1 MGNKSIQKFFADQN
15 SVIDLSSLG
24 NAKGAKVSLSGP
36 DMNITTP
43 RGSVIIVNGAL
54 YSSIKGNNLAVK
66 FKDKTITG
74 AKILGSVD
82 LKDIQLERI
91 DSSLVDSAQ
100 VEKKGN
106 GKRRN
111 KKEEEELKKQLDDAE
126 NAKKEADKAKEEAE
140 KAKEAAEKALNEAFE
155 VQNSS
160 KQIEEM
166 LQNFLADNVAKD
178 NLAQQSDA
186 SQQNTQAKATQAS
199 KQNDAE
205 KVLPQPINK
214 NTSTGK
220 SNSSK
225 NEENKLD
232 AESVKEPLKVTLAL
246 AAESNSGSKDD
257 SITNFTKPQFV
268 GSTAPNATVI
278 IKING
283 IAVGQ
288 AVADSLGNFTFTAP
302 ETLTDGTYNLEAEA
316 KTADGS
322 GSAKL
327 VITIDSVTDKPT
339 FELSPES
346 SVSGHKGLTPTL
358 TPSIV
363 GTAEENAKVDIYVDN
378 KLVASVDVDKDGN
391 WSYEFKDNE
400 LSEGENSIKVVAV
413 DKAGNKNE
421 TTDSIITDTIAP
433 EKPTIE
439 LDDSSDS
446 GIKNDN
452 ITNSTLPT
460 FIGVAEPGSTV
471 SIYLGLKHLGEVIVA
486 KDGTWSYTLTTPLK
500 DGEYNITA
508 TATDIAGH
516 TSATANLPF
525 TIDTRISYFSAEIE
539 TTNDSGIVGD
549 NVTNNTR
556 PTFTG
561 KTEPNAIISVI
572 NSETG
577 EEVIFK
583 ANDKG
588 EWTFNFTSDSVE
600 GINNLTFTVE
610 DVAGNKKDF
619 SFSYVIDTIA
629 PVPPT
634 VSLEDYVVLPN
645 GIILSGNDLPA
656 LVGTAEPK
664 STILL
669 MRDGKLYDSIEVDSN
684 GTWNYQ
690 FSNKFLQGA
699 YDIEIISQDA
709 AGNKSST
716 VKYSFTIQTEVVPP
730 KAELDASDDSG
741 AKGDWITNKH
751 NALTLLGTADRFATV
766 NILIDG
772 KTIGVT
778 TADADGNWNFDISRN
793 LSDNV
798 YKITVESIDPLGR
811 TSSVDYQ
818 LTIDSF
824 TPIPT
829 VMLHDSADSG
839 VKGDMITKINTPLFT
854 GMAEANAKVSIYVD
868 GVLSGEAIAGDDGV
882 WNFQFTTALSDGSHD
897 VTVKVEDIAGNT
909 ASSSAYN
916 FQIVT
921 QTQKPTIELVNDT
934 GVDNTD
940 HIINEKNPALTGTAA
955 PYSTVKLYIDGALI
969 AEVRTN
975 KDGRWEYTLKADQG
989 LVDGDHRITAS
1000 VEDIAGNIAH
1010 SDPFLISVDTAIS
1023 IPIVS
1028 LSPDSDSGISDDNLT
1043 NIVKP
1048 TLHLKDIDPDII
1060 SVQVWDAMSD
1070 TQIGVATQQPDGSWA
1085 YTFTSDLT
1093 EGLHQVYVKVED
1105 IAGNKANSAIFDF
1118 TIDTTVSTPVISLL
1132 SKDDTGVTGDNLTN
1146 INKPGFAISGVDAD
1160 AHRVVVQ
1167 VMHNGVSEEIEL
1179 SHLNGSWLFIPGNTW
1194 ADGSYTLTVKVEDKA
1209 GNTNYSAPLTVVID
1223 TQIAIDGV
1231 ELVNDSGVKGDN
1243 MTNDDRPHFRV
1254 TVPTDVNEVRLSIDG
1269 GNSWV
1274 QATPGVAGSW
1284 EYIWPTDLADGQ
1296 YTLTVEATDK
1306 AGNTVTKTID
1316 FAVDTTLSVPVIV
1329 LDSAD
1334 DTGIQGDNMT
1344 NSTQPTFAL
1353 QHIDDDAVRV
1363 TVSVEHGGV
1372 TTTFDAT
1379 KGTGGWTFTPPT
1391 SWADGDYTLSVSVED
1406 KAGNTSHSASL
1417 TVTVDTQIAINNIE
1431 LVNDSGIPDDNLTN
1445 NVRPHFQVTVPTDV
1459 NVVRLSI
1466 DGGKTWFNATQ
1477 SATPGVWDYI
1487 WPDDVADGGYTLTV
1501 EATDEAGNKATQTL
1515 DFTIDTTLSVPTLS
1529 LDSADD
1535 SGIAGDNITNVKT
1548 PGFTL
1553 NNIDT
1558 DVSRVIVEVMH
1569 NGIKQEVPLVQTGG
1583 QWRFAPTS
1591 DWADGDYIL
1600 TVKVED
1606 RAGNVKQ
1613 SAPLTVTVDTH
1624 IAIDRIE
1631 LVNDSGIPGDNLTN
1645 EARPHFQVTVPAD
1658 VNGVRLSIDGGKT
1671 WFDATQSA
1679 TSGVWDY
1686 TWLTNVANGPHTLM
1700 VEASDKAG
1708 NKTTQKLDFTIDTIL
1723 SEPTI
1728 TLDSADDSAAGDN
1741 ITNVKMPG
1749 FTLGNIDADVTKVV
1763 VTVAHDGKNQQIE
1776 LIKNGGVWR
1785 FTPGA
1790 AWTDGDYTLTVKVE
1804 DKAGNT
1810 NYSAPLTVTI
1820 DTQTS
1825 IDRIELL
1832 NDTGIVGD
1840 NLTNEA
1846 RPQFHITVPTDVNSV
1861 QLSLDGGINWVNATL
1876 TSDGVWEYIW
1886 PTDLVENT
1894 YTLTVKATDVAGNT
1908 ATETL
1913 NFIIDTTL
1921 STPTITLDSADD
1933 SGTANDN
1940 KTNVKTPGF
1949 IIGGID
1955 SDVTQVVVQ
1964 VMRDGHSEEVEL
1976 TQTNG
1981 QWRFVPG
1988 SAWTDGDYTLTV
2000 TVKDEAGNI
2009 RHSAPLTVTI
2019 DTQITIDHIEL
2030 VNDSGIPDD
2039 NLTNNVRPHFQV
2051 TVPTDVNVVRLS
2063 IDGGKTWFNAT
2074 QSATPGVWDYTW
2086 LADVG
2091 EGKHTLT
2098 VEATDKAGNKTTQQL
2113 DFIIDTLLS
2122 EPTIVLDNTDD
2133 SGTKGDHLTNVNKP
2147 TFLLGNIDADA
2158 RYVTVEVQHGG
2169 TKEVLTATK
2178 DATGNWS
2185 VTPTGTWADGDYT
2198 LTVRVEDEAGNEK
2211 HSASLTVTVDTQIT
2225 IDVIELV
2232 NDNGIPGDNMT
2243 NDAHPQFR
2251 VTVPGDVNEVSL
2263 SIDGGVTWVKA
2274 TQSATPGVWNYTWP
2288 GTVPDGDYTLNV
2300 KATDNAGNTV
2310 TETLHFTIDTTLSTP
2325 VIVLDSADDSGVH
2338 GDNMTNHTQPTFAL
2352 QHIDDDA
2359 VRVTVSVEHG
2369 GVTTTFDA
2377 TKDAGGWTFTP
2388 TGAWADG
2395 DYTLSVSVEDKAGN
2409 TSHSAS
2415 LTVTVDTQI
2424 AINNIE
2430 LVNDSGI
2437 PDDNLTNN
2445 VRPHFQVT
2453 VPTDVNVVRLSIDG
2467 GKTWFNATQS
2477 ATPGVWDYIWPDDVA
2492 DGGYT
2497 LTVEATDEAGN
2508 KATQTLDFTID
2519 TTLSVPTL
2527 SLDSADDSGIA
2538 GDNIT
2543 NVKTPGFTLNNIDTD
2558 VSRVIVEVMHNGIKQ
2573 EVPLV
2578 QTGGQWRFAPTS
2590 DWADGDYIL
2599 TVKVE
2604 DRAGNVKQSAPL
2616 TVTVDTHIAIDRIEL
2631 VNDSGIPGDNL
2642 TNEARPHFQVTV
2654 PADVNGVR
2662 LSIDGGKTWFDATQ
2676 SATSGVWDYTW
2687 LTNVANGPHTLMVEA
2702 SDKAGNKTTQ
2712 KLDFTIDTIL
2722 SEPTITLDSADDS
2735 AAGDNITNVKMP
2747 GFTLGNIDADVT
2759 KVVVTVAHDGKNQQI
2774 ELIKNGGVWRFT
2786 PGAAWTD
2793 GDYTLTVKVEDKAG
2807 NTNYSA
2813 PLTVTI
2819 DTQTSIDRIELLND
2833 TGIVGDN
2840 LTNEARPQFHI
2851 TVPTDV
2857 NSVQL
2862 SLDGGINWVNAT
2874 LTSDG
2879 VWEYIWP
2886 TDLVENTYTL
2896 TVKATDVAGNTATET
2911 LNFIIDTTLSTPTI
2925 TLDSADDS
2933 GTANDNKTNVKT
2945 PGFIIGGIDSD
2956 VTQVVV
2962 QVMRDGHSEEVELT
2976 QTNGQWRF
2984 VPGSAWTD
2992 GDYTLTVTVKDEAG
3006 NIRHSAPL
3014 TVTIDTQITIDHIEL
3029 VNDSG
3034 IPDDNL
3040 TNNVRPHFQVT
3051 VPTDVNVVRLSID
3064 GGKTWFNATQ
3074 SATPGV
3080 WDYTWLADVGEGKH
3094 TLTVEATDKAG
3105 NKTTQ
3110 QLDFIIDTLLSE
3122 PTIVLD
3128 NTDDSG
3134 TKGDNLTNVNK
3145 PTFLLGNIDA
3155 DARYVTVEV
3164 QHGGTK
3170 EVLTATKGATGIWS
3184 VTPTGTWADGDY
3196 TLTVRVED
3204 DAGNVKYSAPLTV
3217 TVDTQITIDVI
3228 ELVNDNGI
3236 PGDNL
3241 TNDVRPHFR
3250 VTVPGD
3256 VNEVRLSIDGGN
3268 TWVRATQG
3276 TAGIWDY
3283 TWPKDV
3289 TDGLHTLTV
3298 EATDKAGNKT
3308 TQTLDFTIDTRLSTP
3323 TIAMDSRDDTGAI
3336 GDHITS
3342 VKRPG
3347 FTIGNID
3354 ADAHSVILR
3363 ITQGGNSQEVTLTQ
3377 VGGQWRFTPD
3387 ADWADGSYTLT
3398 VEVTDNAGNVRQST
3412 PLVVTV
3418 DTQTSITDI
3427 TLVNDHGVPDDNLT
3441 NSTRPQFEITVPADV
3456 NSVQLSID
3464 GGANWVSATQGIE
3477 GVWGYTWPTDMGDGK
3492 HTLTVMV
3499 TDRAGNTAT
3508 QTLEFFIDTRLST
3521 PTIALDST
3529 DDTGTPG
3536 DDMTNRT
3543 RPTFIL
3549 QNIDSDV
3556 INVTVSVTHNGTT
3569 TSFTA
3574 TQGAGGWSF
3583 TPPAP
3588 WGDGDYTLTVTV
3600 EDRAGNTRPSTPLT
3614 VTVDTQIAID
3624 RIELVNDSGVPG
3636 DNVTKHV
3643 RPQFQISVPD
3653 DVEKVLLSIDGGT
3666 TWVTAIKSSTAG
3678 IWDYTWPTDM
3688 PEGQHTLTVEVT
3700 DGAGNKMTETLNF
3713 TIDITLL
3720 TPTIELAPDQDT
3732 GQNKNDNLTSVTQPV
3747 FVLGSIDKDVRHV
3760 ELSIEHNGT
3769 FKTVVLTESADGWR
3783 YRPDSALADGSYTF
3797 TVTVTDVAGNQQT
3810 SAPLKVTID
3819 GTLTTPVIELAA
3831 GEDSG
3836 TVGDRLTNH
3845 DRPVFDIHQV
3855 DSDVTRVMVKVTYN
3869 GKTHEE
3875 AAVFTNGQWRFTPS
3889 ASWADG
3895 SYQLAVVV
3903 EDLAGN
3909 VKESAPFEVRIDTTT
3924 TINNIVLLNDT
3935 GVQNDQLTNVAKPS
3949 FRIDVPGDVVQVR
3962 VTLDGG
3968 ANWNV
3973 IRKNADGQWIFD
3985 SPNTLVD
3992 GTYTLR
3998 VEATDE
4004 AGNIANKDLVF
4015 NIDTNIQVPTIA
4027 LDAGQDTG
4035 ANTAD
4040 NITNIS
4046 RPTFTI
4052 GNVDPDVI
4060 KVVVTIDGHD
4070 YNATKVGAG
4079 WQFTPGN
4086 AIPDGSYNI
4095 TVTVEDKA
4103 GNTATSKP
4111 LPVVIDT
4118 TAEIE
4123 SVTLVTDSGDSDVD
4137 NITKVDKPQFSIV
4150 TADDITHVRV
4160 KIDNAANWIE
4170 LTKGGDGRWIFNV
4183 GSALPDGQHTLLVD
4197 VTDIAGN
4204 VAQET
4209 LQFTIDTTLR
4219 EPTIV
4224 LDPTHDTGDDTNDNL
4239 TRINKP
4245 VFIIGNVDNDVSHI
4259 VVHIDGRDYTI
4270 ENTGGNLTFTPDQPL
4285 SDGQHTISVTVTD
4298 IAGNTKTS
4306 AELRI
4311 EIDTQV
4317 QIDSVTLTTDSGVN
4331 DHDNVTNATRPSF
4344 EIATPD
4350 DVTSVLVSFDGV
4362 NWTPI
4367 SKNAAGQWEFTA
4379 GSALPDG
4386 HYTLHVQATDRAGN
4400 TANSTLGFTV
4410 DTQIDGLSVV
4420 MLDDA
4425 GKDSTDGITN
4435 ITSPRFEISAREPL
4449 QSVTV
4454 ILNGKSSTLTQGAGN
4469 KWLFTPDTPL
4479 VDGTYKIEIVAE
4491 DIAGNKISKE
4501 VSFTID
4507 TIVSDPSI
4515 DLLDADDTGES
4526 AVDNITSV
4534 TTPRFVIGNVPA
4546 DIDTVV
4552 IRINGVSYS
4561 VTANGNNLWEFQVP
4575 VALNDG
4581 VYEAVVVFRDIAGNT
4596 SETKLPFTIDT
4607 TTSVSVRME
4616 PASDTGNSNSD
4627 NLTNKQNPKFEG
4639 TAEPNAKLVITIVDD
4654 KSGREVLK
4662 QTITVGAD
4670 GNWSVTPN
4678 ILPDGMYTINVVATD
4693 VAGNTAQTQERFTI
4707 DTVTID
4713 PTIRLSDPS
4722 IDDQHEATSLRPEF
4736 KGFAEAFSTIM
4747 IQWDGKVVGSANA
4760 NANGEWS
4767 WTPPSVL
4774 APGSYV
4780 VSIVAKDKAGNE
4792 SSQVDFPVV
4801 IPVIDVTPPTIKLS
4815 EESDSGALGDFTTNN
4830 KTPTLIGSTLP
4841 NTIVSIYVDGVKVG
4855 EATADTAG
4863 RYTFQL
4869 SEMKDGH
4876 YVVQV
4881 GIVNPRDNSELRST
4895 AVDVTID
4902 TEVAE
4907 LVWNISGMHEGG
4919 YINTVTPE
4927 IGGTS
4932 EPNSKI
4938 TIFVNGVEKAI
4949 AYTTGAGHWGVV
4961 LPALGNDGNYELTF
4975 KVEDVA
4981 GNIREFGP
4989 QNVILDTVISPLTV
5003 VLREADDSG
5012 KVGDWITNKSHV
5024 TIDGTAE
5031 AGSTLTIRNPQG
5043 VVIATL
5049 VVGNDGRWSAELDLR
5064 EGSNAFVVVSEDKA
5078 GNSQQKEI
5086 LIEHDTQIEI
5096 SDISLSRD
5104 TNSGDKYDLITNNK
5118 SPVLVAMTD
5127 PGATV
5132 QVYINGVLQGTVE
5145 ASSSGNISYTMPA
5158 NSADGEYQVQFV
5170 ATDTAGNR
5178 VESAITTVTIDSQIA
5193 VFDIDEDSL
5202 PALSNNRALSVSGVG
5217 EAGSQVSI
5225 FVDGKLVNVV
5235 MVEADGTWRAPILLQ
5250 DDGTFNIH
5258 FSITDVAGNTEV
5270 SKDYSVDVDSST
5282 DFPTLNL
5289 EDASNSGSLDDLIT
5303 NHNKPVLV
5311 GTAEAGATIHIYVDE
5326 KIVANVLVLED
5337 GTWSYQFDNA
5347 LKDGEYSIRVVAEDP
5362 AGNTAESPRLLVT
5375 IDTSTFI
5382 DNPAM
5387 VAGSDNGIFSNDSIT
5402 SQTRPT
5408 FSIFG
5413 EMNQSVQIFI
5423 DGVLV
5428 DTITVT
5434 DRNQVYRPESP
5445 LGDGSHSIYYVI
5457 TDKAGN
5463 TATSKTLNFTI
5474 DTFNTTP
5481 VAIDS
5486 IGGQTLAEM
5495 TGSDGK
5501 IYITDTTRNLLF
5513 SGSAEPNS
5521 KIEIII
5527 NGLNVGEVWVNEKGH
5542 WQMPVNPLYFTEGQL
5557 DITVKSTDRAGNVNQ
5572 EKYSIWVDT
5581 HIKVFTSELDDNKS
5595 SSKTEWW
5602 SNSDLI
5608 TMRGTGE
5615 IGATVS
5621 LIVAGVTLA
5630 TAVVAATGRW
5640 ELSTDKLPEGTYDI
5654 SLVIEDSAGNR
5665 WEDVREIFIDRTPP
5679 NAPVVTY
5686 SDIVNDLIIM
5696 QGTAEAKS
5704 QLIITDSEGNTYT
5717 LTVPDNGK
5725 WSMAIPYPSEGKFTI
5740 TSVDAIGNRSDDVP
5754 LDIMKEVPVISLSPD
5769 SDSGTVGD
5777 NITRDKQP
5785 TFIIGNLESDV
5796 VVVQVDIN
5804 GTVYNAEKN
5813 ADGVWFF
5820 TPGTPLADGSYT
5832 ISVIASDAAGNQK
5845 NSLPITVTID
5855 STLTVPE
5862 IALAA
5867 GEDNGASDSDNVT
5880 NHTQPKFTLQHID
5893 ADVTGVTV
5901 NVTHNGV
5908 TDIYQATQGADGWT
5922 FTPPAA
5928 WNDGNYTLSV
5938 TVVDRAGNS
5947 QQSASLAVTVDSTVT
5962 VTADSQH
5969 DDASDDATATAVTPP
5984 ESETVN
5990 AESATH
5996 LRTEPSA
6003 AEESVVKVTAYS
6015 ITLLNADSGDE
6026 IDRSISQTPSFEI
6039 SVPENIVNVSI
6050 MFEGEE
6056 FTLPITNQ
6064 KAIFEVPLS
6073 LEDGEYTMDVKFI
6086 DKDNDFLIKEKTFS
6100 VDHSSAD
6107 IVNAMNVRGKTEDDI
6122 NDSPSTSSVGHNNNG
6137 AIDVFAVNEVT
6148 LPVDNQE
6155 EHA

>member
-43 RGSVIIVNGAL
+43 HGSVIIVNGAL

-111 KKEEEELKKQLDDAE
+111 KKEEEELKKQLDEAE

-446 GIKNDN
+446 GIKNDS

-525 TIDTRISYFSAEIE
+525 TIDTRISYFSTEIE
-539 TTNDSGIVGD
+539 TTDDSGIVGD

-619 SFSYVIDTIA
+619 SFSYVIDTVA

-634 VSLEDYVVLPN
+634 VSLEDFVVLPN

-1060 SVQVWDAMSD
+1060 SVQVWDAASD

-1105 IAGNKANSAIFDF
+1105 IAGNKANSAVFDF

-1179 SHLNGSWLFIPGNTW
+1179 SHLNGSWLFTPGNTW

-1329 LDSAD
+1329 LNSAD
-1334 DTGIQGDNMT
+1334 DTGVQGDNMT

-1379 KGTGGWTFTPPT
+1379 KGVGGWSFTPT
-1391 SWADGDYTLSVSVED
+1391 GAWADGDYTLSVSVED

-1431 LVNDSGIPDDNLTN
+1431 LVNDSGIPNDNLTN

-1477 SATPGVWDYI
+1477 NATPGVWDYI

-1501 EATDEAGNKATQTL
+1501 EATDEAGNKTTQTL

-1558 DVSRVIVEVMH
+1558 DVSRVTVEVMH

-1708 NKTTQKLDFTIDTIL
+1708 NKTTQKLDFIIDTML

-1876 TSDGVWEYIW
+1876 TPDGVWEYIW

-2019 DTQITIDHIEL
+2019 DTQIAIDHIEL

-2039 NLTNNVRPHFQV
+2039 NLTNEARPHFQV

-2113 DFIIDTLLS
+2113 DFIIDTMLS

-2133 SGTKGDHLTNVNKP
+2133 SGTKGDNLTNVNKP

-2225 IDVIELV
+2225 IDAIELV

-2325 VIVLDSADDSGVH
+2325 VIVLDSADDTGIQ
-2338 GDNMTNHTQPTFAL
+2338 GDNMTNRTQPTFNL

-2369 GVTTTFDA
+2369 GVTTIFDA
-2377 TKDAGGWTFTP
+2377 TKGVGGWTFTP
-2388 TGAWADG
+2388 PTSWGAG

-2445 VRPHFQVT
+2445 VRPQFQVK
-2453 VPTDVNVVRLSIDG
+2453 VPTDVN
-2467 GKTWFNATQS
+2467 
-2477 ATPGVWDYIWPDDVA
+2477 
-2492 DGGYT
+2492 
-2497 LTVEATDEAGN
+2497 E
-2508 KATQTLDFTID
+2508 
-2519 TTLSVPTL
+2519 
-2527 SLDSADDSGIA
+2527 
-2538 GDNIT
+2538 
-2543 NVKTPGFTLNNIDTD
+2543 
-2558 VSRVIVEVMHNGIKQ
+2558 
-2573 EVPLV
+2573 
-2578 QTGGQWRFAPTS
+2578 
-2590 DWADGDYIL
+2590 
-2599 TVKVE
+2599 
-2604 DRAGNVKQSAPL
+2604 
-2616 TVTVDTHIAIDRIEL
+2616 
-2631 VNDSGIPGDNL
+2631 
-2642 TNEARPHFQVTV
+2642 
-2654 PADVNGVR
+2654 
-2662 LSIDGGKTWFDATQ
+2662 
-2676 SATSGVWDYTW
+2676 
-2687 LTNVANGPHTLMVEA
+2687 
-2702 SDKAGNKTTQ
+2702 
-2712 KLDFTIDTIL
+2712 
-2722 SEPTITLDSADDS
+2722 
-2735 AAGDNITNVKMP
+2735 
-2747 GFTLGNIDADVT
+2747 
-2759 KVVVTVAHDGKNQQI
+2759 
-2774 ELIKNGGVWRFT
+2774 
-2786 PGAAWTD
+2786 
-2793 GDYTLTVKVEDKAG
+2793 
-2807 NTNYSA
+2807 
-2813 PLTVTI
+2813 
-2819 DTQTSIDRIELLND
+2819 
-2833 TGIVGDN
+2833 
-2840 LTNEARPQFHI
+2840 
-2851 TVPTDV
+2851 
-2857 NSVQL
+2857 
-2862 SLDGGINWVNAT
+2862 
-2874 LTSDG
+2874 
-2879 VWEYIWP
+2879 
-2886 TDLVENTYTL
+2886 
-2896 TVKATDVAGNTATET
+2896 
-2911 LNFIIDTTLSTPTI
+2911 
-2925 TLDSADDS
+2925 
-2933 GTANDNKTNVKT
+2933 
-2945 PGFIIGGIDSD
+2945 
-2956 VTQVVV
+2956 
-2962 QVMRDGHSEEVELT
+2962 
-2976 QTNGQWRF
+2976 
-2984 VPGSAWTD
+2984 
-2992 GDYTLTVTVKDEAG
+2992 
-3006 NIRHSAPL
+3006 
-3014 TVTIDTQITIDHIEL
+3014 
-3029 VNDSG
+3029 
-3034 IPDDNL
+3034 
-3040 TNNVRPHFQVT
+3040 
-3051 VPTDVNVVRLSID
+3051 VRLSID

-3105 NKTTQ
+3105 NQTTQ
-3110 QLDFIIDTLLSE
+3110 KLDFIIDTLLSE

-3134 TKGDNLTNVNK
+3134 TKGDNLTNANK

-3164 QHGGTK
+3164 QHGSTK

-3204 DAGNVKYSAPLTV
+3204 EAGNVKYSAPLTV

-3323 TIAMDSRDDTGAI
+3323 TITMDSRDDTGAI

-3354 ADAHSVILR
+3354 SDAQSVILR

-3412 PLVVTV
+3412 PLIVTV

-3464 GGANWVSATQGIE
+3464 GGANWVSAAQGIE

-3556 INVTVSVTHNGTT
+3556 INVTVSVMHNGTT

-3624 RIELVNDSGVPG
+3624 HIELVNDSGVPG
-3636 DNVTKHV
+3636 DNITKHV

-3688 PEGQHTLTVEVT
+3688 PEGQHTLIVEVT
-3700 DGAGNKMTETLNF
+3700 DGAGNKMTGTLDF

-3732 GQNKNDNLTSVTQPV
+3732 GQNKNDNLTSVTQPI

-3845 DRPVFDIHQV
+3845 DRPVFDIRQV

-3909 VKESAPFEVRIDTTT
+3909 VKESAPLEVRIDTTT

-3949 FRIDVPGDVVQVR
+3949 FRIDVPGDVIQVR

-4183 GSALPDGQHTLLVD
+4183 GSALPDGKHTLLVD

-4306 AELRI
+4306 AELQI

-4379 GSALPDG
+4379 GSALSDG

-4534 TTPRFVIGNVPA
+4534 TKPRFVIGNVPA

-4552 IRINGVSYS
+4552 IRINGVSYP

-4616 PASDTGNSNSD
+4616 PASDTGSSNSD

-4662 QTITVGAD
+4662 HTITVGAD

-4722 IDDQHEATSLRPEF
+4722 IDDQYEATSLRPEF
-4736 KGFAEAFSTIM
+4736 KGLAEAFSTIM

-4830 KTPTLIGSTLP
+4830 KTPTLVGNTLP
-4841 NTIVSIYVDGVKVG
+4841 NAIVSIYVDGVKVG

-4961 LPALGNDGNYELTF
+4961 LPALGNDGNYVLTF

-5078 GNSQQKEI
+5078 GNSQQKDI

-5303 NHNKPVLV
+5303 SHNKPVLV

-5382 DNPAM
+5382 DNPVM
-5387 VAGSDNGIFSNDSIT
+5387 MAGSDNGIFSNDSIT
-5402 SQTRPT
+5402 SQTRPA
-5408 FSIFG
+5408 FSIYG

-5527 NGLNVGEVWVNEKGH
+5527 NGLNVGEVWVNDKGH

-5581 HIKVFTSELDDNKS
+5581 HIQVFTSELDDNKS
-5595 SSKTEWW
+5595 SSKTDWW
-5602 SNSDLI
+5602 SNSSTI
-5608 TMRGTGE
+5608 TMRGMGE

-5630 TAVVAATGRW
+5630 TAVVAANGQW
-5640 ELSTDKLPEGTYDI
+5640 ELSTDQLPEGKYDI
-5654 SLVIEDSAGNR
+5654 TLSIEDNAGNR
-5665 WEDVREIFIDRTPP
+5665 KEEVHEIFIDRTPP

-5704 QLIITDSEGNTYT
+5704 QLIITDSNGNTYT

-5754 LDIMKEVPVISLSPD
+5754 LDIMKETPVISLSPD

-5777 NITRDKQP
+5777 NITRDNQP

-5867 GEDNGASDSDNVT
+5867 GEGNGASDSDNVT
-5880 NHTQPKFTLQHID
+5880 NHNHTQPKFTLQHID

-5908 TDIYQATQGADGWT
+5908 TDIYQATQGADDWT

-5928 WNDGNYTLSV
+5928 WNDGTYTLSV

-5947 QQSASLAVTVDSTVT
+5947 LQSASLEVTVDSTVT

-5996 LRTEPSA
+5996 LRTVPSA
-6003 AEESVVKVTAYS
+6003 AEESVVKETAYS

-6039 SVPENIVNVSI
+6039 SVPENIVNVSV

-6073 LEDGEYTMDVKFI
+6073 LEDGEYTMDVKFL
-6086 DKDNDFLIKEKTFS
+6086 DKDDDFLIKEKTFS

-6107 IVNAMNVRGKTEDDI
+6107 IVNAMNARGKTEDDI

-6137 AIDVFAVNEVT
+6137 AIEVFAVNEVT

>member
-1 MGNKSIQKFFADQN
+1 
-15 SVIDLSSLG
+15 
-24 NAKGAKVSLSGP
+24 
-36 DMNITTP
+36 MNITTP
-43 RGSVIIVNGAL
+43 HGSVIIVNGAL

-111 KKEEEELKKQLDDAE
+111 KKEEEELKKQLDEAE

-446 GIKNDN
+446 GIKNDS

-539 TTNDSGIVGD
+539 TTDDSGIVGD

-600 GINNLTFTVE
+600 GVNNLTFTVE

-619 SFSYVIDTIA
+619 SFSYIIDTVA

-634 VSLEDYVVLPN
+634 VSLEDFVVLPN

-1060 SVQVWDAMSD
+1060 SVQVWDAASD

-1105 IAGNKANSAIFDF
+1105 IAGNKANSAVFDF

-1179 SHLNGSWLFIPGNTW
+1179 SHLNGSWLFTPGNTW

-1329 LDSAD
+1329 LNSAD
-1334 DTGIQGDNMT
+1334 DTGVQGDNMT

-1431 LVNDSGIPDDNLTN
+1431 LVNDSGIPNDNLTN

-1477 SATPGVWDYI
+1477 NATPGVWDYI

-1501 EATDEAGNKATQTL
+1501 EATDEAGNKTTQTL

-1558 DVSRVIVEVMH
+1558 DVSRVTVEVMH

-1679 TSGVWDY
+1679 TPGVWDY

-1708 NKTTQKLDFTIDTIL
+1708 NKTTQKLDFIIDTML

-2019 DTQITIDHIEL
+2019 DTQIAIDHIEL

-2039 NLTNNVRPHFQV
+2039 NLTN
-2051 TVPTDVNVVRLS
+2051 
-2063 IDGGKTWFNAT
+2063 
-2074 QSATPGVWDYTW
+2074 
-2086 LADVG
+2086 
-2091 EGKHTLT
+2091 
-2098 VEATDKAGNKTTQQL
+2098 EA
-2113 DFIIDTLLS
+2113 
-2122 EPTIVLDNTDD
+2122 
-2133 SGTKGDHLTNVNKP
+2133 
-2147 TFLLGNIDADA
+2147 
-2158 RYVTVEVQHGG
+2158 
-2169 TKEVLTATK
+2169 
-2178 DATGNWS
+2178 
-2185 VTPTGTWADGDYT
+2185 
-2198 LTVRVEDEAGNEK
+2198 
-2211 HSASLTVTVDTQIT
+2211 
-2225 IDVIELV
+2225 
-2232 NDNGIPGDNMT
+2232 
-2243 NDAHPQFR
+2243 
-2251 VTVPGDVNEVSL
+2251 
-2263 SIDGGVTWVKA
+2263 
-2274 TQSATPGVWNYTWP
+2274 
-2288 GTVPDGDYTLNV
+2288 
-2300 KATDNAGNTV
+2300 
-2310 TETLHFTIDTTLSTP
+2310 
-2325 VIVLDSADDSGVH
+2325 
-2338 GDNMTNHTQPTFAL
+2338 
-2352 QHIDDDA
+2352 
-2359 VRVTVSVEHG
+2359 
-2369 GVTTTFDA
+2369 
-2377 TKDAGGWTFTP
+2377 
-2388 TGAWADG
+2388 
-2395 DYTLSVSVEDKAGN
+2395 
-2409 TSHSAS
+2409 
-2415 LTVTVDTQI
+2415 
-2424 AINNIE
+2424 
-2430 LVNDSGI
+2430 
-2437 PDDNLTNN
+2437 
-2445 VRPHFQVT
+2445 
-2453 VPTDVNVVRLSIDG
+2453 
-2467 GKTWFNATQS
+2467 
-2477 ATPGVWDYIWPDDVA
+2477 
-2492 DGGYT
+2492 
-2497 LTVEATDEAGN
+2497 
-2508 KATQTLDFTID
+2508 
-2519 TTLSVPTL
+2519 
-2527 SLDSADDSGIA
+2527 
-2538 GDNIT
+2538 
-2543 NVKTPGFTLNNIDTD
+2543 
-2558 VSRVIVEVMHNGIKQ
+2558 
-2573 EVPLV
+2573 
-2578 QTGGQWRFAPTS
+2578 
-2590 DWADGDYIL
+2590 
-2599 TVKVE
+2599 
-2604 DRAGNVKQSAPL
+2604 
-2616 TVTVDTHIAIDRIEL
+2616 
-2631 VNDSGIPGDNL
+2631 
-2642 TNEARPHFQVTV
+2642 
-2654 PADVNGVR
+2654 
-2662 LSIDGGKTWFDATQ
+2662 
-2676 SATSGVWDYTW
+2676 
-2687 LTNVANGPHTLMVEA
+2687 
-2702 SDKAGNKTTQ
+2702 
-2712 KLDFTIDTIL
+2712 
-2722 SEPTITLDSADDS
+2722 
-2735 AAGDNITNVKMP
+2735 
-2747 GFTLGNIDADVT
+2747 
-2759 KVVVTVAHDGKNQQI
+2759 
-2774 ELIKNGGVWRFT
+2774 
-2786 PGAAWTD
+2786 
-2793 GDYTLTVKVEDKAG
+2793 
-2807 NTNYSA
+2807 
-2813 PLTVTI
+2813 
-2819 DTQTSIDRIELLND
+2819 
-2833 TGIVGDN
+2833 
-2840 LTNEARPQFHI
+2840 
-2851 TVPTDV
+2851 
-2857 NSVQL
+2857 
-2862 SLDGGINWVNAT
+2862 
-2874 LTSDG
+2874 
-2879 VWEYIWP
+2879 
-2886 TDLVENTYTL
+2886 
-2896 TVKATDVAGNTATET
+2896 
-2911 LNFIIDTTLSTPTI
+2911 
-2925 TLDSADDS
+2925 
-2933 GTANDNKTNVKT
+2933 
-2945 PGFIIGGIDSD
+2945 
-2956 VTQVVV
+2956 
-2962 QVMRDGHSEEVELT
+2962 
-2976 QTNGQWRF
+2976 
-2984 VPGSAWTD
+2984 
-2992 GDYTLTVTVKDEAG
+2992 
-3006 NIRHSAPL
+3006 
-3014 TVTIDTQITIDHIEL
+3014 
-3029 VNDSG
+3029 
-3034 IPDDNL
+3034 
-3040 TNNVRPHFQVT
+3040 RPHFQVT

-3170 EVLTATKGATGIWS
+3170 EVLTATKDATGNWSVTPTGTWADGDYTLTVRVEDEAGNEKHSASLTVTVDTQITIDAIELVNDNGIPGDNMTNDAHPQFRVTVPGDVNEVSLSIDGGVTWVKATQSATPGVWNYTWPGTVPDGDYTLNVKATDNAGNTVTETLHFTIDTTLSTPVIVLDSADDTGIQGDNMTNRTQPTFNLQHIDDDAVRVTVSVEHGGVTTTFDATKGVGGWTFTPPTSWGAGDYTLSVSVEDKAGNTSHSASLTVTVDTQIAINNIELVNDSGIPDDNLTNNVRPQFQVKVPTDVNEVRLSIDGGKTWFNATQSATPGVWDYTWLADVGEGKHTLTVEATDKAGNQTTQKLDFIIDTLLSEPTIVLDSTDDSGTKGDNLTNANKPTFLLGNIDADARYVTVEVQHGSTKEVLTATKGATGIWS

-3204 DAGNVKYSAPLTV
+3204 EAGNVKYSAPLTV
-3217 TVDTQITIDVI
+3217 TVDTQITIDAI

-3323 TIAMDSRDDTGAI
+3323 TITMDSRDDTGAI

-3354 ADAHSVILR
+3354 SDAQSVILR

-3412 PLVVTV
+3412 PLIVTV

-3464 GGANWVSATQGIE
+3464 GGANWVSAAQGIE

-3492 HTLTVMV
+3492 HILTVMV

-3624 RIELVNDSGVPG
+3624 HIELVNDSGVPG

-3688 PEGQHTLTVEVT
+3688 PEGQHTLIVEVT
-3700 DGAGNKMTETLNF
+3700 DGAGNKMTGTLDF

-3732 GQNKNDNLTSVTQPV
+3732 GQNKNDNLTSVTQPI

-3845 DRPVFDIHQV
+3845 DRPVFDIRQV

-3949 FRIDVPGDVVQVR
+3949 FRIDVPGDVIQVR

-3998 VEATDE
+3998 VEATDQ

-4183 GSALPDGQHTLLVD
+4183 GSALPDGKHTLLVD

-4306 AELRI
+4306 AELQI

-4534 TTPRFVIGNVPA
+4534 TKPRFVIGNVPA

-4552 IRINGVSYS
+4552 IRINGVSYP

-4616 PASDTGNSNSD
+4616 PASDTGSSNSD

-4662 QTITVGAD
+4662 HTITVGAD

-4722 IDDQHEATSLRPEF
+4722 IDDQYEATSLRPEF
-4736 KGFAEAFSTIM
+4736 KGLAEAFSTIM

-4830 KTPTLIGSTLP
+4830 KTPTLVGNTLP
-4841 NTIVSIYVDGVKVG
+4841 NAIVSIYVDGVKVG

-4961 LPALGNDGNYELTF
+4961 LPALGNDGNYVLTF

-5078 GNSQQKEI
+5078 GNSQQKDI

-5303 NHNKPVLV
+5303 SHNKPVLV

-5375 IDTSTFI
+5375 VDTSTFI
-5382 DNPAM
+5382 DNPVM
-5387 VAGSDNGIFSNDSIT
+5387 IAGSDNGIFSNDSIT
-5402 SQTRPT
+5402 SQTRPA

-5527 NGLNVGEVWVNEKGH
+5527 NGLNVGEVWVNDKGH

-5581 HIKVFTSELDDNKS
+5581 HIQVFTSELDDNKS
-5595 SSKTEWW
+5595 SSKTDWW
-5602 SNSDLI
+5602 SNSSTI
-5608 TMRGTGE
+5608 TMRGMGE

-5630 TAVVAATGRW
+5630 TAVVAANGQW
-5640 ELSTDKLPEGTYDI
+5640 ELSTDQLPEGKYDI
-5654 SLVIEDSAGNR
+5654 TLSIEDNAGNR
-5665 WEDVREIFIDRTPP
+5665 KEEVHEIFIDRTPP

-5704 QLIITDSEGNTYT
+5704 QLIITDSNGNTYT

-5754 LDIMKEVPVISLSPD
+5754 LDIMKETPVISLSPD

-5777 NITRDKQP
+5777 NITRDNQP

-5880 NHTQPKFTLQHID
+5880 NHNHTQPKFTLQHID

-5908 TDIYQATQGADGWT
+5908 TDIYQATQDADGWT

-5928 WNDGNYTLSV
+5928 WNDGTYTLSV

-5947 QQSASLAVTVDSTVT
+5947 LQSASLEVTVDSTVT

-5969 DDASDDATATAVTPP
+5969 DDAIDDATPTAVTPP

-5996 LRTEPSA
+5996 LRTVPSA
-6003 AEESVVKVTAYS
+6003 AEESVVKETAYS

-6039 SVPENIVNVSI
+6039 SVPENIVNVSV

-6086 DKDNDFLIKEKTFS
+6086 DKDDDFLIKEKTFS

-6107 IVNAMNVRGKTEDDI
+6107 IVNAMNARGKTEDDI

>member
-741 AKGDWITNKH
+741 AKGDRITNKH

-2122 EPTIVLDNTDD
+2122 EPTIVLDSTDD

-2424 AINNIE
+2424 AINN
-2430 LVNDSGI
+2430 
-2437 PDDNLTNN
+2437 
-2445 VRPHFQVT
+2445 
-2453 VPTDVNVVRLSIDG
+2453 
-2467 GKTWFNATQS
+2467 
-2477 ATPGVWDYIWPDDVA
+2477 
-2492 DGGYT
+2492 
-2497 LTVEATDEAGN
+2497 
-2508 KATQTLDFTID
+2508 
-2519 TTLSVPTL
+2519 
-2527 SLDSADDSGIA
+2527 
-2538 GDNIT
+2538 
-2543 NVKTPGFTLNNIDTD
+2543 
-2558 VSRVIVEVMHNGIKQ
+2558 
-2573 EVPLV
+2573 
-2578 QTGGQWRFAPTS
+2578 
-2590 DWADGDYIL
+2590 
-2599 TVKVE
+2599 
-2604 DRAGNVKQSAPL
+2604 
-2616 TVTVDTHIAIDRIEL
+2616 
-2631 VNDSGIPGDNL
+2631 
-2642 TNEARPHFQVTV
+2642 
-2654 PADVNGVR
+2654 
-2662 LSIDGGKTWFDATQ
+2662 
-2676 SATSGVWDYTW
+2676 
-2687 LTNVANGPHTLMVEA
+2687 
-2702 SDKAGNKTTQ
+2702 
-2712 KLDFTIDTIL
+2712 
-2722 SEPTITLDSADDS
+2722 
-2735 AAGDNITNVKMP
+2735 
-2747 GFTLGNIDADVT
+2747 
-2759 KVVVTVAHDGKNQQI
+2759 
-2774 ELIKNGGVWRFT
+2774 
-2786 PGAAWTD
+2786 
-2793 GDYTLTVKVEDKAG
+2793 
-2807 NTNYSA
+2807 
-2813 PLTVTI
+2813 
-2819 DTQTSIDRIELLND
+2819 
-2833 TGIVGDN
+2833 
-2840 LTNEARPQFHI
+2840 
-2851 TVPTDV
+2851 
-2857 NSVQL
+2857 
-2862 SLDGGINWVNAT
+2862 
-2874 LTSDG
+2874 
-2879 VWEYIWP
+2879 
-2886 TDLVENTYTL
+2886 
-2896 TVKATDVAGNTATET
+2896 
-2911 LNFIIDTTLSTPTI
+2911 
-2925 TLDSADDS
+2925 
-2933 GTANDNKTNVKT
+2933 
-2945 PGFIIGGIDSD
+2945 
-2956 VTQVVV
+2956 
-2962 QVMRDGHSEEVELT
+2962 
-2976 QTNGQWRF
+2976 
-2984 VPGSAWTD
+2984 
-2992 GDYTLTVTVKDEAG
+2992 
-3006 NIRHSAPL
+3006 
-3014 TVTIDTQITIDHIEL
+3014 IEL

-4552 IRINGVSYS
+4552 IRINGVSYP

>member
-111 KKEEEELKKQLDDAE
+111 KKEEEELKKQLDEAE

-160 KQIEEM
+160 KQMEEM
-166 LQNFLADNVAKD
+166 LQEFLADNVAKD

-446 GIKNDN
+446 GIKNDS

-539 TTNDSGIVGD
+539 TTDDSGIVGD

-600 GINNLTFTVE
+600 GVNNLTFTVE

-619 SFSYVIDTIA
+619 SFSYVIDTVA

-634 VSLEDYVVLPN
+634 VSLEDFVVLPN

-1028 LSPDSDSGISDDNLT
+1028 LSPDSDSGIADDNLT

-1105 IAGNKANSAIFDF
+1105 IAGNKANSAVFDF

-1179 SHLNGSWLFIPGNTW
+1179 SHLNGSWLFTPGNTW

-1379 KGTGGWTFTPPT
+1379 KGTGGWSFTPT
-1391 SWADGDYTLSVSVED
+1391 GAWADGDYTLSVSVED

-1431 LVNDSGIPDDNLTN
+1431 LVNDSGIPNDNLTN

-1477 SATPGVWDYI
+1477 SATPGAWDYI

-1501 EATDEAGNKATQTL
+1501 EATDKAGNKTTQEL

-1558 DVSRVIVEVMH
+1558 DVSRVTVEVMH

-1679 TSGVWDY
+1679 TPGVWDY

-1708 NKTTQKLDFTIDTIL
+1708 NKTTQKLDFIIDTML

-2019 DTQITIDHIEL
+2019 DTQIAIDHIEL

-2039 NLTNNVRPHFQV
+2039 NLTN
-2051 TVPTDVNVVRLS
+2051 
-2063 IDGGKTWFNAT
+2063 
-2074 QSATPGVWDYTW
+2074 
-2086 LADVG
+2086 
-2091 EGKHTLT
+2091 
-2098 VEATDKAGNKTTQQL
+2098 EA
-2113 DFIIDTLLS
+2113 
-2122 EPTIVLDNTDD
+2122 
-2133 SGTKGDHLTNVNKP
+2133 
-2147 TFLLGNIDADA
+2147 
-2158 RYVTVEVQHGG
+2158 
-2169 TKEVLTATK
+2169 
-2178 DATGNWS
+2178 
-2185 VTPTGTWADGDYT
+2185 
-2198 LTVRVEDEAGNEK
+2198 
-2211 HSASLTVTVDTQIT
+2211 
-2225 IDVIELV
+2225 
-2232 NDNGIPGDNMT
+2232 
-2243 NDAHPQFR
+2243 
-2251 VTVPGDVNEVSL
+2251 
-2263 SIDGGVTWVKA
+2263 
-2274 TQSATPGVWNYTWP
+2274 
-2288 GTVPDGDYTLNV
+2288 
-2300 KATDNAGNTV
+2300 
-2310 TETLHFTIDTTLSTP
+2310 
-2325 VIVLDSADDSGVH
+2325 
-2338 GDNMTNHTQPTFAL
+2338 
-2352 QHIDDDA
+2352 
-2359 VRVTVSVEHG
+2359 
-2369 GVTTTFDA
+2369 
-2377 TKDAGGWTFTP
+2377 
-2388 TGAWADG
+2388 
-2395 DYTLSVSVEDKAGN
+2395 
-2409 TSHSAS
+2409 
-2415 LTVTVDTQI
+2415 
-2424 AINNIE
+2424 
-2430 LVNDSGI
+2430 
-2437 PDDNLTNN
+2437 
-2445 VRPHFQVT
+2445 
-2453 VPTDVNVVRLSIDG
+2453 
-2467 GKTWFNATQS
+2467 
-2477 ATPGVWDYIWPDDVA
+2477 
-2492 DGGYT
+2492 
-2497 LTVEATDEAGN
+2497 
-2508 KATQTLDFTID
+2508 
-2519 TTLSVPTL
+2519 
-2527 SLDSADDSGIA
+2527 
-2538 GDNIT
+2538 
-2543 NVKTPGFTLNNIDTD
+2543 
-2558 VSRVIVEVMHNGIKQ
+2558 
-2573 EVPLV
+2573 
-2578 QTGGQWRFAPTS
+2578 
-2590 DWADGDYIL
+2590 
-2599 TVKVE
+2599 
-2604 DRAGNVKQSAPL
+2604 
-2616 TVTVDTHIAIDRIEL
+2616 
-2631 VNDSGIPGDNL
+2631 
-2642 TNEARPHFQVTV
+2642 
-2654 PADVNGVR
+2654 
-2662 LSIDGGKTWFDATQ
+2662 
-2676 SATSGVWDYTW
+2676 
-2687 LTNVANGPHTLMVEA
+2687 
-2702 SDKAGNKTTQ
+2702 
-2712 KLDFTIDTIL
+2712 
-2722 SEPTITLDSADDS
+2722 
-2735 AAGDNITNVKMP
+2735 
-2747 GFTLGNIDADVT
+2747 
-2759 KVVVTVAHDGKNQQI
+2759 
-2774 ELIKNGGVWRFT
+2774 
-2786 PGAAWTD
+2786 
-2793 GDYTLTVKVEDKAG
+2793 
-2807 NTNYSA
+2807 
-2813 PLTVTI
+2813 
-2819 DTQTSIDRIELLND
+2819 
-2833 TGIVGDN
+2833 
-2840 LTNEARPQFHI
+2840 
-2851 TVPTDV
+2851 
-2857 NSVQL
+2857 
-2862 SLDGGINWVNAT
+2862 
-2874 LTSDG
+2874 
-2879 VWEYIWP
+2879 
-2886 TDLVENTYTL
+2886 
-2896 TVKATDVAGNTATET
+2896 
-2911 LNFIIDTTLSTPTI
+2911 
-2925 TLDSADDS
+2925 
-2933 GTANDNKTNVKT
+2933 
-2945 PGFIIGGIDSD
+2945 
-2956 VTQVVV
+2956 
-2962 QVMRDGHSEEVELT
+2962 
-2976 QTNGQWRF
+2976 
-2984 VPGSAWTD
+2984 
-2992 GDYTLTVTVKDEAG
+2992 
-3006 NIRHSAPL
+3006 
-3014 TVTIDTQITIDHIEL
+3014 
-3029 VNDSG
+3029 
-3034 IPDDNL
+3034 
-3040 TNNVRPHFQVT
+3040 RPHFQVT

-3170 EVLTATKGATGIWS
+3170 EVLTATKDATGNWSVTPTGTWADGDYTLTVRVEDEAGNEKHSASLTVTVDTQITIDAIELVNDNGIPGDNMTNDAHPQFRVTVPGDVNEVSLSIDGGVTWVKATQSATPGVWNYTWPGTVPDGDYTLNVKATDNAGNTVTETLHFTIDTTLSTPVIVLDSADDTGIQGDNMTNRTQPTFNLQHIDDDAVRVTVSVEHGGVTTTFDATKGVGGWTFTPPTSWGAGDYTLSVSVEDKAGNTSHSASLTVTVDTQIAINNIELVNDSGIPDDNLTNNVRPQFQVKVPTDVNEVRLSIDGGKTWFNATQSATPGVWDYTWLADVGEGKHTLTVEATDKAGNQTTQKLDFIIDTLLSEPTIVLDSTDDSGTKGDNLTNANKPTFLLGNIDADARYVTVEVQHGSTKEVLTATKGATGIWS

-3204 DAGNVKYSAPLTV
+3204 EAGNVKYSAPLTV
-3217 TVDTQITIDVI
+3217 TVDTQITIDAI

-3323 TIAMDSRDDTGAI
+3323 TITMDSRDDTGAI

-3354 ADAHSVILR
+3354 SDAQSVILR

-3412 PLVVTV
+3412 PLIVTV

-3464 GGANWVSATQGIE
+3464 GGANWVSAAQGIE

-3492 HTLTVMV
+3492 HILTVMV

-3624 RIELVNDSGVPG
+3624 HIELVNDSGVPG

-3688 PEGQHTLTVEVT
+3688 PEGQHTLIVEVT
-3700 DGAGNKMTETLNF
+3700 DGAGNKMTGTLDF

-3732 GQNKNDNLTSVTQPV
+3732 GQNKNDNLTSVTQPI

-3769 FKTVVLTESADGWR
+3769 FKTVVLTESADGWC

-3845 DRPVFDIHQV
+3845 DRPVFDIRQV

-3949 FRIDVPGDVVQVR
+3949 FRIDVPGDVIQVR

-3998 VEATDE
+3998 VEATDQ

-4183 GSALPDGQHTLLVD
+4183 GSALPDGKHTLLVD

-4306 AELRI
+4306 AELQI

-4534 TTPRFVIGNVPA
+4534 TKPRFVIGNVPA

-4552 IRINGVSYS
+4552 IRINGVSYP

-4616 PASDTGNSNSD
+4616 PASDTGSSNSD

-4662 QTITVGAD
+4662 HTITVGAD

-4722 IDDQHEATSLRPEF
+4722 IDDQYEATSLRPEF
-4736 KGFAEAFSTIM
+4736 KGLAEAFSTIM

-4830 KTPTLIGSTLP
+4830 KTPTLVGNTLP
-4841 NTIVSIYVDGVKVG
+4841 NAIVSIYVDGVKVG

-4961 LPALGNDGNYELTF
+4961 LPALGNDGNYVLTF

-5078 GNSQQKEI
+5078 GNSQQKDI

-5303 NHNKPVLV
+5303 SHNKPVLV

-5382 DNPAM
+5382 DNPVM
-5387 VAGSDNGIFSNDSIT
+5387 MAGSDNGIFSNDSIT
-5402 SQTRPT
+5402 SQTRPA
-5408 FSIFG
+5408 FSIYG

-5527 NGLNVGEVWVNEKGH
+5527 NGLNVGEVWVNDKGH

-5581 HIKVFTSELDDNKS
+5581 HIQVFTSELDDNKS
-5595 SSKTEWW
+5595 SSKTDWW
-5602 SNSDLI
+5602 SNSSTI
-5608 TMRGTGE
+5608 TMRGMGE

-5630 TAVVAATGRW
+5630 TAVVAANGQW
-5640 ELSTDKLPEGTYDI
+5640 ELSTDQLPEGKYDI
-5654 SLVIEDSAGNR
+5654 TLSIEDNAGNR
-5665 WEDVREIFIDRTPP
+5665 KEEVHEIFIDRTPP

-5704 QLIITDSEGNTYT
+5704 QLIITDSNGNTYT

-5754 LDIMKEVPVISLSPD
+5754 LDIMKETPVISLSPD

-5777 NITRDKQP
+5777 NITRDNQP

-5867 GEDNGASDSDNVT
+5867 GEGNGASDSDNVT
-5880 NHTQPKFTLQHID
+5880 NHNHTQPKFTLQHID

-5928 WNDGNYTLSV
+5928 WNDGTYTLSV

-5947 QQSASLAVTVDSTVT
+5947 LQSASLEVTVDSTVT

-5996 LRTEPSA
+5996 LRTVPSA
-6003 AEESVVKVTAYS
+6003 AEESVVKETAYS

-6039 SVPENIVNVSI
+6039 SVPENIVNVSV

-6086 DKDNDFLIKEKTFS
+6086 DKDDDFLIKEKTFS

-6107 IVNAMNVRGKTEDDI
+6107 IVNAMNARGKTEDDI

>member
-1028 LSPDSDSGISDDNLT
+1028 LSPDSDSGIADDNLT

-1060 SVQVWDAMSD
+1060 SVQVWDAASD

-1105 IAGNKANSAIFDF
+1105 IAGNKANSAVFDF

-1379 KGTGGWTFTPPT
+1379 KGTGGWSFTPT
-1391 SWADGDYTLSVSVED
+1391 GAWADGDYTLSVSVED

-1477 SATPGVWDYI
+1477 SATPGAWDYI

-1501 EATDEAGNKATQTL
+1501 EATDKAGNKTTQEL

-1631 LVNDSGIPGDNLTN
+1631 LVNDSGIPDDNLTN

-1700 VEASDKAG
+1700 VEATDKAG

-1790 AWTDGDYTLTVKVE
+1790 AWTDGNYTLTVKVE

-2019 DTQITIDHIEL
+2019 DTQI
-2030 VNDSGIPDD
+2030 
-2039 NLTNNVRPHFQV
+2039 
-2051 TVPTDVNVVRLS
+2051 
-2063 IDGGKTWFNAT
+2063 A
-2074 QSATPGVWDYTW
+2074 
-2086 LADVG
+2086 
-2091 EGKHTLT
+2091 
-2098 VEATDKAGNKTTQQL
+2098 
-2113 DFIIDTLLS
+2113 
-2122 EPTIVLDNTDD
+2122 
-2133 SGTKGDHLTNVNKP
+2133 
-2147 TFLLGNIDADA
+2147 
-2158 RYVTVEVQHGG
+2158 
-2169 TKEVLTATK
+2169 
-2178 DATGNWS
+2178 
-2185 VTPTGTWADGDYT
+2185 
-2198 LTVRVEDEAGNEK
+2198 
-2211 HSASLTVTVDTQIT
+2211 
-2225 IDVIELV
+2225 
-2232 NDNGIPGDNMT
+2232 
-2243 NDAHPQFR
+2243 
-2251 VTVPGDVNEVSL
+2251 
-2263 SIDGGVTWVKA
+2263 
-2274 TQSATPGVWNYTWP
+2274 
-2288 GTVPDGDYTLNV
+2288 
-2300 KATDNAGNTV
+2300 
-2310 TETLHFTIDTTLSTP
+2310 
-2325 VIVLDSADDSGVH
+2325 
-2338 GDNMTNHTQPTFAL
+2338 
-2352 QHIDDDA
+2352 
-2359 VRVTVSVEHG
+2359 
-2369 GVTTTFDA
+2369 
-2377 TKDAGGWTFTP
+2377 
-2388 TGAWADG
+2388 
-2395 DYTLSVSVEDKAGN
+2395 
-2409 TSHSAS
+2409 
-2415 LTVTVDTQI
+2415 
-2424 AINNIE
+2424 
-2430 LVNDSGI
+2430 
-2437 PDDNLTNN
+2437 
-2445 VRPHFQVT
+2445 
-2453 VPTDVNVVRLSIDG
+2453 
-2467 GKTWFNATQS
+2467 
-2477 ATPGVWDYIWPDDVA
+2477 
-2492 DGGYT
+2492 
-2497 LTVEATDEAGN
+2497 
-2508 KATQTLDFTID
+2508 
-2519 TTLSVPTL
+2519 
-2527 SLDSADDSGIA
+2527 
-2538 GDNIT
+2538 
-2543 NVKTPGFTLNNIDTD
+2543 
-2558 VSRVIVEVMHNGIKQ
+2558 
-2573 EVPLV
+2573 
-2578 QTGGQWRFAPTS
+2578 
-2590 DWADGDYIL
+2590 
-2599 TVKVE
+2599 
-2604 DRAGNVKQSAPL
+2604 
-2616 TVTVDTHIAIDRIEL
+2616 
-2631 VNDSGIPGDNL
+2631 
-2642 TNEARPHFQVTV
+2642 
-2654 PADVNGVR
+2654 
-2662 LSIDGGKTWFDATQ
+2662 
-2676 SATSGVWDYTW
+2676 
-2687 LTNVANGPHTLMVEA
+2687 
-2702 SDKAGNKTTQ
+2702 
-2712 KLDFTIDTIL
+2712 
-2722 SEPTITLDSADDS
+2722 
-2735 AAGDNITNVKMP
+2735 
-2747 GFTLGNIDADVT
+2747 
-2759 KVVVTVAHDGKNQQI
+2759 
-2774 ELIKNGGVWRFT
+2774 
-2786 PGAAWTD
+2786 
-2793 GDYTLTVKVEDKAG
+2793 
-2807 NTNYSA
+2807 
-2813 PLTVTI
+2813 
-2819 DTQTSIDRIELLND
+2819 
-2833 TGIVGDN
+2833 
-2840 LTNEARPQFHI
+2840 
-2851 TVPTDV
+2851 
-2857 NSVQL
+2857 
-2862 SLDGGINWVNAT
+2862 
-2874 LTSDG
+2874 
-2879 VWEYIWP
+2879 
-2886 TDLVENTYTL
+2886 
-2896 TVKATDVAGNTATET
+2896 
-2911 LNFIIDTTLSTPTI
+2911 
-2925 TLDSADDS
+2925 
-2933 GTANDNKTNVKT
+2933 
-2945 PGFIIGGIDSD
+2945 
-2956 VTQVVV
+2956 
-2962 QVMRDGHSEEVELT
+2962 
-2976 QTNGQWRF
+2976 
-2984 VPGSAWTD
+2984 
-2992 GDYTLTVTVKDEAG
+2992 
-3006 NIRHSAPL
+3006 
-3014 TVTIDTQITIDHIEL
+3014 IDHIEL

-3170 EVLTATKGATGIWS
+3170 EVLTATKDATGNWSVTPTGTWADGDYTLTVRVEDEAGNEKHSASLTVTVDTQITIDAIELVNDNGIPGDNMTNDAHPQFRVTVPGDVNEVSLSIDGGVTWVKATQSATPGVWNYTWPGTVPDGDYTLNVKATDNAGNTVTETLHFTIDTTLSVPVIVLNSADDTGVQGDNMTNSTQPTFALQHIDDDAVRVTVSVEHGGVTTTFDATKGVGGWSFTPTGAWADGDYTLSVSVEDKAGNTSHSASLTVTVDTQIAINNIELVNDSGIPDDNLTNNVRPHFQVKVPTDVNEVRLSIDGGKTWFNATQSATPGVWDYTWLADVGEGKHTLTVEATDKAGNQTTQKLDFIIDTMLSEPTIVLDSTDDSGTKGDNLTNANKPTFILGNIDADARYVTVEVQYGGTKEVLTATKGATGIWS

-3196 TLTVRVED
+3196 MLTVRVED

-3323 TIAMDSRDDTGAI
+3323 TITMDSRDDTGAI

-3354 ADAHSVILR
+3354 SDAQSVILR

-3412 PLVVTV
+3412 PLIVTV

-3464 GGANWVSATQGIE
+3464 GGANWVSAAQGIE

-3624 RIELVNDSGVPG
+3624 HIELVNDSGVPG

-3666 TWVTAIKSSTAG
+3666 AWVTAIKSSTAG

-3713 TIDITLL
+3713 TIDITLM

-3845 DRPVFDIHQV
+3845 DRPVFDIRQV

-4306 AELRI
+4306 AELKI

-4534 TTPRFVIGNVPA
+4534 TKPRFVIGNVPA

-4552 IRINGVSYS
+4552 IRINGVSYP

-4830 KTPTLIGSTLP
+4830 KTPTLVGNTLP
-4841 NTIVSIYVDGVKVG
+4841 NAIVSIYVDGVKVG

-4961 LPALGNDGNYELTF
+4961 LPALGNDGNYVLTF

-5031 AGSTLTIRNPQG
+5031 AGSTLTIRSPQG

-5078 GNSQQKEI
+5078 GNSQQKDI

-5408 FSIFG
+5408 FSISG

-5527 NGLNVGEVWVNEKGH
+5527 NGLNVGEVWVNDKGH

-5581 HIKVFTSELDDNKS
+5581 HIQVFTSELDDNKS
-5595 SSKTEWW
+5595 SSKTDWW
-5602 SNSDLI
+5602 SNSSTI
-5608 TMRGTGE
+5608 TMRGMGE

-5630 TAVVAATGRW
+5630 TAVVAANGQW
-5640 ELSTDKLPEGTYDI
+5640 ELSTDQLPEGKYDI
-5654 SLVIEDSAGNR
+5654 TLSIEDNAGNR
-5665 WEDVREIFIDRTPP
+5665 KEEVHEIFIDRTPP

-5704 QLIITDSEGNTYT
+5704 QLIITDSNGNTYT

-5996 LRTEPSA
+5996 LRTVPSA
-6003 AEESVVKVTAYS
+6003 AEESVVKETAYS

-6107 IVNAMNVRGKTEDDI
+6107 IVNAMNARGKTEDDI

>member
-36 DMNITTP
+36 DMNITTS

-100 VEKKGN
+100 VERKGN

-160 KQIEEM
+160 KQMEEM
-166 LQNFLADNVAKD
+166 LQEFLADNVAKD

-421 TTDSIITDTIAP
+421 TTDSIITDTIPP

-539 TTNDSGIVGD
+539 TTDDSGIVGD

-600 GINNLTFTVE
+600 GVNNLTFTVE

-955 PYSTVKLYIDGALI
+955 PYSTVKLYVDGALI

-1105 IAGNKANSAIFDF
+1105 IAGNKANSAVFDF

-1179 SHLNGSWLFIPGNTW
+1179 SHLNGSWLFTPGNTW

-1254 TVPTDVNEVRLSIDG
+1254 AVPTDVNEVRLSIDG

-1329 LDSAD
+1329 LNSAD
-1334 DTGIQGDNMT
+1334 DTGVQGDNMT
-1344 NSTQPTFAL
+1344 NRTQPTFAL

-1379 KGTGGWTFTPPT
+1379 KGTGGWTFTPPAL
-1391 SWADGDYTLSVSVED
+1391 WEDGDYTLSVSVED

-1431 LVNDSGIPDDNLTN
+1431 LVNDSGIPNDNLTN

-1466 DGGKTWFNATQ
+1466 DGGKTWVTAAQKAT
-1477 SATPGVWDYI
+1477 GVWEYI
-1487 WPDDVADGGYTLTV
+1487 WPDDVTDGSHTLTV

-1535 SGIAGDNITNVKT
+1535 SGIAGDNVTNVKT

-1700 VEASDKAG
+1700 VEATDKAG
-1708 NKTTQKLDFTIDTIL
+1708 NQTTQKLDFIIDTLL

-1913 NFIIDTTL
+1913 NFTIDTTL

-2009 RHSAPLTVTI
+2009 RHSAPLKVTV
-2019 DTQITIDHIEL
+2019 DTQIGIDNIEL
-2030 VNDSGIPDD
+2030 VNDSGIPND
-2039 NLTNNVRPHFQV
+2039 NLTNNVRPQFQV

-2086 LADVG
+2086 LTDVANG
-2091 EGKHTLT
+2091 SHTLT
-2098 VEATDKAGNKTTQQL
+2098 VEATDAAGNKATQNL
-2113 DFIIDTLLS
+2113 EFNIDTLLS
-2122 EPTIVLDNTDD
+2122 EPTIALDSTDD
-2133 SGTKGDHLTNVNKP
+2133 SGTKGDNLTNVNKP
-2147 TFLLGNIDADA
+2147 TFILGNIDADA

-2178 DATGNWS
+2178 GATGIWS
-2185 VTPTGTWADGDYT
+2185 VTPTGMWADGSHT
-2198 LTVRVEDEAGNEK
+2198 LTVRVEDEAGNVK
-2211 HSASLTVTVDTQIT
+2211 YSVPLTITVDTQIT
-2225 IDVIELV
+2225 IDDIELV
-2232 NDNGIPGDNMT
+2232 NDSGTKGDNLT
-2243 NDAHPQFR
+2243 NDANPHFR
-2251 VTVPGDVNEVSL
+2251 ITVPGDVNEVSL

-2274 TQSATPGVWNYTWP
+2274 MQSSTSGVWNYTWP
-2288 GTVPDGDYTLNV
+2288 KTLADDDYTLTV

-2310 TETLHFTIDTTLSTP
+2310 TRTLDFTIDTTLSTP
-2325 VIVLDSADDSGVH
+2325 VIVLDSADDTGVQ
-2338 GDNMTNHTQPTFAL
+2338 GDNMTNRTQPTFNL

-2377 TKDAGGWTFTP
+2377 TKGTGGWTFTP
-2388 TGAWADG
+2388 PALWEDG

-2445 VRPHFQVT
+2445 VRPQFQVK
-2453 VPTDVNVVRLSIDG
+2453 VPTDVN
-2467 GKTWFNATQS
+2467 
-2477 ATPGVWDYIWPDDVA
+2477 
-2492 DGGYT
+2492 
-2497 LTVEATDEAGN
+2497 E
-2508 KATQTLDFTID
+2508 
-2519 TTLSVPTL
+2519 
-2527 SLDSADDSGIA
+2527 
-2538 GDNIT
+2538 
-2543 NVKTPGFTLNNIDTD
+2543 
-2558 VSRVIVEVMHNGIKQ
+2558 
-2573 EVPLV
+2573 
-2578 QTGGQWRFAPTS
+2578 
-2590 DWADGDYIL
+2590 
-2599 TVKVE
+2599 
-2604 DRAGNVKQSAPL
+2604 
-2616 TVTVDTHIAIDRIEL
+2616 
-2631 VNDSGIPGDNL
+2631 
-2642 TNEARPHFQVTV
+2642 
-2654 PADVNGVR
+2654 
-2662 LSIDGGKTWFDATQ
+2662 
-2676 SATSGVWDYTW
+2676 
-2687 LTNVANGPHTLMVEA
+2687 
-2702 SDKAGNKTTQ
+2702 
-2712 KLDFTIDTIL
+2712 
-2722 SEPTITLDSADDS
+2722 
-2735 AAGDNITNVKMP
+2735 
-2747 GFTLGNIDADVT
+2747 
-2759 KVVVTVAHDGKNQQI
+2759 
-2774 ELIKNGGVWRFT
+2774 
-2786 PGAAWTD
+2786 
-2793 GDYTLTVKVEDKAG
+2793 
-2807 NTNYSA
+2807 
-2813 PLTVTI
+2813 
-2819 DTQTSIDRIELLND
+2819 
-2833 TGIVGDN
+2833 
-2840 LTNEARPQFHI
+2840 
-2851 TVPTDV
+2851 
-2857 NSVQL
+2857 
-2862 SLDGGINWVNAT
+2862 
-2874 LTSDG
+2874 
-2879 VWEYIWP
+2879 
-2886 TDLVENTYTL
+2886 
-2896 TVKATDVAGNTATET
+2896 
-2911 LNFIIDTTLSTPTI
+2911 
-2925 TLDSADDS
+2925 
-2933 GTANDNKTNVKT
+2933 
-2945 PGFIIGGIDSD
+2945 
-2956 VTQVVV
+2956 
-2962 QVMRDGHSEEVELT
+2962 
-2976 QTNGQWRF
+2976 
-2984 VPGSAWTD
+2984 
-2992 GDYTLTVTVKDEAG
+2992 
-3006 NIRHSAPL
+3006 
-3014 TVTIDTQITIDHIEL
+3014 
-3029 VNDSG
+3029 
-3034 IPDDNL
+3034 
-3040 TNNVRPHFQVT
+3040 
-3051 VPTDVNVVRLSID
+3051 VRLSID

-3105 NKTTQ
+3105 NQTTQ
-3110 QLDFIIDTLLSE
+3110 KLDFIIDTLLSE
-3122 PTIVLD
+3122 PTIALD
-3128 NTDDSG
+3128 STDDSG
-3134 TKGDNLTNVNK
+3134 TKGDNLTSVNK
-3145 PTFLLGNIDA
+3145 PTFILGNIDA

-3184 VTPTGTWADGDY
+3184 VTPTGMWADGSH

-3217 TVDTQITIDVI
+3217 TVDTHIAIDDI

-3298 EATDKAGNKT
+3298 EATDKAGNQT

-3398 VEVTDNAGNVRQST
+3398 VEVQDNAGNVRQST
-3412 PLVVTV
+3412 PLIVTV

-3464 GGANWVSATQGIE
+3464 GGANWVSAAQGIE

-3819 GTLTTPVIELAA
+3819 GSLTTPVIELAA

-3836 TVGDRLTNH
+3836 TVGDRLTKH
-3845 DRPVFDIHQV
+3845 DRPVFDIRQV

-3875 AAVFTNGQWRFTPS
+3875 TAVFTNGQWRFTPS

-3909 VKESAPFEVRIDTTT
+3909 VKESAPLEVRIDTTT

-3949 FRIDVPGDVVQVR
+3949 FRIDVPGDVIQVR

-4259 VVHIDGRDYTI
+4259 VVHLDGRDYTI

-4306 AELRI
+4306 AELKI

-4362 NWTPI
+4362 NWTPV
-4367 SKNAAGQWEFTA
+4367 SKNAAGQWQFTA
-4379 GSALPDG
+4379 GSALSDG

-4507 TIVSDPSI
+4507 TVVSDPRI

-4534 TTPRFVIGNVPA
+4534 TKPRFVIGNVPA

-4552 IRINGVSYS
+4552 IRINGVSYP

-4616 PASDTGNSNSD
+4616 PASDTGSSNSD

-4662 QTITVGAD
+4662 HTITVGAD

-4722 IDDQHEATSLRPEF
+4722 IDDQYEATSLRPEF
-4736 KGFAEAFSTIM
+4736 KGLAEAFSTIM

-4830 KTPTLIGSTLP
+4830 KTPTLVGNTLP
-4841 NTIVSIYVDGVKVG
+4841 NAIVSIYVDGVKVG

-4949 AYTTGAGHWGVV
+4949 AYTTGTGHWGVV

-5078 GNSQQKEI
+5078 GNSQQKDI

-5250 DDGTFNIH
+5250 DDGKFNIH

-5303 NHNKPVLV
+5303 SHNKPVLV

-5382 DNPAM
+5382 DNPVM
-5387 VAGSDNGIFSNDSIT
+5387 MAGSDNGIFSNDSIT
-5402 SQTRPT
+5402 SQTRPA

-5527 NGLNVGEVWVNEKGH
+5527 NGLNVGEVWVNDKGH

-5581 HIKVFTSELDDNKS
+5581 HIQVFTSELDDNKS
-5595 SSKTEWW
+5595 SSKTDWW
-5602 SNSDLI
+5602 SNSSTI
-5608 TMRGTGE
+5608 TMRGMGE

-5630 TAVVAATGRW
+5630 TAVVAANGQW
-5640 ELSTDKLPEGTYDI
+5640 ELSTDQLPEGKYDI
-5654 SLVIEDSAGNR
+5654 TLSIEDNAGNR
-5665 WEDVREIFIDRTPP
+5665 KEEVHEIFIDRTPP

-5704 QLIITDSEGNTYT
+5704 QLIITDSNGNTYT

-5754 LDIMKEVPVISLSPD
+5754 LDIMKETPVISLSPD

-5880 NHTQPKFTLQHID
+5880 NHNHTQPKFTLQHID

-5928 WNDGNYTLSV
+5928 WNDGTYTLSV

-5947 QQSASLAVTVDSTVT
+5947 LQSASLEVTVDSTVT

-5969 DDASDDATATAVTPP
+5969 DDEIDDATATAVTPP

-5996 LRTEPSA
+5996 LRTVPSA
-6003 AEESVVKVTAYS
+6003 AEESVVKETAYS

-6039 SVPENIVNVSI
+6039 SVPENIVNVSV

-6086 DKDNDFLIKEKTFS
+6086 DKDDDFLIKEKTFS

-6107 IVNAMNVRGKTEDDI
+6107 IVNAMNARGKTEDDI

>member
-2122 EPTIVLDNTDD
+2122 EPTIVLDSTDD

-2158 RYVTVEVQHGG
+2158 RYVTVEVQHDG

-2477 ATPGVWDYIWPDDVA
+2477 ATPGVWDY
-2492 DGGYT
+2492 
-2497 LTVEATDEAGN
+2497 
-2508 KATQTLDFTID
+2508 
-2519 TTLSVPTL
+2519 
-2527 SLDSADDSGIA
+2527 
-2538 GDNIT
+2538 
-2543 NVKTPGFTLNNIDTD
+2543 
-2558 VSRVIVEVMHNGIKQ
+2558 
-2573 EVPLV
+2573 
-2578 QTGGQWRFAPTS
+2578 
-2590 DWADGDYIL
+2590 
-2599 TVKVE
+2599 
-2604 DRAGNVKQSAPL
+2604 
-2616 TVTVDTHIAIDRIEL
+2616 
-2631 VNDSGIPGDNL
+2631 
-2642 TNEARPHFQVTV
+2642 
-2654 PADVNGVR
+2654 
-2662 LSIDGGKTWFDATQ
+2662 
-2676 SATSGVWDYTW
+2676 
-2687 LTNVANGPHTLMVEA
+2687 
-2702 SDKAGNKTTQ
+2702 
-2712 KLDFTIDTIL
+2712 
-2722 SEPTITLDSADDS
+2722 
-2735 AAGDNITNVKMP
+2735 
-2747 GFTLGNIDADVT
+2747 
-2759 KVVVTVAHDGKNQQI
+2759 
-2774 ELIKNGGVWRFT
+2774 
-2786 PGAAWTD
+2786 
-2793 GDYTLTVKVEDKAG
+2793 
-2807 NTNYSA
+2807 
-2813 PLTVTI
+2813 
-2819 DTQTSIDRIELLND
+2819 
-2833 TGIVGDN
+2833 
-2840 LTNEARPQFHI
+2840 
-2851 TVPTDV
+2851 
-2857 NSVQL
+2857 
-2862 SLDGGINWVNAT
+2862 
-2874 LTSDG
+2874 
-2879 VWEYIWP
+2879 
-2886 TDLVENTYTL
+2886 
-2896 TVKATDVAGNTATET
+2896 
-2911 LNFIIDTTLSTPTI
+2911 
-2925 TLDSADDS
+2925 
-2933 GTANDNKTNVKT
+2933 
-2945 PGFIIGGIDSD
+2945 
-2956 VTQVVV
+2956 
-2962 QVMRDGHSEEVELT
+2962 
-2976 QTNGQWRF
+2976 
-2984 VPGSAWTD
+2984 
-2992 GDYTLTVTVKDEAG
+2992 
-3006 NIRHSAPL
+3006 
-3014 TVTIDTQITIDHIEL
+3014 
-3029 VNDSG
+3029 
-3034 IPDDNL
+3034 
-3040 TNNVRPHFQVT
+3040 
-3051 VPTDVNVVRLSID
+3051 
-3064 GGKTWFNATQ
+3064 
-3074 SATPGV
+3074 
-3080 WDYTWLADVGEGKH
+3080 TWLADVGEGKH

-3134 TKGDNLTNVNK
+3134 TKGDNLTNVDK

-4103 GNTATSKP
+4103 GNTAISKP

-4552 IRINGVSYS
+4552 IRINGVSYP

>member
-656 LVGTAEPK
+656 LVGTAKPK

-2122 EPTIVLDNTDD
+2122 EPTIVLDSTDD

-2424 AINNIE
+2424 AINN
-2430 LVNDSGI
+2430 
-2437 PDDNLTNN
+2437 
-2445 VRPHFQVT
+2445 
-2453 VPTDVNVVRLSIDG
+2453 
-2467 GKTWFNATQS
+2467 
-2477 ATPGVWDYIWPDDVA
+2477 
-2492 DGGYT
+2492 
-2497 LTVEATDEAGN
+2497 
-2508 KATQTLDFTID
+2508 
-2519 TTLSVPTL
+2519 
-2527 SLDSADDSGIA
+2527 
-2538 GDNIT
+2538 
-2543 NVKTPGFTLNNIDTD
+2543 
-2558 VSRVIVEVMHNGIKQ
+2558 
-2573 EVPLV
+2573 
-2578 QTGGQWRFAPTS
+2578 
-2590 DWADGDYIL
+2590 
-2599 TVKVE
+2599 
-2604 DRAGNVKQSAPL
+2604 
-2616 TVTVDTHIAIDRIEL
+2616 
-2631 VNDSGIPGDNL
+2631 
-2642 TNEARPHFQVTV
+2642 
-2654 PADVNGVR
+2654 
-2662 LSIDGGKTWFDATQ
+2662 
-2676 SATSGVWDYTW
+2676 
-2687 LTNVANGPHTLMVEA
+2687 
-2702 SDKAGNKTTQ
+2702 
-2712 KLDFTIDTIL
+2712 
-2722 SEPTITLDSADDS
+2722 
-2735 AAGDNITNVKMP
+2735 
-2747 GFTLGNIDADVT
+2747 
-2759 KVVVTVAHDGKNQQI
+2759 
-2774 ELIKNGGVWRFT
+2774 
-2786 PGAAWTD
+2786 
-2793 GDYTLTVKVEDKAG
+2793 
-2807 NTNYSA
+2807 
-2813 PLTVTI
+2813 
-2819 DTQTSIDRIELLND
+2819 
-2833 TGIVGDN
+2833 
-2840 LTNEARPQFHI
+2840 
-2851 TVPTDV
+2851 
-2857 NSVQL
+2857 
-2862 SLDGGINWVNAT
+2862 
-2874 LTSDG
+2874 
-2879 VWEYIWP
+2879 
-2886 TDLVENTYTL
+2886 
-2896 TVKATDVAGNTATET
+2896 
-2911 LNFIIDTTLSTPTI
+2911 
-2925 TLDSADDS
+2925 
-2933 GTANDNKTNVKT
+2933 
-2945 PGFIIGGIDSD
+2945 
-2956 VTQVVV
+2956 
-2962 QVMRDGHSEEVELT
+2962 
-2976 QTNGQWRF
+2976 
-2984 VPGSAWTD
+2984 
-2992 GDYTLTVTVKDEAG
+2992 
-3006 NIRHSAPL
+3006 
-3014 TVTIDTQITIDHIEL
+3014 IEL

-4552 IRINGVSYS
+4552 IRINGVSYP

-6026 IDRSISQTPSFEI
+6026 INRSISQTPSFEI

>member
-246 AAESNSGSKDD
+246 ATESNSGSKDD

-619 SFSYVIDTIA
+619 SFSYVIDTVA

-634 VSLEDYVVLPN
+634 VSLEDFVVLPN

-1028 LSPDSDSGISDDNLT
+1028 LSPDSDSGVSDDNLT

-1060 SVQVWDAMSD
+1060 SVQVWDAASD

-1105 IAGNKANSAIFDF
+1105 IAGNKANSAVFDF

-1209 GNTNYSAPLTVVID
+1209 GNTSYSAPLTVVID

-1379 KGTGGWTFTPPT
+1379 KGTGGWSFTPT
-1391 SWADGDYTLSVSVED
+1391 GAWADGDYTLSVSVED

-1431 LVNDSGIPDDNLTN
+1431 LVNDSGIPNDNLTN
-1445 NVRPHFQVTVPTDV
+1445 NVRPYFQVTVPTDV

-1477 SATPGVWDYI
+1477 SATPGAWDYI

-1501 EATDEAGNKATQTL
+1501 EATDKAGNKTTQEL

-2122 EPTIVLDNTDD
+2122 EPTIVLDSTDD
-2133 SGTKGDHLTNVNKP
+2133 SGTKGDNLTNVNKP

-2310 TETLHFTIDTTLSTP
+2310 TETLHFTIDTTLSVP
-2325 VIVLDSADDSGVH
+2325 VIVLNSADDTGVQ
-2338 GDNMTNHTQPTFAL
+2338 GDNMTNSTQPTFAL

-2377 TKDAGGWTFTP
+2377 TKGTGGWSFTP

-2445 VRPHFQVT
+2445 VRPHFQVK
-2453 VPTDVNVVRLSIDG
+2453 VPMDVN
-2467 GKTWFNATQS
+2467 
-2477 ATPGVWDYIWPDDVA
+2477 
-2492 DGGYT
+2492 
-2497 LTVEATDEAGN
+2497 E
-2508 KATQTLDFTID
+2508 
-2519 TTLSVPTL
+2519 
-2527 SLDSADDSGIA
+2527 
-2538 GDNIT
+2538 
-2543 NVKTPGFTLNNIDTD
+2543 
-2558 VSRVIVEVMHNGIKQ
+2558 
-2573 EVPLV
+2573 
-2578 QTGGQWRFAPTS
+2578 
-2590 DWADGDYIL
+2590 
-2599 TVKVE
+2599 
-2604 DRAGNVKQSAPL
+2604 
-2616 TVTVDTHIAIDRIEL
+2616 
-2631 VNDSGIPGDNL
+2631 
-2642 TNEARPHFQVTV
+2642 
-2654 PADVNGVR
+2654 
-2662 LSIDGGKTWFDATQ
+2662 
-2676 SATSGVWDYTW
+2676 
-2687 LTNVANGPHTLMVEA
+2687 
-2702 SDKAGNKTTQ
+2702 
-2712 KLDFTIDTIL
+2712 
-2722 SEPTITLDSADDS
+2722 
-2735 AAGDNITNVKMP
+2735 
-2747 GFTLGNIDADVT
+2747 
-2759 KVVVTVAHDGKNQQI
+2759 
-2774 ELIKNGGVWRFT
+2774 
-2786 PGAAWTD
+2786 
-2793 GDYTLTVKVEDKAG
+2793 
-2807 NTNYSA
+2807 
-2813 PLTVTI
+2813 
-2819 DTQTSIDRIELLND
+2819 
-2833 TGIVGDN
+2833 
-2840 LTNEARPQFHI
+2840 
-2851 TVPTDV
+2851 
-2857 NSVQL
+2857 
-2862 SLDGGINWVNAT
+2862 
-2874 LTSDG
+2874 
-2879 VWEYIWP
+2879 
-2886 TDLVENTYTL
+2886 
-2896 TVKATDVAGNTATET
+2896 
-2911 LNFIIDTTLSTPTI
+2911 
-2925 TLDSADDS
+2925 
-2933 GTANDNKTNVKT
+2933 
-2945 PGFIIGGIDSD
+2945 
-2956 VTQVVV
+2956 
-2962 QVMRDGHSEEVELT
+2962 
-2976 QTNGQWRF
+2976 
-2984 VPGSAWTD
+2984 
-2992 GDYTLTVTVKDEAG
+2992 
-3006 NIRHSAPL
+3006 
-3014 TVTIDTQITIDHIEL
+3014 
-3029 VNDSG
+3029 
-3034 IPDDNL
+3034 
-3040 TNNVRPHFQVT
+3040 
-3051 VPTDVNVVRLSID
+3051 VRLSID

-3105 NKTTQ
+3105 NQTTQ
-3110 QLDFIIDTLLSE
+3110 KLDFIIDTLLSE

-3128 NTDDSG
+3128 STDDSG
-3134 TKGDNLTNVNK
+3134 TKGDNLTNANK
-3145 PTFLLGNIDA
+3145 PTFILGNIDA

-3164 QHGGTK
+3164 QYGGTK

-3323 TIAMDSRDDTGAI
+3323 TITMDSRDDTGAI

-3354 ADAHSVILR
+3354 SDAQSVILR

-3412 PLVVTV
+3412 PLIVTV

-3464 GGANWVSATQGIE
+3464 GGANWVSAAQGIE

-3624 RIELVNDSGVPG
+3624 HIELVNDSGVPG

-3713 TIDITLL
+3713 TIDITLM

-3845 DRPVFDIHQV
+3845 DRPVFDIRQV

-4534 TTPRFVIGNVPA
+4534 TKPRFVIGNVPA

-4552 IRINGVSYS
+4552 IRINGVSYP

-4830 KTPTLIGSTLP
+4830 KTPTLVGNTLP
-4841 NTIVSIYVDGVKVG
+4841 NAIVSIYVDGVKVG

-4961 LPALGNDGNYELTF
+4961 LPALGNDGNYVLTF

-5303 NHNKPVLV
+5303 SHNKPVLV

-5382 DNPAM
+5382 DNPVM
-5387 VAGSDNGIFSNDSIT
+5387 MAGSDNGIFSNDSIT
-5402 SQTRPT
+5402 SQTRPA
-5408 FSIFG
+5408 FSIYG

-5474 DTFNTTP
+5474 DTLNTTP

-5527 NGLNVGEVWVNEKGH
+5527 NGLNVGEVWVNDKGH

-5581 HIKVFTSELDDNKS
+5581 HIQVFTSELDDNKS
-5595 SSKTEWW
+5595 SSKTDWW
-5602 SNSDLI
+5602 SNSSTI
-5608 TMRGTGE
+5608 TMRGMGE

-5630 TAVVAATGRW
+5630 TAVVAANGQW
-5640 ELSTDKLPEGTYDI
+5640 ELSTDQLPEGKYDI
-5654 SLVIEDSAGNR
+5654 TLSIEDNAGNR
-5665 WEDVREIFIDRTPP
+5665 KEEVHEIFIDRTPP

-5704 QLIITDSEGNTYT
+5704 QLIITDSNGNTYT

-5740 TSVDAIGNRSDDVP
+5740 TSVDAIGNRSDDVS

-5867 GEDNGASDSDNVT
+5867 GEDNGVSDSDNVT

-5908 TDIYQATQGADGWT
+5908 TDTYQATQGADGWT

-5928 WNDGNYTLSV
+5928 WNDGTYTLSV

-5996 LRTEPSA
+5996 LRTVPSA
-6003 AEESVVKVTAYS
+6003 AEESVVKETAYS

-6107 IVNAMNVRGKTEDDI
+6107 IVNAMNARGKTEDDI

>member
-969 AEVRTN
+969 AEVRKN

-2122 EPTIVLDNTDD
+2122 EPTIVLDSTDD

-2424 AINNIE
+2424 AINN
-2430 LVNDSGI
+2430 
-2437 PDDNLTNN
+2437 
-2445 VRPHFQVT
+2445 
-2453 VPTDVNVVRLSIDG
+2453 
-2467 GKTWFNATQS
+2467 
-2477 ATPGVWDYIWPDDVA
+2477 
-2492 DGGYT
+2492 
-2497 LTVEATDEAGN
+2497 
-2508 KATQTLDFTID
+2508 
-2519 TTLSVPTL
+2519 
-2527 SLDSADDSGIA
+2527 
-2538 GDNIT
+2538 
-2543 NVKTPGFTLNNIDTD
+2543 
-2558 VSRVIVEVMHNGIKQ
+2558 
-2573 EVPLV
+2573 
-2578 QTGGQWRFAPTS
+2578 
-2590 DWADGDYIL
+2590 
-2599 TVKVE
+2599 
-2604 DRAGNVKQSAPL
+2604 
-2616 TVTVDTHIAIDRIEL
+2616 
-2631 VNDSGIPGDNL
+2631 
-2642 TNEARPHFQVTV
+2642 
-2654 PADVNGVR
+2654 
-2662 LSIDGGKTWFDATQ
+2662 
-2676 SATSGVWDYTW
+2676 
-2687 LTNVANGPHTLMVEA
+2687 
-2702 SDKAGNKTTQ
+2702 
-2712 KLDFTIDTIL
+2712 
-2722 SEPTITLDSADDS
+2722 
-2735 AAGDNITNVKMP
+2735 
-2747 GFTLGNIDADVT
+2747 
-2759 KVVVTVAHDGKNQQI
+2759 
-2774 ELIKNGGVWRFT
+2774 
-2786 PGAAWTD
+2786 
-2793 GDYTLTVKVEDKAG
+2793 
-2807 NTNYSA
+2807 
-2813 PLTVTI
+2813 
-2819 DTQTSIDRIELLND
+2819 
-2833 TGIVGDN
+2833 
-2840 LTNEARPQFHI
+2840 
-2851 TVPTDV
+2851 
-2857 NSVQL
+2857 
-2862 SLDGGINWVNAT
+2862 
-2874 LTSDG
+2874 
-2879 VWEYIWP
+2879 
-2886 TDLVENTYTL
+2886 
-2896 TVKATDVAGNTATET
+2896 
-2911 LNFIIDTTLSTPTI
+2911 
-2925 TLDSADDS
+2925 
-2933 GTANDNKTNVKT
+2933 
-2945 PGFIIGGIDSD
+2945 
-2956 VTQVVV
+2956 
-2962 QVMRDGHSEEVELT
+2962 
-2976 QTNGQWRF
+2976 
-2984 VPGSAWTD
+2984 
-2992 GDYTLTVTVKDEAG
+2992 
-3006 NIRHSAPL
+3006 
-3014 TVTIDTQITIDHIEL
+3014 IEL

-4552 IRINGVSYS
+4552 IRINGVSYP

>member
-421 TTDSIITDTIAP
+421 TTDSIITDTIPP

-452 ITNSTLPT
+452 VTNSTLPT

-539 TTNDSGIVGD
+539 TTDDSGIVGD

-600 GINNLTFTVE
+600 GVNNLTFTVE

-619 SFSYVIDTIA
+619 SFSYVIDTVA

-634 VSLEDYVVLPN
+634 VSLEDFVVLPN

-1028 LSPDSDSGISDDNLT
+1028 LSPDSDSGIADDNLT

-1105 IAGNKANSAIFDF
+1105 IAGNKANSAVFDF

-1179 SHLNGSWLFIPGNTW
+1179 SHLNGSWLFTPGNTW

-1209 GNTNYSAPLTVVID
+1209 GNTSYSAPLTVVID

-1329 LDSAD
+1329 LNSAD
-1334 DTGIQGDNMT
+1334 DTGVQGDNMT
-1344 NSTQPTFAL
+1344 NRTQPTFAL

-1431 LVNDSGIPDDNLTN
+1431 LVNDSGIPNDNLTN

-1477 SATPGVWDYI
+1477 SATTGVWDYI

-1700 VEASDKAG
+1700 VEATDKAG
-1708 NKTTQKLDFTIDTIL
+1708 NKTTQKLDFIIDTLL

-2019 DTQITIDHIEL
+2019 DTQI
-2030 VNDSGIPDD
+2030 
-2039 NLTNNVRPHFQV
+2039 
-2051 TVPTDVNVVRLS
+2051 
-2063 IDGGKTWFNAT
+2063 A
-2074 QSATPGVWDYTW
+2074 
-2086 LADVG
+2086 
-2091 EGKHTLT
+2091 
-2098 VEATDKAGNKTTQQL
+2098 
-2113 DFIIDTLLS
+2113 
-2122 EPTIVLDNTDD
+2122 
-2133 SGTKGDHLTNVNKP
+2133 
-2147 TFLLGNIDADA
+2147 
-2158 RYVTVEVQHGG
+2158 
-2169 TKEVLTATK
+2169 
-2178 DATGNWS
+2178 
-2185 VTPTGTWADGDYT
+2185 
-2198 LTVRVEDEAGNEK
+2198 
-2211 HSASLTVTVDTQIT
+2211 
-2225 IDVIELV
+2225 
-2232 NDNGIPGDNMT
+2232 
-2243 NDAHPQFR
+2243 
-2251 VTVPGDVNEVSL
+2251 
-2263 SIDGGVTWVKA
+2263 
-2274 TQSATPGVWNYTWP
+2274 
-2288 GTVPDGDYTLNV
+2288 
-2300 KATDNAGNTV
+2300 
-2310 TETLHFTIDTTLSTP
+2310 
-2325 VIVLDSADDSGVH
+2325 
-2338 GDNMTNHTQPTFAL
+2338 
-2352 QHIDDDA
+2352 
-2359 VRVTVSVEHG
+2359 
-2369 GVTTTFDA
+2369 
-2377 TKDAGGWTFTP
+2377 
-2388 TGAWADG
+2388 
-2395 DYTLSVSVEDKAGN
+2395 
-2409 TSHSAS
+2409 
-2415 LTVTVDTQI
+2415 
-2424 AINNIE
+2424 
-2430 LVNDSGI
+2430 
-2437 PDDNLTNN
+2437 
-2445 VRPHFQVT
+2445 
-2453 VPTDVNVVRLSIDG
+2453 
-2467 GKTWFNATQS
+2467 
-2477 ATPGVWDYIWPDDVA
+2477 
-2492 DGGYT
+2492 
-2497 LTVEATDEAGN
+2497 
-2508 KATQTLDFTID
+2508 
-2519 TTLSVPTL
+2519 
-2527 SLDSADDSGIA
+2527 
-2538 GDNIT
+2538 
-2543 NVKTPGFTLNNIDTD
+2543 
-2558 VSRVIVEVMHNGIKQ
+2558 
-2573 EVPLV
+2573 
-2578 QTGGQWRFAPTS
+2578 
-2590 DWADGDYIL
+2590 
-2599 TVKVE
+2599 
-2604 DRAGNVKQSAPL
+2604 
-2616 TVTVDTHIAIDRIEL
+2616 
-2631 VNDSGIPGDNL
+2631 
-2642 TNEARPHFQVTV
+2642 
-2654 PADVNGVR
+2654 
-2662 LSIDGGKTWFDATQ
+2662 
-2676 SATSGVWDYTW
+2676 
-2687 LTNVANGPHTLMVEA
+2687 
-2702 SDKAGNKTTQ
+2702 
-2712 KLDFTIDTIL
+2712 
-2722 SEPTITLDSADDS
+2722 
-2735 AAGDNITNVKMP
+2735 
-2747 GFTLGNIDADVT
+2747 
-2759 KVVVTVAHDGKNQQI
+2759 
-2774 ELIKNGGVWRFT
+2774 
-2786 PGAAWTD
+2786 
-2793 GDYTLTVKVEDKAG
+2793 
-2807 NTNYSA
+2807 
-2813 PLTVTI
+2813 
-2819 DTQTSIDRIELLND
+2819 
-2833 TGIVGDN
+2833 
-2840 LTNEARPQFHI
+2840 
-2851 TVPTDV
+2851 
-2857 NSVQL
+2857 
-2862 SLDGGINWVNAT
+2862 
-2874 LTSDG
+2874 
-2879 VWEYIWP
+2879 
-2886 TDLVENTYTL
+2886 
-2896 TVKATDVAGNTATET
+2896 
-2911 LNFIIDTTLSTPTI
+2911 
-2925 TLDSADDS
+2925 
-2933 GTANDNKTNVKT
+2933 
-2945 PGFIIGGIDSD
+2945 
-2956 VTQVVV
+2956 
-2962 QVMRDGHSEEVELT
+2962 
-2976 QTNGQWRF
+2976 
-2984 VPGSAWTD
+2984 
-2992 GDYTLTVTVKDEAG
+2992 
-3006 NIRHSAPL
+3006 
-3014 TVTIDTQITIDHIEL
+3014 IDHIEL

-3170 EVLTATKGATGIWS
+3170 EVLTATKDATGNWSVTPTGTWADGDYTLTVRVEDDAGNEKHSASLTVTVDTQITIDVIELVNDNGIPGDNMTNDAHPQFRVTVPGDVNEVSLSIDGGVTWVKATQSATPGVWNYTWPGTVPDGDYTLNVKATDNAGNTVTETLHFTIDTTLSVPVIVLNSADDTGVQGDNMTNSTQPTFALQHIDDDAVRVTVSVEHGGVTTTFDATKGVGGWSFTPTGAWADGDYTLSVSVEDKAGNTSHSASLTVTVDTQIAINNIELVNDSGIPDDNLTNNVRPHFQVKVPTDVNEVRLSIDGGKTWFNATQSATPGVWDYTWLADVGEGKHTLTVEATDKAGNQTTQKLDFIIDTMLSEPTIVLDSTDDSGTKGDNLTNANKPTFILGNIDADARYVTVEVQYGGTKEVLTATKGATGIWS

-3196 TLTVRVED
+3196 MLTVRVED

-3323 TIAMDSRDDTGAI
+3323 TITMDSRDDTGAI

-3354 ADAHSVILR
+3354 SDAQSVILR

-3398 VEVTDNAGNVRQST
+3398 VEVMDNAGNVRQST
-3412 PLVVTV
+3412 PLIVTV

-3441 NSTRPQFEITVPADV
+3441 NSPRPQFEITVPADV

-3464 GGANWVSATQGIE
+3464 GGANWVSAAQGIE

-3624 RIELVNDSGVPG
+3624 HIELVNDSGVPG

-3713 TIDITLL
+3713 TIDITLM

-3845 DRPVFDIHQV
+3845 DRPVFDIRQV

-4306 AELRI
+4306 AELKI

-4534 TTPRFVIGNVPA
+4534 TKPRFVIGNVPA

-4552 IRINGVSYS
+4552 IRINGVSYP

-5003 VLREADDSG
+5003 VLLEADDSG

-5581 HIKVFTSELDDNKS
+5581 HIQVFTSELDDNKS
-5595 SSKTEWW
+5595 SSKTDWW
-5602 SNSDLI
+5602 SNSSTI
-5608 TMRGTGE
+5608 TMRGMGE

-5630 TAVVAATGRW
+5630 TAVVAANGQW
-5640 ELSTDKLPEGTYDI
+5640 ELSTDQLPEGKYDI
-5654 SLVIEDSAGNR
+5654 TLSIEDNAGNR
-5665 WEDVREIFIDRTPP
+5665 KEEVHEIFIDRTPP

-5704 QLIITDSEGNTYT
+5704 QLIITDSNGNTYT

-5901 NVTHNGV
+5901 NVTHNSV
-5908 TDIYQATQGADGWT
+5908 TDTYQATQGADGWT

-5990 AESATH
+5990 AESATY
-5996 LRTEPSA
+5996 LRTVPSA
-6003 AEESVVKVTAYS
+6003 AEESVVKETAYS

-6107 IVNAMNVRGKTEDDI
+6107 IVNAMNARGKTEDDI

>member
-2122 EPTIVLDNTDD
+2122 EPTIVLDSTDD

-2424 AINNIE
+2424 AINN
-2430 LVNDSGI
+2430 
-2437 PDDNLTNN
+2437 
-2445 VRPHFQVT
+2445 
-2453 VPTDVNVVRLSIDG
+2453 
-2467 GKTWFNATQS
+2467 
-2477 ATPGVWDYIWPDDVA
+2477 
-2492 DGGYT
+2492 
-2497 LTVEATDEAGN
+2497 
-2508 KATQTLDFTID
+2508 
-2519 TTLSVPTL
+2519 
-2527 SLDSADDSGIA
+2527 
-2538 GDNIT
+2538 
-2543 NVKTPGFTLNNIDTD
+2543 
-2558 VSRVIVEVMHNGIKQ
+2558 
-2573 EVPLV
+2573 
-2578 QTGGQWRFAPTS
+2578 
-2590 DWADGDYIL
+2590 
-2599 TVKVE
+2599 
-2604 DRAGNVKQSAPL
+2604 
-2616 TVTVDTHIAIDRIEL
+2616 
-2631 VNDSGIPGDNL
+2631 
-2642 TNEARPHFQVTV
+2642 
-2654 PADVNGVR
+2654 
-2662 LSIDGGKTWFDATQ
+2662 
-2676 SATSGVWDYTW
+2676 
-2687 LTNVANGPHTLMVEA
+2687 
-2702 SDKAGNKTTQ
+2702 
-2712 KLDFTIDTIL
+2712 
-2722 SEPTITLDSADDS
+2722 
-2735 AAGDNITNVKMP
+2735 
-2747 GFTLGNIDADVT
+2747 
-2759 KVVVTVAHDGKNQQI
+2759 
-2774 ELIKNGGVWRFT
+2774 
-2786 PGAAWTD
+2786 
-2793 GDYTLTVKVEDKAG
+2793 
-2807 NTNYSA
+2807 
-2813 PLTVTI
+2813 
-2819 DTQTSIDRIELLND
+2819 
-2833 TGIVGDN
+2833 
-2840 LTNEARPQFHI
+2840 
-2851 TVPTDV
+2851 
-2857 NSVQL
+2857 
-2862 SLDGGINWVNAT
+2862 
-2874 LTSDG
+2874 
-2879 VWEYIWP
+2879 
-2886 TDLVENTYTL
+2886 
-2896 TVKATDVAGNTATET
+2896 
-2911 LNFIIDTTLSTPTI
+2911 
-2925 TLDSADDS
+2925 
-2933 GTANDNKTNVKT
+2933 
-2945 PGFIIGGIDSD
+2945 
-2956 VTQVVV
+2956 
-2962 QVMRDGHSEEVELT
+2962 
-2976 QTNGQWRF
+2976 
-2984 VPGSAWTD
+2984 
-2992 GDYTLTVTVKDEAG
+2992 
-3006 NIRHSAPL
+3006 
-3014 TVTIDTQITIDHIEL
+3014 IEL

-4004 AGNIANKDLVF
+4004 AGN
-4015 NIDTNIQVPTIA
+4015 
-4027 LDAGQDTG
+4027 
-4035 ANTAD
+4035 
-4040 NITNIS
+4040 
-4046 RPTFTI
+4046 
-4052 GNVDPDVI
+4052 
-4060 KVVVTIDGHD
+4060 
-4070 YNATKVGAG
+4070 
-4079 WQFTPGN
+4079 
-4086 AIPDGSYNI
+4086 
-4095 TVTVEDKA
+4095 
-4103 GNTATSKP
+4103 
-4111 LPVVIDT
+4111 
-4118 TAEIE
+4118 
-4123 SVTLVTDSGDSDVD
+4123 
-4137 NITKVDKPQFSIV
+4137 
-4150 TADDITHVRV
+4150 
-4160 KIDNAANWIE
+4160 
-4170 LTKGGDGRWIFNV
+4170 
-4183 GSALPDGQHTLLVD
+4183 
-4197 VTDIAGN
+4197 
-4204 VAQET
+4204 
-4209 LQFTIDTTLR
+4209 
-4219 EPTIV
+4219 
-4224 LDPTHDTGDDTNDNL
+4224 
-4239 TRINKP
+4239 
-4245 VFIIGNVDNDVSHI
+4245 
-4259 VVHIDGRDYTI
+4259 
-4270 ENTGGNLTFTPDQPL
+4270 
-4285 SDGQHTISVTVTD
+4285 
-4298 IAGNTKTS
+4298 
-4306 AELRI
+4306 
-4311 EIDTQV
+4311 
-4317 QIDSVTLTTDSGVN
+4317 
-4331 DHDNVTNATRPSF
+4331 
-4344 EIATPD
+4344 
-4350 DVTSVLVSFDGV
+4350 
-4362 NWTPI
+4362 
-4367 SKNAAGQWEFTA
+4367 
-4379 GSALPDG
+4379 
-4386 HYTLHVQATDRAGN
+4386 
-4400 TANSTLGFTV
+4400 
-4410 DTQIDGLSVV
+4410 
-4420 MLDDA
+4420 
-4425 GKDSTDGITN
+4425 
-4435 ITSPRFEISAREPL
+4435 
-4449 QSVTV
+4449 
-4454 ILNGKSSTLTQGAGN
+4454 
-4469 KWLFTPDTPL
+4469 
-4479 VDGTYKIEIVAE
+4479 
-4491 DIAGNKISKE
+4491 
-4501 VSFTID
+4501 
-4507 TIVSDPSI
+4507 
-4515 DLLDADDTGES
+4515 
-4526 AVDNITSV
+4526 
-4534 TTPRFVIGNVPA
+4534 
-4546 DIDTVV
+4546 
-4552 IRINGVSYS
+4552 
-4561 VTANGNNLWEFQVP
+4561 
-4575 VALNDG
+4575 
-4581 VYEAVVVFRDIAGNT
+4581 
-4596 SETKLPFTIDT
+4596 
-4607 TTSVSVRME
+4607 
-4616 PASDTGNSNSD
+4616 
-4627 NLTNKQNPKFEG
+4627 
-4639 TAEPNAKLVITIVDD
+4639 
-4654 KSGREVLK
+4654 
-4662 QTITVGAD
+4662 
-4670 GNWSVTPN
+4670 
-4678 ILPDGMYTINVVATD
+4678 
-4693 VAGNTAQTQERFTI
+4693 
-4707 DTVTID
+4707 
-4713 PTIRLSDPS
+4713 
-4722 IDDQHEATSLRPEF
+4722 
-4736 KGFAEAFSTIM
+4736 
-4747 IQWDGKVVGSANA
+4747 
-4760 NANGEWS
+4760 
-4767 WTPPSVL
+4767 
-4774 APGSYV
+4774 
-4780 VSIVAKDKAGNE
+4780 
-4792 SSQVDFPVV
+4792 
-4801 IPVIDVTPPTIKLS
+4801 
-4815 EESDSGALGDFTTNN
+4815 
-4830 KTPTLIGSTLP
+4830 
-4841 NTIVSIYVDGVKVG
+4841 
-4855 EATADTAG
+4855 
-4863 RYTFQL
+4863 
-4869 SEMKDGH
+4869 
-4876 YVVQV
+4876 
-4881 GIVNPRDNSELRST
+4881 
-4895 AVDVTID
+4895 
-4902 TEVAE
+4902 
-4907 LVWNISGMHEGG
+4907 
-4919 YINTVTPE
+4919 
-4927 IGGTS
+4927 
-4932 EPNSKI
+4932 
-4938 TIFVNGVEKAI
+4938 
-4949 AYTTGAGHWGVV
+4949 
-4961 LPALGNDGNYELTF
+4961 
-4975 KVEDVA
+4975 
-4981 GNIREFGP
+4981 
-4989 QNVILDTVISPLTV
+4989 
-5003 VLREADDSG
+5003 
-5012 KVGDWITNKSHV
+5012 
-5024 TIDGTAE
+5024 
-5031 AGSTLTIRNPQG
+5031 
-5043 VVIATL
+5043 
-5049 VVGNDGRWSAELDLR
+5049 
-5064 EGSNAFVVVSEDKA
+5064 
-5078 GNSQQKEI
+5078 
-5086 LIEHDTQIEI
+5086 
-5096 SDISLSRD
+5096 
-5104 TNSGDKYDLITNNK
+5104 
-5118 SPVLVAMTD
+5118 
-5127 PGATV
+5127 
-5132 QVYINGVLQGTVE
+5132 
-5145 ASSSGNISYTMPA
+5145 
-5158 NSADGEYQVQFV
+5158 
-5170 ATDTAGNR
+5170 
-5178 VESAITTVTIDSQIA
+5178 
-5193 VFDIDEDSL
+5193 
-5202 PALSNNRALSVSGVG
+5202 
-5217 EAGSQVSI
+5217 
-5225 FVDGKLVNVV
+5225 
-5235 MVEADGTWRAPILLQ
+5235 
-5250 DDGTFNIH
+5250 
-5258 FSITDVAGNTEV
+5258 
-5270 SKDYSVDVDSST
+5270 
-5282 DFPTLNL
+5282 
-5289 EDASNSGSLDDLIT
+5289 
-5303 NHNKPVLV
+5303 
-5311 GTAEAGATIHIYVDE
+5311 
-5326 KIVANVLVLED
+5326 
-5337 GTWSYQFDNA
+5337 
-5347 LKDGEYSIRVVAEDP
+5347 
-5362 AGNTAESPRLLVT
+5362 
-5375 IDTSTFI
+5375 
-5382 DNPAM
+5382 
-5387 VAGSDNGIFSNDSIT
+5387 
-5402 SQTRPT
+5402 
-5408 FSIFG
+5408 
-5413 EMNQSVQIFI
+5413 
-5423 DGVLV
+5423 
-5428 DTITVT
+5428 
-5434 DRNQVYRPESP
+5434 
-5445 LGDGSHSIYYVI
+5445 
-5457 TDKAGN
+5457 
-5463 TATSKTLNFTI
+5463 
-5474 DTFNTTP
+5474 
-5481 VAIDS
+5481 
-5486 IGGQTLAEM
+5486 
-5495 TGSDGK
+5495 
-5501 IYITDTTRNLLF
+5501 
-5513 SGSAEPNS
+5513 
-5521 KIEIII
+5521 
-5527 NGLNVGEVWVNEKGH
+5527 
-5542 WQMPVNPLYFTEGQL
+5542 
-5557 DITVKSTDRAGNVNQ
+5557 
-5572 EKYSIWVDT
+5572 
-5581 HIKVFTSELDDNKS
+5581 
-5595 SSKTEWW
+5595 
-5602 SNSDLI
+5602 
-5608 TMRGTGE
+5608 
-5615 IGATVS
+5615 
-5621 LIVAGVTLA
+5621 
-5630 TAVVAATGRW
+5630 
-5640 ELSTDKLPEGTYDI
+5640 
-5654 SLVIEDSAGNR
+5654 
-5665 WEDVREIFIDRTPP
+5665 
-5679 NAPVVTY
+5679 
-5686 SDIVNDLIIM
+5686 
-5696 QGTAEAKS
+5696 
-5704 QLIITDSEGNTYT
+5704 
-5717 LTVPDNGK
+5717 
-5725 WSMAIPYPSEGKFTI
+5725 
-5740 TSVDAIGNRSDDVP
+5740 
-5754 LDIMKEVPVISLSPD
+5754 
-5769 SDSGTVGD
+5769 
-5777 NITRDKQP
+5777 
-5785 TFIIGNLESDV
+5785 
-5796 VVVQVDIN
+5796 
-5804 GTVYNAEKN
+5804 
-5813 ADGVWFF
+5813 
-5820 TPGTPLADGSYT
+5820 
-5832 ISVIASDAAGNQK
+5832 
-5845 NSLPITVTID
+5845 
-5855 STLTVPE
+5855 
-5862 IALAA
+5862 
-5867 GEDNGASDSDNVT
+5867 
-5880 NHTQPKFTLQHID
+5880 
-5893 ADVTGVTV
+5893 
-5901 NVTHNGV
+5901 
-5908 TDIYQATQGADGWT
+5908 
-5922 FTPPAA
+5922 
-5928 WNDGNYTLSV
+5928 
-5938 TVVDRAGNS
+5938 
-5947 QQSASLAVTVDSTVT
+5947 
-5962 VTADSQH
+5962 
-5969 DDASDDATATAVTPP
+5969 
-5984 ESETVN
+5984 
-5990 AESATH
+5990 
-5996 LRTEPSA
+5996 
-6003 AEESVVKVTAYS
+6003 
-6015 ITLLNADSGDE
+6015 
-6026 IDRSISQTPSFEI
+6026 
-6039 SVPENIVNVSI
+6039 
-6050 MFEGEE
+6050 
-6056 FTLPITNQ
+6056 
-6064 KAIFEVPLS
+6064 
-6073 LEDGEYTMDVKFI
+6073 
-6086 DKDNDFLIKEKTFS
+6086 
-6100 VDHSSAD
+6100 
-6107 IVNAMNVRGKTEDDI
+6107 
-6122 NDSPSTSSVGHNNNG
+6122 
-6137 AIDVFAVNEVT
+6137 
-6148 LPVDNQE
+6148 
-6155 EHA
+6155 

>member
-160 KQIEEM
+160 KQMEEM
-166 LQNFLADNVAKD
+166 LQEFLADNVAKD

-391 WSYEFKDNE
+391 WSYEFRDNE

-421 TTDSIITDTIAP
+421 TTDSIITDTIPP

-439 LDDSSDS
+439 LDDNSDS

-539 TTNDSGIVGD
+539 TTDDSGIVGD

-629 PVPPT
+629 PLPPT

-716 VKYSFTIQTEVVPP
+716 VKYSFTIQTEVVSP

-955 PYSTVKLYIDGALI
+955 PYSTVKLYVDGALI

-1028 LSPDSDSGISDDNLT
+1028 LSPDSDSGIADDNLT

-1105 IAGNKANSAIFDF
+1105 IAGNKANSAVFDF

-1179 SHLNGSWLFIPGNTW
+1179 SHLNGSWLFTPGNTW

-1209 GNTNYSAPLTVVID
+1209 GNTSYSAPLTVVID

-1329 LDSAD
+1329 LNSAD
-1334 DTGIQGDNMT
+1334 DTGVQGDNMT
-1344 NSTQPTFAL
+1344 NRTQPTFAL

-1379 KGTGGWTFTPPT
+1379 KGTGGWTFTPT
-1391 SWADGDYTLSVSVED
+1391 ASWTDGDYTLSVSVED

-1431 LVNDSGIPDDNLTN
+1431 LVNDSGIPNDNLTN

-1466 DGGKTWFNATQ
+1466 DGGKTWVTAAQ
-1477 SATPGVWDYI
+1477 KAAGVWEYI
-1487 WPDDVADGGYTLTV
+1487 WPDDVTDGSHTLTV

-1535 SGIAGDNITNVKT
+1535 SGIAGDNITSVKT

-1631 LVNDSGIPGDNLTN
+1631 LVNDSGIPDDNLTN

-1700 VEASDKAG
+1700 VEATDKAG
-1708 NKTTQKLDFTIDTIL
+1708 NKTTQKLDFIIDTLL

-2019 DTQITIDHIEL
+2019 DTQIAIDHIEL
-2030 VNDSGIPDD
+2030 VNDSGIPND

-2063 IDGGKTWFNAT
+2063 IDGGKMWFNAT

-2098 VEATDKAGNKTTQQL
+2098 VEATDKAGNKTTQKL

-2122 EPTIVLDNTDD
+2122 EPTIVLDSTDD
-2133 SGTKGDHLTNVNKP
+2133 SGTKGDNLTNVNKP

-2198 LTVRVEDEAGNEK
+2198 LTVRVEDDAGNVK
-2211 HSASLTVTVDTQIT
+2211 YSASLTVTVDTQIT

-2232 NDNGIPGDNMT
+2232 NDSGTRGDNLT
-2243 NDAHPQFR
+2243 NDANPHFR
-2251 VTVPGDVNEVSL
+2251 ITVPGDVNEVSL

-2274 TQSATPGVWNYTWP
+2274 TQSVTPGVWNYTWP

-2338 GDNMTNHTQPTFAL
+2338 GDNMTNRTQPTFAL
-2352 QHIDDDA
+2352 QQIDDDA

-2377 TKDAGGWTFTP
+2377 TKGTGGWTFTP

-2477 ATPGVWDYIWPDDVA
+2477 ATPGVWDY
-2492 DGGYT
+2492 
-2497 LTVEATDEAGN
+2497 
-2508 KATQTLDFTID
+2508 
-2519 TTLSVPTL
+2519 
-2527 SLDSADDSGIA
+2527 
-2538 GDNIT
+2538 
-2543 NVKTPGFTLNNIDTD
+2543 
-2558 VSRVIVEVMHNGIKQ
+2558 
-2573 EVPLV
+2573 
-2578 QTGGQWRFAPTS
+2578 
-2590 DWADGDYIL
+2590 
-2599 TVKVE
+2599 
-2604 DRAGNVKQSAPL
+2604 
-2616 TVTVDTHIAIDRIEL
+2616 
-2631 VNDSGIPGDNL
+2631 
-2642 TNEARPHFQVTV
+2642 
-2654 PADVNGVR
+2654 
-2662 LSIDGGKTWFDATQ
+2662 
-2676 SATSGVWDYTW
+2676 
-2687 LTNVANGPHTLMVEA
+2687 
-2702 SDKAGNKTTQ
+2702 
-2712 KLDFTIDTIL
+2712 
-2722 SEPTITLDSADDS
+2722 
-2735 AAGDNITNVKMP
+2735 
-2747 GFTLGNIDADVT
+2747 
-2759 KVVVTVAHDGKNQQI
+2759 
-2774 ELIKNGGVWRFT
+2774 
-2786 PGAAWTD
+2786 
-2793 GDYTLTVKVEDKAG
+2793 
-2807 NTNYSA
+2807 
-2813 PLTVTI
+2813 
-2819 DTQTSIDRIELLND
+2819 
-2833 TGIVGDN
+2833 
-2840 LTNEARPQFHI
+2840 
-2851 TVPTDV
+2851 
-2857 NSVQL
+2857 
-2862 SLDGGINWVNAT
+2862 
-2874 LTSDG
+2874 
-2879 VWEYIWP
+2879 
-2886 TDLVENTYTL
+2886 
-2896 TVKATDVAGNTATET
+2896 
-2911 LNFIIDTTLSTPTI
+2911 
-2925 TLDSADDS
+2925 
-2933 GTANDNKTNVKT
+2933 
-2945 PGFIIGGIDSD
+2945 
-2956 VTQVVV
+2956 
-2962 QVMRDGHSEEVELT
+2962 
-2976 QTNGQWRF
+2976 
-2984 VPGSAWTD
+2984 
-2992 GDYTLTVTVKDEAG
+2992 
-3006 NIRHSAPL
+3006 
-3014 TVTIDTQITIDHIEL
+3014 
-3029 VNDSG
+3029 
-3034 IPDDNL
+3034 
-3040 TNNVRPHFQVT
+3040 
-3051 VPTDVNVVRLSID
+3051 
-3064 GGKTWFNATQ
+3064 
-3074 SATPGV
+3074 
-3080 WDYTWLADVGEGKH
+3080 TWLADVGEGKH

-3105 NKTTQ
+3105 NQTTQ

-3145 PTFLLGNIDA
+3145 PTFLLGNIDV

-3164 QHGGTK
+3164 LHGGTK

-3398 VEVTDNAGNVRQST
+3398 VEVQDNAGNVRQST
-3412 PLVVTV
+3412 PLIVTV

-3464 GGANWVSATQGIE
+3464 GGANWVSAAQGIE

-3492 HTLTVMV
+3492 HILTVMV

-4070 YNATKVGAG
+4070 YNAIKVGAG

-4306 AELRI
+4306 AELQI

-4367 SKNAAGQWEFTA
+4367 SKNAAGQWQFTA

-4507 TIVSDPSI
+4507 TVVSDPRI

-4526 AVDNITSV
+4526 AVDNITSI
-4534 TTPRFVIGNVPA
+4534 TKPRFVIGNVPA

-4552 IRINGVSYS
+4552 IRINGVSYP

-4616 PASDTGNSNSD
+4616 PASDTGSSNSD

-4662 QTITVGAD
+4662 HTITVGAD

-4722 IDDQHEATSLRPEF
+4722 IDDQYEATSLRPEF
-4736 KGFAEAFSTIM
+4736 KGLAEAFSTIM

-4830 KTPTLIGSTLP
+4830 KTPTLVGNTLP
-4841 NTIVSIYVDGVKVG
+4841 NAIVSIYVDGVKVG

-4949 AYTTGAGHWGVV
+4949 AYTTGTGHWGVV

-5078 GNSQQKEI
+5078 GNSQQKDI

-5250 DDGTFNIH
+5250 DDGKFNIH

-5303 NHNKPVLV
+5303 SHNKPVLV

-5382 DNPAM
+5382 DNPVM
-5387 VAGSDNGIFSNDSIT
+5387 MAGSDNGIFSNDSIT
-5402 SQTRPT
+5402 SQTRPA

-5527 NGLNVGEVWVNEKGH
+5527 NGLNVGEVWVNDKGH

-5581 HIKVFTSELDDNKS
+5581 HIQVFTSELDDNKS
-5595 SSKTEWW
+5595 SSKTDWW
-5602 SNSDLI
+5602 SNSSTI
-5608 TMRGTGE
+5608 TMRGMGE

-5630 TAVVAATGRW
+5630 TAVVAANGQW
-5640 ELSTDKLPEGTYDI
+5640 ELSTDQLPEGKYDI
-5654 SLVIEDSAGNR
+5654 TLSIEDNAGNR
-5665 WEDVREIFIDRTPP
+5665 KEEVHEIFIDRTPP

-5704 QLIITDSEGNTYT
+5704 QLIITDSNGNTYT

-5740 TSVDAIGNRSDDVP
+5740 TSVDAIGNRSDDVS
-5754 LDIMKEVPVISLSPD
+5754 LDIMKETPVISLSPD
-5769 SDSGTVGD
+5769 SDSGTAGD
-5777 NITRDKQP
+5777 NITRDNQP

-5880 NHTQPKFTLQHID
+5880 NHNHTQPKFTLQHID

-5908 TDIYQATQGADGWT
+5908 TDTYQATQGADGWT

-5928 WNDGNYTLSV
+5928 WNDGTYTLSV

-5947 QQSASLAVTVDSTVT
+5947 LQSASLEVTVDSTVT

-5969 DDASDDATATAVTPP
+5969 DDASDDATPTAVTPP

-5996 LRTEPSA
+5996 LRTVASA
-6003 AEESVVKVTAYS
+6003 AEESVVKETAYS

-6039 SVPENIVNVSI
+6039 SVPENIVNVSV

-6086 DKDNDFLIKEKTFS
+6086 DKDDDFLIKEKTFS

-6107 IVNAMNVRGKTEDDI
+6107 IVNAMNARGKTEDDI

>member
-539 TTNDSGIVGD
+539 TTDDSGIVGD

-600 GINNLTFTVE
+600 GVNNLTFTVE

-619 SFSYVIDTIA
+619 SFSYVIDTVA

-634 VSLEDYVVLPN
+634 VSLEDFVVLPN

-1028 LSPDSDSGISDDNLT
+1028 LSPDSDSGIADDNLT

-1105 IAGNKANSAIFDF
+1105 IAGNKANSAVFDF

-1179 SHLNGSWLFIPGNTW
+1179 SHLNGSWLFTPGNTW

-1209 GNTNYSAPLTVVID
+1209 GNTSYSAPLTVVID

-1379 KGTGGWTFTPPT
+1379 KGTGGWSFTPT
-1391 SWADGDYTLSVSVED
+1391 GAWADGDYTLSVSVED

-1431 LVNDSGIPDDNLTN
+1431 LVNDSGIPNDNLTN

-1477 SATPGVWDYI
+1477 SATPGAWDYI

-1501 EATDEAGNKATQTL
+1501 EATDKAGNKTTQEL

-1886 PTDLVENT
+1886 PTDLIENT

-2019 DTQITIDHIEL
+2019 DTQI
-2030 VNDSGIPDD
+2030 
-2039 NLTNNVRPHFQV
+2039 
-2051 TVPTDVNVVRLS
+2051 
-2063 IDGGKTWFNAT
+2063 A
-2074 QSATPGVWDYTW
+2074 
-2086 LADVG
+2086 
-2091 EGKHTLT
+2091 
-2098 VEATDKAGNKTTQQL
+2098 
-2113 DFIIDTLLS
+2113 
-2122 EPTIVLDNTDD
+2122 
-2133 SGTKGDHLTNVNKP
+2133 
-2147 TFLLGNIDADA
+2147 
-2158 RYVTVEVQHGG
+2158 
-2169 TKEVLTATK
+2169 
-2178 DATGNWS
+2178 
-2185 VTPTGTWADGDYT
+2185 
-2198 LTVRVEDEAGNEK
+2198 
-2211 HSASLTVTVDTQIT
+2211 
-2225 IDVIELV
+2225 
-2232 NDNGIPGDNMT
+2232 
-2243 NDAHPQFR
+2243 
-2251 VTVPGDVNEVSL
+2251 
-2263 SIDGGVTWVKA
+2263 
-2274 TQSATPGVWNYTWP
+2274 
-2288 GTVPDGDYTLNV
+2288 
-2300 KATDNAGNTV
+2300 
-2310 TETLHFTIDTTLSTP
+2310 
-2325 VIVLDSADDSGVH
+2325 
-2338 GDNMTNHTQPTFAL
+2338 
-2352 QHIDDDA
+2352 
-2359 VRVTVSVEHG
+2359 
-2369 GVTTTFDA
+2369 
-2377 TKDAGGWTFTP
+2377 
-2388 TGAWADG
+2388 
-2395 DYTLSVSVEDKAGN
+2395 
-2409 TSHSAS
+2409 
-2415 LTVTVDTQI
+2415 
-2424 AINNIE
+2424 
-2430 LVNDSGI
+2430 
-2437 PDDNLTNN
+2437 
-2445 VRPHFQVT
+2445 
-2453 VPTDVNVVRLSIDG
+2453 
-2467 GKTWFNATQS
+2467 
-2477 ATPGVWDYIWPDDVA
+2477 
-2492 DGGYT
+2492 
-2497 LTVEATDEAGN
+2497 
-2508 KATQTLDFTID
+2508 
-2519 TTLSVPTL
+2519 
-2527 SLDSADDSGIA
+2527 
-2538 GDNIT
+2538 
-2543 NVKTPGFTLNNIDTD
+2543 
-2558 VSRVIVEVMHNGIKQ
+2558 
-2573 EVPLV
+2573 
-2578 QTGGQWRFAPTS
+2578 
-2590 DWADGDYIL
+2590 
-2599 TVKVE
+2599 
-2604 DRAGNVKQSAPL
+2604 
-2616 TVTVDTHIAIDRIEL
+2616 
-2631 VNDSGIPGDNL
+2631 
-2642 TNEARPHFQVTV
+2642 
-2654 PADVNGVR
+2654 
-2662 LSIDGGKTWFDATQ
+2662 
-2676 SATSGVWDYTW
+2676 
-2687 LTNVANGPHTLMVEA
+2687 
-2702 SDKAGNKTTQ
+2702 
-2712 KLDFTIDTIL
+2712 
-2722 SEPTITLDSADDS
+2722 
-2735 AAGDNITNVKMP
+2735 
-2747 GFTLGNIDADVT
+2747 
-2759 KVVVTVAHDGKNQQI
+2759 
-2774 ELIKNGGVWRFT
+2774 
-2786 PGAAWTD
+2786 
-2793 GDYTLTVKVEDKAG
+2793 
-2807 NTNYSA
+2807 
-2813 PLTVTI
+2813 
-2819 DTQTSIDRIELLND
+2819 
-2833 TGIVGDN
+2833 
-2840 LTNEARPQFHI
+2840 
-2851 TVPTDV
+2851 
-2857 NSVQL
+2857 
-2862 SLDGGINWVNAT
+2862 
-2874 LTSDG
+2874 
-2879 VWEYIWP
+2879 
-2886 TDLVENTYTL
+2886 
-2896 TVKATDVAGNTATET
+2896 
-2911 LNFIIDTTLSTPTI
+2911 
-2925 TLDSADDS
+2925 
-2933 GTANDNKTNVKT
+2933 
-2945 PGFIIGGIDSD
+2945 
-2956 VTQVVV
+2956 
-2962 QVMRDGHSEEVELT
+2962 
-2976 QTNGQWRF
+2976 
-2984 VPGSAWTD
+2984 
-2992 GDYTLTVTVKDEAG
+2992 
-3006 NIRHSAPL
+3006 
-3014 TVTIDTQITIDHIEL
+3014 IDHIEL

-3164 QHGGTK
+3164 QYGGTKEVLTATKGATGIWSVTPTGTWADGDYTLTVRVEDEAGNEKHSASLTVTVDTQITIDAIELVNDNGIPGDNMTNDAHPQFRVTVPGDVNEVSLSIDGGVTWVKATQSATPGVWNYTWPGTVPDGDYTLNVKATDNAGNTVTETLHFTIDTTLSVPVIVLNSADDTGIQGDNMTNSTQPTFALQHIDDDAVRVTVSVEHGGVTTTFDATKGTGGWSFTPTGAWADGDYTLSVSVEDKAGNTSHSASLTVTVDTQIAINNIELVNDSGIPDDNLTNNVRPHFQVKVPTDVNEVRLSIDGGKTWFNATQSATPGVWDYTWLADVGEGKHTLTVEATDKAGNQTTQKLDFIIDTMLSEPTIVLDSTDDSGTKGDNLTNANKPTFILGNIDADARYVTVEVQYGGTK

-3323 TIAMDSRDDTGAI
+3323 TITMDSRDDTGAI

-3354 ADAHSVILR
+3354 SDAQSVILR

-3412 PLVVTV
+3412 PLIVTV

-3464 GGANWVSATQGIE
+3464 GGANWVSAAQGIE

-3624 RIELVNDSGVPG
+3624 HIELVNDSGVPG

-3713 TIDITLL
+3713 TIDITLM

-3845 DRPVFDIHQV
+3845 DRPVFDIRQV

-4306 AELRI
+4306 AELKI

-4534 TTPRFVIGNVPA
+4534 TKPRFVIGNVPA

-4552 IRINGVSYS
+4552 IRINGVSYP

-4830 KTPTLIGSTLP
+4830 KTPTLVGNTLP
-4841 NTIVSIYVDGVKVG
+4841 NAIVSIYVDGVKVG

-4961 LPALGNDGNYELTF
+4961 LPALGNDGNYVLTF

-5031 AGSTLTIRNPQG
+5031 AGSTLTIRSPQG

-5078 GNSQQKEI
+5078 GNSQQKDI

-5408 FSIFG
+5408 FSISG

-5581 HIKVFTSELDDNKS
+5581 HIQVFTSELDDNKS
-5595 SSKTEWW
+5595 SSKTDWW
-5602 SNSDLI
+5602 SNSSTI
-5608 TMRGTGE
+5608 TMRGMGE

-5630 TAVVAATGRW
+5630 TAVVAANGQW
-5640 ELSTDKLPEGTYDI
+5640 ELSTDQLPEGKYDI
-5654 SLVIEDSAGNR
+5654 TLSIEDNAGNR
-5665 WEDVREIFIDRTPP
+5665 KEEVHEIFIDRTPP

-5704 QLIITDSEGNTYT
+5704 QLIITDSNGNTYT

-5740 TSVDAIGNRSDDVP
+5740 TSVDAIGNRSDDVS

-5867 GEDNGASDSDNVT
+5867 GEDNGVSDSDNVT

-5908 TDIYQATQGADGWT
+5908 TDTYQATQGADGWT

-5928 WNDGNYTLSV
+5928 WNDGTYTLSV

-5996 LRTEPSA
+5996 LRTVPSA
-6003 AEESVVKVTAYS
+6003 AEESVVKETAYS

-6107 IVNAMNVRGKTEDDI
+6107 IVNAMNARGKTEDDI

>member
-1 MGNKSIQKFFADQN
+1 

-43 RGSVIIVNGAL
+43 HGSVIIVNGAL

-111 KKEEEELKKQLDDAE
+111 KKEEEELKKQLDEAE

-421 TTDSIITDTIAP
+421 TTDSIITDTISP

-539 TTNDSGIVGD
+539 TTDDSGIVGD

-600 GINNLTFTVE
+600 GVNNLTFTVE

-619 SFSYVIDTIA
+619 SFSYVIDTVA

-634 VSLEDYVVLPN
+634 VSLEDFVVLPN

-664 STILL
+664 FTILL

-955 PYSTVKLYIDGALI
+955 PYSTVKLYVDGALI

-975 KDGRWEYTLKADQG
+975 KNGRWEYTLKADQG

-1028 LSPDSDSGISDDNLT
+1028 LSPDSDSGIADDNLT

-1105 IAGNKANSAIFDF
+1105 IAGNKANSAVFDF

-1179 SHLNGSWLFIPGNTW
+1179 SHLNGSWLFTPGNTW

-1209 GNTNYSAPLTVVID
+1209 GNTSYSAPLTVVID

-1329 LDSAD
+1329 LNSAD
-1334 DTGIQGDNMT
+1334 DTGVQGDNMT
-1344 NSTQPTFAL
+1344 NRTQPTFAL

-1379 KGTGGWTFTPPT
+1379 KGT
-1391 SWADGDYTLSVSVED
+1391 
-1406 KAGNTSHSASL
+1406 
-1417 TVTVDTQIAINNIE
+1417 
-1431 LVNDSGIPDDNLTN
+1431 
-1445 NVRPHFQVTVPTDV
+1445 
-1459 NVVRLSI
+1459 
-1466 DGGKTWFNATQ
+1466 
-1477 SATPGVWDYI
+1477 
-1487 WPDDVADGGYTLTV
+1487 
-1501 EATDEAGNKATQTL
+1501 
-1515 DFTIDTTLSVPTLS
+1515 
-1529 LDSADD
+1529 
-1535 SGIAGDNITNVKT
+1535 
-1548 PGFTL
+1548 
-1553 NNIDT
+1553 
-1558 DVSRVIVEVMH
+1558 
-1569 NGIKQEVPLVQTGG
+1569 
-1583 QWRFAPTS
+1583 
-1591 DWADGDYIL
+1591 
-1600 TVKVED
+1600 
-1606 RAGNVKQ
+1606 
-1613 SAPLTVTVDTH
+1613 
-1624 IAIDRIE
+1624 
-1631 LVNDSGIPGDNLTN
+1631 
-1645 EARPHFQVTVPAD
+1645 
-1658 VNGVRLSIDGGKT
+1658 
-1671 WFDATQSA
+1671 
-1679 TSGVWDY
+1679 
-1686 TWLTNVANGPHTLM
+1686 
-1700 VEASDKAG
+1700 
-1708 NKTTQKLDFTIDTIL
+1708 
-1723 SEPTI
+1723 
-1728 TLDSADDSAAGDN
+1728 
-1741 ITNVKMPG
+1741 
-1749 FTLGNIDADVTKVV
+1749 
-1763 VTVAHDGKNQQIE
+1763 
-1776 LIKNGGVWR
+1776 
-1785 FTPGA
+1785 
-1790 AWTDGDYTLTVKVE
+1790 
-1804 DKAGNT
+1804 
-1810 NYSAPLTVTI
+1810 
-1820 DTQTS
+1820 
-1825 IDRIELL
+1825 
-1832 NDTGIVGD
+1832 
-1840 NLTNEA
+1840 
-1846 RPQFHITVPTDVNSV
+1846 
-1861 QLSLDGGINWVNATL
+1861 
-1876 TSDGVWEYIW
+1876 
-1886 PTDLVENT
+1886 
-1894 YTLTVKATDVAGNT
+1894 
-1908 ATETL
+1908 
-1913 NFIIDTTL
+1913 
-1921 STPTITLDSADD
+1921 
-1933 SGTANDN
+1933 
-1940 KTNVKTPGF
+1940 
-1949 IIGGID
+1949 
-1955 SDVTQVVVQ
+1955 
-1964 VMRDGHSEEVEL
+1964 
-1976 TQTNG
+1976 
-1981 QWRFVPG
+1981 
-1988 SAWTDGDYTLTV
+1988 
-2000 TVKDEAGNI
+2000 
-2009 RHSAPLTVTI
+2009 
-2019 DTQITIDHIEL
+2019 
-2030 VNDSGIPDD
+2030 
-2039 NLTNNVRPHFQV
+2039 
-2051 TVPTDVNVVRLS
+2051 
-2063 IDGGKTWFNAT
+2063 
-2074 QSATPGVWDYTW
+2074 
-2086 LADVG
+2086 
-2091 EGKHTLT
+2091 
-2098 VEATDKAGNKTTQQL
+2098 
-2113 DFIIDTLLS
+2113 
-2122 EPTIVLDNTDD
+2122 
-2133 SGTKGDHLTNVNKP
+2133 
-2147 TFLLGNIDADA
+2147 
-2158 RYVTVEVQHGG
+2158 
-2169 TKEVLTATK
+2169 
-2178 DATGNWS
+2178 
-2185 VTPTGTWADGDYT
+2185 
-2198 LTVRVEDEAGNEK
+2198 
-2211 HSASLTVTVDTQIT
+2211 
-2225 IDVIELV
+2225 
-2232 NDNGIPGDNMT
+2232 
-2243 NDAHPQFR
+2243 
-2251 VTVPGDVNEVSL
+2251 
-2263 SIDGGVTWVKA
+2263 
-2274 TQSATPGVWNYTWP
+2274 
-2288 GTVPDGDYTLNV
+2288 
-2300 KATDNAGNTV
+2300 
-2310 TETLHFTIDTTLSTP
+2310 
-2325 VIVLDSADDSGVH
+2325 
-2338 GDNMTNHTQPTFAL
+2338 
-2352 QHIDDDA
+2352 
-2359 VRVTVSVEHG
+2359 
-2369 GVTTTFDA
+2369 
-2377 TKDAGGWTFTP
+2377 GGWTFTP

-2477 ATPGVWDYIWPDDVA
+2477 ATPGVWDY
-2492 DGGYT
+2492 
-2497 LTVEATDEAGN
+2497 
-2508 KATQTLDFTID
+2508 
-2519 TTLSVPTL
+2519 
-2527 SLDSADDSGIA
+2527 
-2538 GDNIT
+2538 
-2543 NVKTPGFTLNNIDTD
+2543 
-2558 VSRVIVEVMHNGIKQ
+2558 
-2573 EVPLV
+2573 
-2578 QTGGQWRFAPTS
+2578 
-2590 DWADGDYIL
+2590 
-2599 TVKVE
+2599 
-2604 DRAGNVKQSAPL
+2604 
-2616 TVTVDTHIAIDRIEL
+2616 
-2631 VNDSGIPGDNL
+2631 
-2642 TNEARPHFQVTV
+2642 
-2654 PADVNGVR
+2654 
-2662 LSIDGGKTWFDATQ
+2662 
-2676 SATSGVWDYTW
+2676 
-2687 LTNVANGPHTLMVEA
+2687 
-2702 SDKAGNKTTQ
+2702 
-2712 KLDFTIDTIL
+2712 
-2722 SEPTITLDSADDS
+2722 
-2735 AAGDNITNVKMP
+2735 
-2747 GFTLGNIDADVT
+2747 
-2759 KVVVTVAHDGKNQQI
+2759 
-2774 ELIKNGGVWRFT
+2774 
-2786 PGAAWTD
+2786 
-2793 GDYTLTVKVEDKAG
+2793 
-2807 NTNYSA
+2807 
-2813 PLTVTI
+2813 
-2819 DTQTSIDRIELLND
+2819 
-2833 TGIVGDN
+2833 
-2840 LTNEARPQFHI
+2840 
-2851 TVPTDV
+2851 
-2857 NSVQL
+2857 
-2862 SLDGGINWVNAT
+2862 
-2874 LTSDG
+2874 
-2879 VWEYIWP
+2879 
-2886 TDLVENTYTL
+2886 
-2896 TVKATDVAGNTATET
+2896 
-2911 LNFIIDTTLSTPTI
+2911 
-2925 TLDSADDS
+2925 
-2933 GTANDNKTNVKT
+2933 
-2945 PGFIIGGIDSD
+2945 
-2956 VTQVVV
+2956 
-2962 QVMRDGHSEEVELT
+2962 
-2976 QTNGQWRF
+2976 
-2984 VPGSAWTD
+2984 
-2992 GDYTLTVTVKDEAG
+2992 
-3006 NIRHSAPL
+3006 
-3014 TVTIDTQITIDHIEL
+3014 
-3029 VNDSG
+3029 
-3034 IPDDNL
+3034 
-3040 TNNVRPHFQVT
+3040 
-3051 VPTDVNVVRLSID
+3051 
-3064 GGKTWFNATQ
+3064 
-3074 SATPGV
+3074 
-3080 WDYTWLADVGEGKH
+3080 TWLADVGEGKH

-3105 NKTTQ
+3105 NQTTQ

-3145 PTFLLGNIDA
+3145 PTFLLGNIDV

-3164 QHGGTK
+3164 LHGGTK

-3624 RIELVNDSGVPG
+3624 HIELVNDSGVPG

-3688 PEGQHTLTVEVT
+3688 PEGQHTLIVEVT
-3700 DGAGNKMTETLNF
+3700 DGAGNKMTGTLDF

-3845 DRPVFDIHQV
+3845 DRPVFDIRQI

-3909 VKESAPFEVRIDTTT
+3909 VKESAPLEVRIDTTT

-4259 VVHIDGRDYTI
+4259 VVHLDGRDYTI
-4270 ENTGGNLTFTPDQPL
+4270 ENKGGNLTFTPDQPL

-4306 AELRI
+4306 AELQI

-4367 SKNAAGQWEFTA
+4367 SKNAAGQWQFTA
-4379 GSALPDG
+4379 GSALSDG

-4435 ITSPRFEISAREPL
+4435 ITSPRFEISAREQL

-4552 IRINGVSYS
+4552 IRINGVSYP

-4616 PASDTGNSNSD
+4616 PASDTGSSNSD

-4662 QTITVGAD
+4662 HTITVGAD

-4722 IDDQHEATSLRPEF
+4722 IDDQYEATSLRPEF
-4736 KGFAEAFSTIM
+4736 KGLAEAFSTIM

-5078 GNSQQKEI
+5078 GNSQQKDI

-5235 MVEADGTWRAPILLQ
+5235 MVEADGSWRAPILLQ

-5258 FSITDVAGNTEV
+5258 FSITDVAGNTQV
-5270 SKDYSVDVDSST
+5270 SKNYSVDVDSST

-5347 LKDGEYSIRVVAEDP
+5347 LKDSEYSIRVVAEDP

-5581 HIKVFTSELDDNKS
+5581 HIQVFTSELDDNKS
-5595 SSKTEWW
+5595 SSKTDWW
-5602 SNSDLI
+5602 SNSSTI
-5608 TMRGTGE
+5608 TMRGMGE

-5630 TAVVAATGRW
+5630 TAVVAANGQW
-5640 ELSTDKLPEGTYDI
+5640 ELSTDQLPEGKYDI
-5654 SLVIEDSAGNR
+5654 TLSIEDNAGNR
-5665 WEDVREIFIDRTPP
+5665 KEEVHEIFIDRTPP

-5704 QLIITDSEGNTYT
+5704 QLIITDSNGNTYT

-5867 GEDNGASDSDNVT
+5867 GEDNGVSDSDNVT

-5901 NVTHNGV
+5901 NVTHNSV
-5908 TDIYQATQGADGWT
+5908 TDTYQATQGADGWT

-5928 WNDGNYTLSV
+5928 WNDGTYTLSV

-5969 DDASDDATATAVTPP
+5969 DDASDDATPTAVTPP

-5990 AESATH
+5990 AESDTH
-5996 LRTEPSA
+5996 LRTVPSA
-6003 AEESVVKVTAYS
+6003 AEESVVKETAYS
-6015 ITLLNADSGDE
+6015 ITLLNANSGDE

-6039 SVPENIVNVSI
+6039 SVPENIVNVSV

-6086 DKDNDFLIKEKTFS
+6086 DKDDDFLIKEKTFS

-6107 IVNAMNVRGKTEDDI
+6107 IVNAMNARGKTEDDI

>member
-421 TTDSIITDTIAP
+421 TTDSIITDTIPP

-634 VSLEDYVVLPN
+634 VSLEDFVVLPN

-1028 LSPDSDSGISDDNLT
+1028 LSPDSDSGIADDNLT

-1105 IAGNKANSAIFDF
+1105 IAGNKANSAVFDF

-1179 SHLNGSWLFIPGNTW
+1179 SHLNGSWLFTPGNTW

-1209 GNTNYSAPLTVVID
+1209 GNTSYSAPLTVVID

-1329 LDSAD
+1329 LNSAD
-1334 DTGIQGDNMT
+1334 DTGVQGDNMT
-1344 NSTQPTFAL
+1344 NRTQPTFAL

-1477 SATPGVWDYI
+1477 SATPGAWDYI

-1501 EATDEAGNKATQTL
+1501 EATDKAGNKTTQEL

-1708 NKTTQKLDFTIDTIL
+1708 NKTTQKLDFIIDTLL

-2122 EPTIVLDNTDD
+2122 EPTIVLDSTDD
-2133 SGTKGDHLTNVNKP
+2133 SGTKGDNLTNVNKP

-2310 TETLHFTIDTTLSTP
+2310 TETLHFTIDTTLSVP
-2325 VIVLDSADDSGVH
+2325 VIVLNSADDTGVQ
-2338 GDNMTNHTQPTFAL
+2338 GDNMTNSTQPTFAL

-2377 TKDAGGWTFTP
+2377 TKGVGGWSFTP

-2445 VRPHFQVT
+2445 VRPHFQVK
-2453 VPTDVNVVRLSIDG
+2453 VPTDVN
-2467 GKTWFNATQS
+2467 
-2477 ATPGVWDYIWPDDVA
+2477 
-2492 DGGYT
+2492 
-2497 LTVEATDEAGN
+2497 E
-2508 KATQTLDFTID
+2508 
-2519 TTLSVPTL
+2519 
-2527 SLDSADDSGIA
+2527 
-2538 GDNIT
+2538 
-2543 NVKTPGFTLNNIDTD
+2543 
-2558 VSRVIVEVMHNGIKQ
+2558 
-2573 EVPLV
+2573 
-2578 QTGGQWRFAPTS
+2578 
-2590 DWADGDYIL
+2590 
-2599 TVKVE
+2599 
-2604 DRAGNVKQSAPL
+2604 
-2616 TVTVDTHIAIDRIEL
+2616 
-2631 VNDSGIPGDNL
+2631 
-2642 TNEARPHFQVTV
+2642 
-2654 PADVNGVR
+2654 
-2662 LSIDGGKTWFDATQ
+2662 
-2676 SATSGVWDYTW
+2676 
-2687 LTNVANGPHTLMVEA
+2687 
-2702 SDKAGNKTTQ
+2702 
-2712 KLDFTIDTIL
+2712 
-2722 SEPTITLDSADDS
+2722 
-2735 AAGDNITNVKMP
+2735 
-2747 GFTLGNIDADVT
+2747 
-2759 KVVVTVAHDGKNQQI
+2759 
-2774 ELIKNGGVWRFT
+2774 
-2786 PGAAWTD
+2786 
-2793 GDYTLTVKVEDKAG
+2793 
-2807 NTNYSA
+2807 
-2813 PLTVTI
+2813 
-2819 DTQTSIDRIELLND
+2819 
-2833 TGIVGDN
+2833 
-2840 LTNEARPQFHI
+2840 
-2851 TVPTDV
+2851 
-2857 NSVQL
+2857 
-2862 SLDGGINWVNAT
+2862 
-2874 LTSDG
+2874 
-2879 VWEYIWP
+2879 
-2886 TDLVENTYTL
+2886 
-2896 TVKATDVAGNTATET
+2896 
-2911 LNFIIDTTLSTPTI
+2911 
-2925 TLDSADDS
+2925 
-2933 GTANDNKTNVKT
+2933 
-2945 PGFIIGGIDSD
+2945 
-2956 VTQVVV
+2956 
-2962 QVMRDGHSEEVELT
+2962 
-2976 QTNGQWRF
+2976 
-2984 VPGSAWTD
+2984 
-2992 GDYTLTVTVKDEAG
+2992 
-3006 NIRHSAPL
+3006 
-3014 TVTIDTQITIDHIEL
+3014 
-3029 VNDSG
+3029 
-3034 IPDDNL
+3034 
-3040 TNNVRPHFQVT
+3040 
-3051 VPTDVNVVRLSID
+3051 VRLSID

-3105 NKTTQ
+3105 NQTTQ
-3110 QLDFIIDTLLSE
+3110 KLDFIIDTMLSE

-3128 NTDDSG
+3128 STDDSG
-3134 TKGDNLTNVNK
+3134 TKGDNLTNANK
-3145 PTFLLGNIDA
+3145 PTFILGNIDA

-3164 QHGGTK
+3164 QYGGTK

-3323 TIAMDSRDDTGAI
+3323 TITMDSRDDTGAI

-3354 ADAHSVILR
+3354 SDAQSVILR

-3412 PLVVTV
+3412 PLIVTV

-3464 GGANWVSATQGIE
+3464 GGANWVSAAQGIE

-3624 RIELVNDSGVPG
+3624 HIELVNDSGVPG

-3713 TIDITLL
+3713 TIDITLM

-3819 GTLTTPVIELAA
+3819 GTLTSPVIELAA

-3845 DRPVFDIHQV
+3845 DRPVFDIRQV

-4306 AELRI
+4306 AELKI

-4534 TTPRFVIGNVPA
+4534 TKPRFVIGNVPA

-4552 IRINGVSYS
+4552 IRINGVSYP

-4830 KTPTLIGSTLP
+4830 KTPTLVGNTLP
-4841 NTIVSIYVDGVKVG
+4841 NAIVSIYVDGVKVG

-4961 LPALGNDGNYELTF
+4961 LPALGNDGNYVLTF

-5031 AGSTLTIRNPQG
+5031 AGSTLTIRSPQG

-5078 GNSQQKEI
+5078 GNSQQKDI

-5337 GTWSYQFDNA
+5337 GTWSYQFDNV

-5408 FSIFG
+5408 FSISG

-5581 HIKVFTSELDDNKS
+5581 HIQVFTSEIDDNKS
-5595 SSKTEWW
+5595 SSKTDWW
-5602 SNSDLI
+5602 SNSSTI
-5608 TMRGTGE
+5608 TMRGMGE

-5630 TAVVAATGRW
+5630 TAVVAANGQW
-5640 ELSTDKLPEGTYDI
+5640 ELSTDQLPEGKYDI
-5654 SLVIEDSAGNR
+5654 TLSIEDNAGNR
-5665 WEDVREIFIDRTPP
+5665 KEEVHEIFIDRTPP

-5704 QLIITDSEGNTYT
+5704 QLIITDSNGNTYT

-5740 TSVDAIGNRSDDVP
+5740 TSVDAIGNRSDDVS

-5867 GEDNGASDSDNVT
+5867 GEDNGVSDSDNVT

-5908 TDIYQATQGADGWT
+5908 TDTYQATQGADGWT

-5928 WNDGNYTLSV
+5928 WNDGTYTLSV

-5996 LRTEPSA
+5996 LRTVPSA
-6003 AEESVVKVTAYS
+6003 AEESVVKETAYS

-6107 IVNAMNVRGKTEDDI
+6107 IVNAMNARGKTEDDI

>member
-111 KKEEEELKKQLDDAE
+111 KKEEEELKKQLDEAE

-160 KQIEEM
+160 KQMEEM
-166 LQNFLADNVAKD
+166 LQEFLADNVAKD

-446 GIKNDN
+446 GIKNDS

-539 TTNDSGIVGD
+539 TTDDSGIVGD

-600 GINNLTFTVE
+600 GVNNLTFTVE

-619 SFSYVIDTIA
+619 SFSYVIDTVA

-634 VSLEDYVVLPN
+634 VSLEDFVVLPN

-1028 LSPDSDSGISDDNLT
+1028 LSPDSDSGIADDNLT

-1105 IAGNKANSAIFDF
+1105 IAGNKANSAVFDF

-1179 SHLNGSWLFIPGNTW
+1179 SHLNGSWLFTPGNTW

-1379 KGTGGWTFTPPT
+1379 KGTGGWSFTPT
-1391 SWADGDYTLSVSVED
+1391 GAWADGDYTLSVSVED

-1417 TVTVDTQIAINNIE
+1417 TVTLDTQIAINNIE
-1431 LVNDSGIPDDNLTN
+1431 LVNDSGIPNDNLTN

-1477 SATPGVWDYI
+1477 SATPGAWDYI

-1501 EATDEAGNKATQTL
+1501 EATDKAGNKTTQEL

-1558 DVSRVIVEVMH
+1558 DVSRVTVEVMH

-1679 TSGVWDY
+1679 TPGVWDY

-1708 NKTTQKLDFTIDTIL
+1708 NKTTQKLDFIIDTML

-2019 DTQITIDHIEL
+2019 DTQIAIDHIEL

-2039 NLTNNVRPHFQV
+2039 NLTN
-2051 TVPTDVNVVRLS
+2051 
-2063 IDGGKTWFNAT
+2063 
-2074 QSATPGVWDYTW
+2074 
-2086 LADVG
+2086 
-2091 EGKHTLT
+2091 
-2098 VEATDKAGNKTTQQL
+2098 EA
-2113 DFIIDTLLS
+2113 
-2122 EPTIVLDNTDD
+2122 
-2133 SGTKGDHLTNVNKP
+2133 
-2147 TFLLGNIDADA
+2147 
-2158 RYVTVEVQHGG
+2158 
-2169 TKEVLTATK
+2169 
-2178 DATGNWS
+2178 
-2185 VTPTGTWADGDYT
+2185 
-2198 LTVRVEDEAGNEK
+2198 
-2211 HSASLTVTVDTQIT
+2211 
-2225 IDVIELV
+2225 
-2232 NDNGIPGDNMT
+2232 
-2243 NDAHPQFR
+2243 
-2251 VTVPGDVNEVSL
+2251 
-2263 SIDGGVTWVKA
+2263 
-2274 TQSATPGVWNYTWP
+2274 
-2288 GTVPDGDYTLNV
+2288 
-2300 KATDNAGNTV
+2300 
-2310 TETLHFTIDTTLSTP
+2310 
-2325 VIVLDSADDSGVH
+2325 
-2338 GDNMTNHTQPTFAL
+2338 
-2352 QHIDDDA
+2352 
-2359 VRVTVSVEHG
+2359 
-2369 GVTTTFDA
+2369 
-2377 TKDAGGWTFTP
+2377 
-2388 TGAWADG
+2388 
-2395 DYTLSVSVEDKAGN
+2395 
-2409 TSHSAS
+2409 
-2415 LTVTVDTQI
+2415 
-2424 AINNIE
+2424 
-2430 LVNDSGI
+2430 
-2437 PDDNLTNN
+2437 
-2445 VRPHFQVT
+2445 
-2453 VPTDVNVVRLSIDG
+2453 
-2467 GKTWFNATQS
+2467 
-2477 ATPGVWDYIWPDDVA
+2477 
-2492 DGGYT
+2492 
-2497 LTVEATDEAGN
+2497 
-2508 KATQTLDFTID
+2508 
-2519 TTLSVPTL
+2519 
-2527 SLDSADDSGIA
+2527 
-2538 GDNIT
+2538 
-2543 NVKTPGFTLNNIDTD
+2543 
-2558 VSRVIVEVMHNGIKQ
+2558 
-2573 EVPLV
+2573 
-2578 QTGGQWRFAPTS
+2578 
-2590 DWADGDYIL
+2590 
-2599 TVKVE
+2599 
-2604 DRAGNVKQSAPL
+2604 
-2616 TVTVDTHIAIDRIEL
+2616 
-2631 VNDSGIPGDNL
+2631 
-2642 TNEARPHFQVTV
+2642 
-2654 PADVNGVR
+2654 
-2662 LSIDGGKTWFDATQ
+2662 
-2676 SATSGVWDYTW
+2676 
-2687 LTNVANGPHTLMVEA
+2687 
-2702 SDKAGNKTTQ
+2702 
-2712 KLDFTIDTIL
+2712 
-2722 SEPTITLDSADDS
+2722 
-2735 AAGDNITNVKMP
+2735 
-2747 GFTLGNIDADVT
+2747 
-2759 KVVVTVAHDGKNQQI
+2759 
-2774 ELIKNGGVWRFT
+2774 
-2786 PGAAWTD
+2786 
-2793 GDYTLTVKVEDKAG
+2793 
-2807 NTNYSA
+2807 
-2813 PLTVTI
+2813 
-2819 DTQTSIDRIELLND
+2819 
-2833 TGIVGDN
+2833 
-2840 LTNEARPQFHI
+2840 
-2851 TVPTDV
+2851 
-2857 NSVQL
+2857 
-2862 SLDGGINWVNAT
+2862 
-2874 LTSDG
+2874 
-2879 VWEYIWP
+2879 
-2886 TDLVENTYTL
+2886 
-2896 TVKATDVAGNTATET
+2896 
-2911 LNFIIDTTLSTPTI
+2911 
-2925 TLDSADDS
+2925 
-2933 GTANDNKTNVKT
+2933 
-2945 PGFIIGGIDSD
+2945 
-2956 VTQVVV
+2956 
-2962 QVMRDGHSEEVELT
+2962 
-2976 QTNGQWRF
+2976 
-2984 VPGSAWTD
+2984 
-2992 GDYTLTVTVKDEAG
+2992 
-3006 NIRHSAPL
+3006 
-3014 TVTIDTQITIDHIEL
+3014 
-3029 VNDSG
+3029 
-3034 IPDDNL
+3034 
-3040 TNNVRPHFQVT
+3040 RPHFQVT

-3170 EVLTATKGATGIWS
+3170 EVLTATKDATGNWSVTPTGTWADGDYTLTVRVEDEAGNEKHSASLTVTVDTQITIDAIELVNDNGIPGDNMTNDAHPQFRVTVPGDVNEVSLSIDGGVTWVKATQSATPGVWNYTWPGTVPDGDYTLNVKATDNAGNTVTETLHFTIDTTLSTPVIVLDSADDTGIQGDNMTNRTQPTFNLQHIDDDAVRVTVSVEHGGVTTTFDATKGVGGWTFTPPTSWGAGDYTLSVSVEDKAGNTSHSASLTVTVDTQIAINNIELVNDSGIPDDNLTNNVRPQFQVKVPTDVNEVRLSIDGGKTWFNATQSATPGVWDYTWLADVGEGKHTLTVEATDKAGNQTTQKLDFIIDTLLSEPTIVLDSTDDSGTKGDNLTNANKPTFLLGNIDADARYVTVEVQHGSTKEVLTATKGATGIWS

-3204 DAGNVKYSAPLTV
+3204 EAGNVKYSAPLTV
-3217 TVDTQITIDVI
+3217 TVDTQITIDAI

-3323 TIAMDSRDDTGAI
+3323 TITMDSRDDTGAI

-3354 ADAHSVILR
+3354 SDAQSVILR

-3412 PLVVTV
+3412 PLIVTV

-3464 GGANWVSATQGIE
+3464 GGANWVSAAQGIE

-3492 HTLTVMV
+3492 HILTVMV

-3624 RIELVNDSGVPG
+3624 HIELVNDSGVPG

-3688 PEGQHTLTVEVT
+3688 PEGQHTLIVEVT
-3700 DGAGNKMTETLNF
+3700 DGAGNKMTGTLDF

-3732 GQNKNDNLTSVTQPV
+3732 GQNKNDNLTSVTQPI

-3845 DRPVFDIHQV
+3845 DRPVFDIRQV

-3949 FRIDVPGDVVQVR
+3949 FRIDVPGDVIQVR

-3998 VEATDE
+3998 VEATDQ

-4183 GSALPDGQHTLLVD
+4183 GSALPDGKHTLLVD

-4306 AELRI
+4306 AELQI

-4534 TTPRFVIGNVPA
+4534 TKPRFVIGNVPA

-4552 IRINGVSYS
+4552 IRINGVSYP

-4616 PASDTGNSNSD
+4616 PASDTGSSNSD

-4662 QTITVGAD
+4662 HTITVGAD

-4722 IDDQHEATSLRPEF
+4722 IDDQYEATSLRPEF
-4736 KGFAEAFSTIM
+4736 KGLAEAFSTIM

-4830 KTPTLIGSTLP
+4830 KTPTLVGNTLP
-4841 NTIVSIYVDGVKVG
+4841 NAIVSIYVDGVKVG

-4961 LPALGNDGNYELTF
+4961 LPALGNDGNYVLTF

-5078 GNSQQKEI
+5078 GNSQQKDI

-5303 NHNKPVLV
+5303 SHNKPVLV

-5382 DNPAM
+5382 DNPVM
-5387 VAGSDNGIFSNDSIT
+5387 MAGSDNGIFSNDSIT
-5402 SQTRPT
+5402 SQTRPA
-5408 FSIFG
+5408 FSIYG

-5527 NGLNVGEVWVNEKGH
+5527 NGLNVGEVWVNDKGH

-5581 HIKVFTSELDDNKS
+5581 HIQVFTSELDDNKS
-5595 SSKTEWW
+5595 SSKTDWW
-5602 SNSDLI
+5602 SNSSTI
-5608 TMRGTGE
+5608 TMRGMGE

-5630 TAVVAATGRW
+5630 TAVVAANGQW
-5640 ELSTDKLPEGTYDI
+5640 ELSTDQLPEGKYDI
-5654 SLVIEDSAGNR
+5654 TLSIEDNAGNR
-5665 WEDVREIFIDRTPP
+5665 KEEVHEIFIDRTPP

-5704 QLIITDSEGNTYT
+5704 QLIITDSNGNTYT

-5754 LDIMKEVPVISLSPD
+5754 LDIMKETPVISLSPD

-5777 NITRDKQP
+5777 NITRDNQP

-5867 GEDNGASDSDNVT
+5867 GEGNGASDSDNVT
-5880 NHTQPKFTLQHID
+5880 NHNHTQPKFTLQHID

-5928 WNDGNYTLSV
+5928 WNDGTYTLSV

-5947 QQSASLAVTVDSTVT
+5947 LQSASLEVTVDSTVT

-5996 LRTEPSA
+5996 LRTVPSA
-6003 AEESVVKVTAYS
+6003 AEESVVKETAYS

-6039 SVPENIVNVSI
+6039 SVPENIVNVSV

-6086 DKDNDFLIKEKTFS
+6086 DKDDDFLIKEKTFS

-6107 IVNAMNVRGKTEDDI
+6107 IVNAMNARGKTEDDI

>member
-1955 SDVTQVVVQ
+1955 FDVTQVVVQ

-2122 EPTIVLDNTDD
+2122 EPTIVLDSTDD

-2424 AINNIE
+2424 AINN
-2430 LVNDSGI
+2430 
-2437 PDDNLTNN
+2437 
-2445 VRPHFQVT
+2445 
-2453 VPTDVNVVRLSIDG
+2453 
-2467 GKTWFNATQS
+2467 
-2477 ATPGVWDYIWPDDVA
+2477 
-2492 DGGYT
+2492 
-2497 LTVEATDEAGN
+2497 
-2508 KATQTLDFTID
+2508 
-2519 TTLSVPTL
+2519 
-2527 SLDSADDSGIA
+2527 
-2538 GDNIT
+2538 
-2543 NVKTPGFTLNNIDTD
+2543 
-2558 VSRVIVEVMHNGIKQ
+2558 
-2573 EVPLV
+2573 
-2578 QTGGQWRFAPTS
+2578 
-2590 DWADGDYIL
+2590 
-2599 TVKVE
+2599 
-2604 DRAGNVKQSAPL
+2604 
-2616 TVTVDTHIAIDRIEL
+2616 
-2631 VNDSGIPGDNL
+2631 
-2642 TNEARPHFQVTV
+2642 
-2654 PADVNGVR
+2654 
-2662 LSIDGGKTWFDATQ
+2662 
-2676 SATSGVWDYTW
+2676 
-2687 LTNVANGPHTLMVEA
+2687 
-2702 SDKAGNKTTQ
+2702 
-2712 KLDFTIDTIL
+2712 
-2722 SEPTITLDSADDS
+2722 
-2735 AAGDNITNVKMP
+2735 
-2747 GFTLGNIDADVT
+2747 
-2759 KVVVTVAHDGKNQQI
+2759 
-2774 ELIKNGGVWRFT
+2774 
-2786 PGAAWTD
+2786 
-2793 GDYTLTVKVEDKAG
+2793 
-2807 NTNYSA
+2807 
-2813 PLTVTI
+2813 
-2819 DTQTSIDRIELLND
+2819 
-2833 TGIVGDN
+2833 
-2840 LTNEARPQFHI
+2840 
-2851 TVPTDV
+2851 
-2857 NSVQL
+2857 
-2862 SLDGGINWVNAT
+2862 
-2874 LTSDG
+2874 
-2879 VWEYIWP
+2879 
-2886 TDLVENTYTL
+2886 
-2896 TVKATDVAGNTATET
+2896 
-2911 LNFIIDTTLSTPTI
+2911 
-2925 TLDSADDS
+2925 
-2933 GTANDNKTNVKT
+2933 
-2945 PGFIIGGIDSD
+2945 
-2956 VTQVVV
+2956 
-2962 QVMRDGHSEEVELT
+2962 
-2976 QTNGQWRF
+2976 
-2984 VPGSAWTD
+2984 
-2992 GDYTLTVTVKDEAG
+2992 
-3006 NIRHSAPL
+3006 
-3014 TVTIDTQITIDHIEL
+3014 IEL

-4552 IRINGVSYS
+4552 IRINGVSYP

>member
-1 MGNKSIQKFFADQN
+1 
-15 SVIDLSSLG
+15 
-24 NAKGAKVSLSGP
+24 
-36 DMNITTP
+36 MNITTP

-421 TTDSIITDTIAP
+421 TTDSIITDTIPP

-539 TTNDSGIVGD
+539 TTDDSGIVGD

-583 ANDKG
+583 ANDQG

-600 GINNLTFTVE
+600 GVNNLTFTVE

-619 SFSYVIDTIA
+619 SFSYVIDTVA

-634 VSLEDYVVLPN
+634 VSLEDFVVLPN

-1060 SVQVWDAMSD
+1060 SVQVWDAASD

-1105 IAGNKANSAIFDF
+1105 IAGNKANSAVFDF

-1179 SHLNGSWLFIPGNTW
+1179 SHLNGSWLFTPGNTW

-1329 LDSAD
+1329 LNSAD
-1334 DTGIQGDNMT
+1334 DTGVQGDNMT

-1379 KGTGGWTFTPPT
+1379 KGVGGWSFTPT
-1391 SWADGDYTLSVSVED
+1391 GAWADGDYTLSVSVED

-1431 LVNDSGIPDDNLTN
+1431 LVNDSGIPNDNLTN

-1477 SATPGVWDYI
+1477 NATPGVWDYI

-1501 EATDEAGNKATQTL
+1501 EATDEAGNKTTQTL

-1558 DVSRVIVEVMH
+1558 DVSRVTVEVMH

-1708 NKTTQKLDFTIDTIL
+1708 NKTTQKLDFIIDTML

-2019 DTQITIDHIEL
+2019 DTQIAIDHIEL

-2039 NLTNNVRPHFQV
+2039 NLTN
-2051 TVPTDVNVVRLS
+2051 
-2063 IDGGKTWFNAT
+2063 
-2074 QSATPGVWDYTW
+2074 
-2086 LADVG
+2086 
-2091 EGKHTLT
+2091 
-2098 VEATDKAGNKTTQQL
+2098 EA
-2113 DFIIDTLLS
+2113 
-2122 EPTIVLDNTDD
+2122 
-2133 SGTKGDHLTNVNKP
+2133 
-2147 TFLLGNIDADA
+2147 
-2158 RYVTVEVQHGG
+2158 
-2169 TKEVLTATK
+2169 
-2178 DATGNWS
+2178 
-2185 VTPTGTWADGDYT
+2185 
-2198 LTVRVEDEAGNEK
+2198 
-2211 HSASLTVTVDTQIT
+2211 
-2225 IDVIELV
+2225 
-2232 NDNGIPGDNMT
+2232 
-2243 NDAHPQFR
+2243 
-2251 VTVPGDVNEVSL
+2251 
-2263 SIDGGVTWVKA
+2263 
-2274 TQSATPGVWNYTWP
+2274 
-2288 GTVPDGDYTLNV
+2288 
-2300 KATDNAGNTV
+2300 
-2310 TETLHFTIDTTLSTP
+2310 
-2325 VIVLDSADDSGVH
+2325 
-2338 GDNMTNHTQPTFAL
+2338 
-2352 QHIDDDA
+2352 
-2359 VRVTVSVEHG
+2359 
-2369 GVTTTFDA
+2369 
-2377 TKDAGGWTFTP
+2377 
-2388 TGAWADG
+2388 
-2395 DYTLSVSVEDKAGN
+2395 
-2409 TSHSAS
+2409 
-2415 LTVTVDTQI
+2415 
-2424 AINNIE
+2424 
-2430 LVNDSGI
+2430 
-2437 PDDNLTNN
+2437 
-2445 VRPHFQVT
+2445 
-2453 VPTDVNVVRLSIDG
+2453 
-2467 GKTWFNATQS
+2467 
-2477 ATPGVWDYIWPDDVA
+2477 
-2492 DGGYT
+2492 
-2497 LTVEATDEAGN
+2497 
-2508 KATQTLDFTID
+2508 
-2519 TTLSVPTL
+2519 
-2527 SLDSADDSGIA
+2527 
-2538 GDNIT
+2538 
-2543 NVKTPGFTLNNIDTD
+2543 
-2558 VSRVIVEVMHNGIKQ
+2558 
-2573 EVPLV
+2573 
-2578 QTGGQWRFAPTS
+2578 
-2590 DWADGDYIL
+2590 
-2599 TVKVE
+2599 
-2604 DRAGNVKQSAPL
+2604 
-2616 TVTVDTHIAIDRIEL
+2616 
-2631 VNDSGIPGDNL
+2631 
-2642 TNEARPHFQVTV
+2642 
-2654 PADVNGVR
+2654 
-2662 LSIDGGKTWFDATQ
+2662 
-2676 SATSGVWDYTW
+2676 
-2687 LTNVANGPHTLMVEA
+2687 
-2702 SDKAGNKTTQ
+2702 
-2712 KLDFTIDTIL
+2712 
-2722 SEPTITLDSADDS
+2722 
-2735 AAGDNITNVKMP
+2735 
-2747 GFTLGNIDADVT
+2747 
-2759 KVVVTVAHDGKNQQI
+2759 
-2774 ELIKNGGVWRFT
+2774 
-2786 PGAAWTD
+2786 
-2793 GDYTLTVKVEDKAG
+2793 
-2807 NTNYSA
+2807 
-2813 PLTVTI
+2813 
-2819 DTQTSIDRIELLND
+2819 
-2833 TGIVGDN
+2833 
-2840 LTNEARPQFHI
+2840 
-2851 TVPTDV
+2851 
-2857 NSVQL
+2857 
-2862 SLDGGINWVNAT
+2862 
-2874 LTSDG
+2874 
-2879 VWEYIWP
+2879 
-2886 TDLVENTYTL
+2886 
-2896 TVKATDVAGNTATET
+2896 
-2911 LNFIIDTTLSTPTI
+2911 
-2925 TLDSADDS
+2925 
-2933 GTANDNKTNVKT
+2933 
-2945 PGFIIGGIDSD
+2945 
-2956 VTQVVV
+2956 
-2962 QVMRDGHSEEVELT
+2962 
-2976 QTNGQWRF
+2976 
-2984 VPGSAWTD
+2984 
-2992 GDYTLTVTVKDEAG
+2992 
-3006 NIRHSAPL
+3006 
-3014 TVTIDTQITIDHIEL
+3014 
-3029 VNDSG
+3029 
-3034 IPDDNL
+3034 
-3040 TNNVRPHFQVT
+3040 RPHFQVT

-3164 QHGGTK
+3164 QHGGTKEVLTATKDATGNWSVTPTGTWADGDYTLTVRVEDEAGNEKHSASLTVTVDTQITIDAIELVNDNGIPGDNMTNDAHPQFRVTVPGDVNEVSLSIDGGVTWVKATQSATPGVWNYTWPGTVPDGDYTLNVKATDNAGNTVTETLHFTIDTTLSTPVIVLDSADDTGIQGDNMTNRTQPTFNLQHIDDDAVRVTVSVEHGGVTTTFDATKGVGGWTFTPPTSWGAGDYTLSVSVEDKAGNTSHSASLTVTVDTQIAINNIELVNDSGIPDDNLTNNVRPHFQVKVPTDVNEVRLSIDGGKTWFNATQSATPGVWDYTWLADVGEGKHTLTVEATDKAGNQTTQKLDFIIDTMLSEPTIVLDSTDDSGTKGDNLTNANKPTFILGNIDADARYVTVEVQYGGTK

-3412 PLVVTV
+3412 PLIVTV

-3464 GGANWVSATQGIE
+3464 GGANWVSAAQGIE

-3624 RIELVNDSGVPG
+3624 HIELVNDSGVPG

-3688 PEGQHTLTVEVT
+3688 PEGQHTLIVEVT
-3700 DGAGNKMTETLNF
+3700 DGAGNKMTGTLDF

-3845 DRPVFDIHQV
+3845 DRPVFDIRQV

-4070 YNATKVGAG
+4070 YSATKVGAG

-4306 AELRI
+4306 AELKI

-4534 TTPRFVIGNVPA
+4534 TKPRFVIGNVPA

-4552 IRINGVSYS
+4552 IRINGVSYP

-4895 AVDVTID
+4895 AVDLTID

-4961 LPALGNDGNYELTF
+4961 LPALGNDGNYVLTF

-5303 NHNKPVLV
+5303 SHNKPVLV

-5382 DNPAM
+5382 DNPVM
-5387 VAGSDNGIFSNDSIT
+5387 MAGSDNGIFSNDSIT
-5402 SQTRPT
+5402 SQTRPA
-5408 FSIFG
+5408 FSIYG

-5527 NGLNVGEVWVNEKGH
+5527 NGLNVGEVWANDKGH

-5557 DITVKSTDRAGNVNQ
+5557 DINVKSTDRAGNVNQ

-5581 HIKVFTSELDDNKS
+5581 HIQVFTSELDDNKS
-5595 SSKTEWW
+5595 SSKTDWW
-5602 SNSDLI
+5602 SNSSTI
-5608 TMRGTGE
+5608 TMRGMGE

-5630 TAVVAATGRW
+5630 TAVVAANGKW
-5640 ELSTDKLPEGTYDI
+5640 ELSTDQLPEGKYDI
-5654 SLVIEDSAGNR
+5654 TLSIEDNAGNR
-5665 WEDVREIFIDRTPP
+5665 KEEVHEIFIDRTPP

-5704 QLIITDSEGNTYT
+5704 QLIITDSNGNTYM

-5908 TDIYQATQGADGWT
+5908 TDTYQATQGADGWT

-5928 WNDGNYTLSV
+5928 WNDGTYTLSV

-5969 DDASDDATATAVTPP
+5969 NDASDDATATAVTPP

-5996 LRTEPSA
+5996 LRTVPSV
-6003 AEESVVKVTAYS
+6003 AEESVVKETAYS

-6039 SVPENIVNVSI
+6039 SVPENIVNVSV

-6086 DKDNDFLIKEKTFS
+6086 DKDDDFLIKEKTFS

-6107 IVNAMNVRGKTEDDI
+6107 IVNAMNARGKTEDDI

>member
-421 TTDSIITDTIAP
+421 TTDNIITDTIAP

-516 TSATANLPF
+516 TSATASLPF

-1028 LSPDSDSGISDDNLT
+1028 LSPDSDSGIADDNLT

-1060 SVQVWDAMSD
+1060 SVQVWDAASD

-1105 IAGNKANSAIFDF
+1105 IAGNKANSAVFDF

-1379 KGTGGWTFTPPT
+1379 KGTGGWSFTPT
-1391 SWADGDYTLSVSVED
+1391 GAWADGDYTLSVSVED

-1477 SATPGVWDYI
+1477 SATPGAWDYI

-1501 EATDEAGNKATQTL
+1501 EATDKAGNKTTQEL

-1631 LVNDSGIPGDNLTN
+1631 LVNDSGIPDDNLTN

-1700 VEASDKAG
+1700 VEATDKAG

-1790 AWTDGDYTLTVKVE
+1790 AWTDGNYTLTVKVE

-2019 DTQITIDHIEL
+2019 DTQI
-2030 VNDSGIPDD
+2030 
-2039 NLTNNVRPHFQV
+2039 
-2051 TVPTDVNVVRLS
+2051 
-2063 IDGGKTWFNAT
+2063 A
-2074 QSATPGVWDYTW
+2074 
-2086 LADVG
+2086 
-2091 EGKHTLT
+2091 
-2098 VEATDKAGNKTTQQL
+2098 
-2113 DFIIDTLLS
+2113 
-2122 EPTIVLDNTDD
+2122 
-2133 SGTKGDHLTNVNKP
+2133 
-2147 TFLLGNIDADA
+2147 
-2158 RYVTVEVQHGG
+2158 
-2169 TKEVLTATK
+2169 
-2178 DATGNWS
+2178 
-2185 VTPTGTWADGDYT
+2185 
-2198 LTVRVEDEAGNEK
+2198 
-2211 HSASLTVTVDTQIT
+2211 
-2225 IDVIELV
+2225 
-2232 NDNGIPGDNMT
+2232 
-2243 NDAHPQFR
+2243 
-2251 VTVPGDVNEVSL
+2251 
-2263 SIDGGVTWVKA
+2263 
-2274 TQSATPGVWNYTWP
+2274 
-2288 GTVPDGDYTLNV
+2288 
-2300 KATDNAGNTV
+2300 
-2310 TETLHFTIDTTLSTP
+2310 
-2325 VIVLDSADDSGVH
+2325 
-2338 GDNMTNHTQPTFAL
+2338 
-2352 QHIDDDA
+2352 
-2359 VRVTVSVEHG
+2359 
-2369 GVTTTFDA
+2369 
-2377 TKDAGGWTFTP
+2377 
-2388 TGAWADG
+2388 
-2395 DYTLSVSVEDKAGN
+2395 
-2409 TSHSAS
+2409 
-2415 LTVTVDTQI
+2415 
-2424 AINNIE
+2424 
-2430 LVNDSGI
+2430 
-2437 PDDNLTNN
+2437 
-2445 VRPHFQVT
+2445 
-2453 VPTDVNVVRLSIDG
+2453 
-2467 GKTWFNATQS
+2467 
-2477 ATPGVWDYIWPDDVA
+2477 
-2492 DGGYT
+2492 
-2497 LTVEATDEAGN
+2497 
-2508 KATQTLDFTID
+2508 
-2519 TTLSVPTL
+2519 
-2527 SLDSADDSGIA
+2527 
-2538 GDNIT
+2538 
-2543 NVKTPGFTLNNIDTD
+2543 
-2558 VSRVIVEVMHNGIKQ
+2558 
-2573 EVPLV
+2573 
-2578 QTGGQWRFAPTS
+2578 
-2590 DWADGDYIL
+2590 
-2599 TVKVE
+2599 
-2604 DRAGNVKQSAPL
+2604 
-2616 TVTVDTHIAIDRIEL
+2616 
-2631 VNDSGIPGDNL
+2631 
-2642 TNEARPHFQVTV
+2642 
-2654 PADVNGVR
+2654 
-2662 LSIDGGKTWFDATQ
+2662 
-2676 SATSGVWDYTW
+2676 
-2687 LTNVANGPHTLMVEA
+2687 
-2702 SDKAGNKTTQ
+2702 
-2712 KLDFTIDTIL
+2712 
-2722 SEPTITLDSADDS
+2722 
-2735 AAGDNITNVKMP
+2735 
-2747 GFTLGNIDADVT
+2747 
-2759 KVVVTVAHDGKNQQI
+2759 
-2774 ELIKNGGVWRFT
+2774 
-2786 PGAAWTD
+2786 
-2793 GDYTLTVKVEDKAG
+2793 
-2807 NTNYSA
+2807 
-2813 PLTVTI
+2813 
-2819 DTQTSIDRIELLND
+2819 
-2833 TGIVGDN
+2833 
-2840 LTNEARPQFHI
+2840 
-2851 TVPTDV
+2851 
-2857 NSVQL
+2857 
-2862 SLDGGINWVNAT
+2862 
-2874 LTSDG
+2874 
-2879 VWEYIWP
+2879 
-2886 TDLVENTYTL
+2886 
-2896 TVKATDVAGNTATET
+2896 
-2911 LNFIIDTTLSTPTI
+2911 
-2925 TLDSADDS
+2925 
-2933 GTANDNKTNVKT
+2933 
-2945 PGFIIGGIDSD
+2945 
-2956 VTQVVV
+2956 
-2962 QVMRDGHSEEVELT
+2962 
-2976 QTNGQWRF
+2976 
-2984 VPGSAWTD
+2984 
-2992 GDYTLTVTVKDEAG
+2992 
-3006 NIRHSAPL
+3006 
-3014 TVTIDTQITIDHIEL
+3014 IDHIEL

-3170 EVLTATKGATGIWS
+3170 EVLTATKDATGNWSVTPTGTWADGDYTLTVRVEDEAGNEKHSASLTVTVDTQITIDAIELVNDNGIPGDNMTNDAHPQFRVTVPGDVNEVSLSIDGGVTWVKATQSATPGVWNYTWPGTVPDGDYTLNVKATDNAGNTVTETLHFTIDTTLSVPVIVLNSADDTGVQGDNMTNSTQPTFALQHIDDDAVRVTVSVEHGGVTTTFDATKGVGGWSFTPTGAWADGDYTLSVSVEDKAGNTSHSASLTVTVDTQIAINNIELVNDSGIPDDNLTNNVRPHFQVKVPTDVNEVRLSIDGGKTWFNATQSATPGVWDYTWLADVGEGKHTLTVEATDKAGNQTTQKLDFIIDTLLSEPTIVLDSTDDSGTKGDNLTNANKPTFILGNIDADARYVTVEVQYGGTKEVLTATKGATGIWS

-3196 TLTVRVED
+3196 MLTVRVED

-3323 TIAMDSRDDTGAI
+3323 TITMDSRDDTGAI

-3354 ADAHSVILR
+3354 SDAQSVILR

-3412 PLVVTV
+3412 PLIVTV

-3464 GGANWVSATQGIE
+3464 GGANWVSAAQGIE

-3624 RIELVNDSGVPG
+3624 HIELVNDSGVPG

-3713 TIDITLL
+3713 TIDITLM

-3845 DRPVFDIHQV
+3845 DRPVFDIRQV

-4306 AELRI
+4306 AELKI

-4534 TTPRFVIGNVPA
+4534 TKPRFVIGNVPA

-4552 IRINGVSYS
+4552 IRINGVSYP

-4830 KTPTLIGSTLP
+4830 KTPTLVGNTLP
-4841 NTIVSIYVDGVKVG
+4841 NAIVSIYVDGVKVG

-4961 LPALGNDGNYELTF
+4961 LPALGNDGNYVLTF

-5031 AGSTLTIRNPQG
+5031 AGSTLTIRSPQG

-5078 GNSQQKEI
+5078 GNSQQKDI

-5408 FSIFG
+5408 FSISG

-5501 IYITDTTRNLLF
+5501 IYITDTTLNLLF

-5527 NGLNVGEVWVNEKGH
+5527 NGLNVGEVWVNDKGH

-5581 HIKVFTSELDDNKS
+5581 HIQVFTSELDDNKS
-5595 SSKTEWW
+5595 SSKTDWW
-5602 SNSDLI
+5602 SNSSTI
-5608 TMRGTGE
+5608 TMRGMGE

-5630 TAVVAATGRW
+5630 TAVVAANGQW
-5640 ELSTDKLPEGTYDI
+5640 ELSTDQLPEGKYDI
-5654 SLVIEDSAGNR
+5654 TLSIEDNAGNR
-5665 WEDVREIFIDRTPP
+5665 KEEVHEIFIDRTPP

-5704 QLIITDSEGNTYT
+5704 QLIITDSNGNTYT

-5928 WNDGNYTLSV
+5928 WNDGTYTLSV

-5969 DDASDDATATAVTPP
+5969 NDASDDATATAVTPP

-5996 LRTEPSA
+5996 LRTVPSV
-6003 AEESVVKVTAYS
+6003 AEESVVKETAYS

-6107 IVNAMNVRGKTEDDI
+6107 IVNAMNARGKTEDDI

>member
-421 TTDSIITDTIAP
+421 TTDSIITDTIPP

-634 VSLEDYVVLPN
+634 VSLEDFVVLPN

-1028 LSPDSDSGISDDNLT
+1028 LSPDSDSGIADDNLT

-1105 IAGNKANSAIFDF
+1105 IAGNKANSAVFDF

-1179 SHLNGSWLFIPGNTW
+1179 SHLNGSWLFTPGNTW

-1209 GNTNYSAPLTVVID
+1209 GNTSYSAPLTVVID

-1329 LDSAD
+1329 LNSAD
-1334 DTGIQGDNMT
+1334 DTGVQGDNMT

-1477 SATPGVWDYI
+1477 SATPGAWDYI

-1501 EATDEAGNKATQTL
+1501 EATDKAGNKTTQEL

-1708 NKTTQKLDFTIDTIL
+1708 NKTTQKLDFIIDTLL

-2098 VEATDKAGNKTTQQL
+2098 VEATDKAGNQTTQKL
-2113 DFIIDTLLS
+2113 DFIIDTMLS
-2122 EPTIVLDNTDD
+2122 EPTIVLDSTDD
-2133 SGTKGDHLTNVNKP
+2133 SGTKGDNLTNANKP
-2147 TFLLGNIDADA
+2147 TFILGNIDADA
-2158 RYVTVEVQHGG
+2158 RYVTVEVQ
-2169 TKEVLTATK
+2169 
-2178 DATGNWS
+2178 
-2185 VTPTGTWADGDYT
+2185 Y
-2198 LTVRVEDEAGNEK
+2198 
-2211 HSASLTVTVDTQIT
+2211 
-2225 IDVIELV
+2225 
-2232 NDNGIPGDNMT
+2232 
-2243 NDAHPQFR
+2243 
-2251 VTVPGDVNEVSL
+2251 
-2263 SIDGGVTWVKA
+2263 
-2274 TQSATPGVWNYTWP
+2274 
-2288 GTVPDGDYTLNV
+2288 
-2300 KATDNAGNTV
+2300 
-2310 TETLHFTIDTTLSTP
+2310 
-2325 VIVLDSADDSGVH
+2325 
-2338 GDNMTNHTQPTFAL
+2338 
-2352 QHIDDDA
+2352 
-2359 VRVTVSVEHG
+2359 
-2369 GVTTTFDA
+2369 
-2377 TKDAGGWTFTP
+2377 
-2388 TGAWADG
+2388 
-2395 DYTLSVSVEDKAGN
+2395 
-2409 TSHSAS
+2409 
-2415 LTVTVDTQI
+2415 
-2424 AINNIE
+2424 
-2430 LVNDSGI
+2430 
-2437 PDDNLTNN
+2437 
-2445 VRPHFQVT
+2445 
-2453 VPTDVNVVRLSIDG
+2453 
-2467 GKTWFNATQS
+2467 
-2477 ATPGVWDYIWPDDVA
+2477 
-2492 DGGYT
+2492 
-2497 LTVEATDEAGN
+2497 
-2508 KATQTLDFTID
+2508 
-2519 TTLSVPTL
+2519 
-2527 SLDSADDSGIA
+2527 
-2538 GDNIT
+2538 
-2543 NVKTPGFTLNNIDTD
+2543 
-2558 VSRVIVEVMHNGIKQ
+2558 
-2573 EVPLV
+2573 
-2578 QTGGQWRFAPTS
+2578 
-2590 DWADGDYIL
+2590 
-2599 TVKVE
+2599 
-2604 DRAGNVKQSAPL
+2604 
-2616 TVTVDTHIAIDRIEL
+2616 
-2631 VNDSGIPGDNL
+2631 
-2642 TNEARPHFQVTV
+2642 
-2654 PADVNGVR
+2654 
-2662 LSIDGGKTWFDATQ
+2662 
-2676 SATSGVWDYTW
+2676 
-2687 LTNVANGPHTLMVEA
+2687 
-2702 SDKAGNKTTQ
+2702 
-2712 KLDFTIDTIL
+2712 
-2722 SEPTITLDSADDS
+2722 
-2735 AAGDNITNVKMP
+2735 
-2747 GFTLGNIDADVT
+2747 
-2759 KVVVTVAHDGKNQQI
+2759 
-2774 ELIKNGGVWRFT
+2774 
-2786 PGAAWTD
+2786 
-2793 GDYTLTVKVEDKAG
+2793 
-2807 NTNYSA
+2807 
-2813 PLTVTI
+2813 
-2819 DTQTSIDRIELLND
+2819 
-2833 TGIVGDN
+2833 
-2840 LTNEARPQFHI
+2840 
-2851 TVPTDV
+2851 
-2857 NSVQL
+2857 
-2862 SLDGGINWVNAT
+2862 
-2874 LTSDG
+2874 
-2879 VWEYIWP
+2879 
-2886 TDLVENTYTL
+2886 
-2896 TVKATDVAGNTATET
+2896 
-2911 LNFIIDTTLSTPTI
+2911 
-2925 TLDSADDS
+2925 
-2933 GTANDNKTNVKT
+2933 
-2945 PGFIIGGIDSD
+2945 
-2956 VTQVVV
+2956 
-2962 QVMRDGHSEEVELT
+2962 
-2976 QTNGQWRF
+2976 
-2984 VPGSAWTD
+2984 
-2992 GDYTLTVTVKDEAG
+2992 
-3006 NIRHSAPL
+3006 
-3014 TVTIDTQITIDHIEL
+3014 
-3029 VNDSG
+3029 
-3034 IPDDNL
+3034 
-3040 TNNVRPHFQVT
+3040 
-3051 VPTDVNVVRLSID
+3051 
-3064 GGKTWFNATQ
+3064 
-3074 SATPGV
+3074 
-3080 WDYTWLADVGEGKH
+3080 
-3094 TLTVEATDKAG
+3094 
-3105 NKTTQ
+3105 
-3110 QLDFIIDTLLSE
+3110 
-3122 PTIVLD
+3122 
-3128 NTDDSG
+3128 
-3134 TKGDNLTNVNK
+3134 
-3145 PTFLLGNIDA
+3145 
-3155 DARYVTVEV
+3155 
-3164 QHGGTK
+3164 GGTK

-3323 TIAMDSRDDTGAI
+3323 TITMDSRDDTGAI

-3354 ADAHSVILR
+3354 SDAQSVILR

-3412 PLVVTV
+3412 PLIVTV

-3464 GGANWVSATQGIE
+3464 GGANWVSAAQGIE

-3624 RIELVNDSGVPG
+3624 HIELVNDSGVPG

-3713 TIDITLL
+3713 TIDITLM

-3845 DRPVFDIHQV
+3845 DRPVFDIRQV

-4306 AELRI
+4306 AELKI

-4534 TTPRFVIGNVPA
+4534 TKPRFVIGNVPA

-4552 IRINGVSYS
+4552 IRINGVSYP

-4830 KTPTLIGSTLP
+4830 KTPTLVGNTLP
-4841 NTIVSIYVDGVKVG
+4841 NAIVSIYVDGVKVG

-4961 LPALGNDGNYELTF
+4961 LPALGNDGNYVLTF

-5031 AGSTLTIRNPQG
+5031 AGSTLTIRSPQG

-5078 GNSQQKEI
+5078 GNSQQKDI

-5337 GTWSYQFDNA
+5337 GTWSYQFDNV

-5408 FSIFG
+5408 FSISG

-5581 HIKVFTSELDDNKS
+5581 HIQVFTSELDDNKS
-5595 SSKTEWW
+5595 SSKTDWW
-5602 SNSDLI
+5602 SNSSTI
-5608 TMRGTGE
+5608 TMRGMGE

-5630 TAVVAATGRW
+5630 TAVVAANGQW
-5640 ELSTDKLPEGTYDI
+5640 ELSTDQLPEGKYDI
-5654 SLVIEDSAGNR
+5654 TLSIEDNAGNR
-5665 WEDVREIFIDRTPP
+5665 KEEVHEIFIDRTPP

-5704 QLIITDSEGNTYT
+5704 QLIITDSNGNTYT

-5740 TSVDAIGNRSDDVP
+5740 TSVDAIGNRSDDVS

-5867 GEDNGASDSDNVT
+5867 GEDNGVSDSDNVT

-5908 TDIYQATQGADGWT
+5908 TDTYQATQGADGWT

-5928 WNDGNYTLSV
+5928 WNDGTYTLSV

-5996 LRTEPSA
+5996 LRTVPSA
-6003 AEESVVKVTAYS
+6003 AEESVVKETAYS

-6107 IVNAMNVRGKTEDDI
+6107 IVNAMNARGKTEDDI

>member
-246 AAESNSGSKDD
+246 ATESNSGSKDD

-600 GINNLTFTVE
+600 GVNNLTFTAE

-619 SFSYVIDTIA
+619 SFSYVIDTVA

-634 VSLEDYVVLPN
+634 VSLEDFVVLPN

-1028 LSPDSDSGISDDNLT
+1028 LSPDSDSGIADDNLT

-1060 SVQVWDAMSD
+1060 SVQVWDAASD

-1105 IAGNKANSAIFDF
+1105 IAGNKANSAVFDF

-1209 GNTNYSAPLTVVID
+1209 GNTSYSAPLTVVID

-1329 LDSAD
+1329 LNSAD
-1334 DTGIQGDNMT
+1334 DTGVQGDNMT
-1344 NSTQPTFAL
+1344 NRTQPTFAL

-1431 LVNDSGIPDDNLTN
+1431 LVNDSGIPNDNLTN

-1501 EATDEAGNKATQTL
+1501 EATDEAGNKTTQTL

-1600 TVKVED
+1600 TVKIED

-1708 NKTTQKLDFTIDTIL
+1708 NKTTQKLDFIIDTLL

-2019 DTQITIDHIEL
+2019 DTQIAIDHIEL

-2039 NLTNNVRPHFQV
+2039 NLTNEARPHFQV

-2113 DFIIDTLLS
+2113 DFIIDTMLS

-2133 SGTKGDHLTNVNKP
+2133 SGTKGDNLTNVNKP

-2225 IDVIELV
+2225 IDAIELV

-2310 TETLHFTIDTTLSTP
+2310 TETLHFTIDTTLSVP
-2325 VIVLDSADDSGVH
+2325 VIVLNSADDTGVQ
-2338 GDNMTNHTQPTFAL
+2338 GDNMTNSTQPTFAL

-2377 TKDAGGWTFTP
+2377 TKGVGGWSFTP

-2445 VRPHFQVT
+2445 VRPHFQVK
-2453 VPTDVNVVRLSIDG
+2453 VPTDVN
-2467 GKTWFNATQS
+2467 
-2477 ATPGVWDYIWPDDVA
+2477 
-2492 DGGYT
+2492 
-2497 LTVEATDEAGN
+2497 E
-2508 KATQTLDFTID
+2508 
-2519 TTLSVPTL
+2519 
-2527 SLDSADDSGIA
+2527 
-2538 GDNIT
+2538 
-2543 NVKTPGFTLNNIDTD
+2543 
-2558 VSRVIVEVMHNGIKQ
+2558 
-2573 EVPLV
+2573 
-2578 QTGGQWRFAPTS
+2578 
-2590 DWADGDYIL
+2590 
-2599 TVKVE
+2599 
-2604 DRAGNVKQSAPL
+2604 
-2616 TVTVDTHIAIDRIEL
+2616 
-2631 VNDSGIPGDNL
+2631 
-2642 TNEARPHFQVTV
+2642 
-2654 PADVNGVR
+2654 
-2662 LSIDGGKTWFDATQ
+2662 
-2676 SATSGVWDYTW
+2676 
-2687 LTNVANGPHTLMVEA
+2687 
-2702 SDKAGNKTTQ
+2702 
-2712 KLDFTIDTIL
+2712 
-2722 SEPTITLDSADDS
+2722 
-2735 AAGDNITNVKMP
+2735 
-2747 GFTLGNIDADVT
+2747 
-2759 KVVVTVAHDGKNQQI
+2759 
-2774 ELIKNGGVWRFT
+2774 
-2786 PGAAWTD
+2786 
-2793 GDYTLTVKVEDKAG
+2793 
-2807 NTNYSA
+2807 
-2813 PLTVTI
+2813 
-2819 DTQTSIDRIELLND
+2819 
-2833 TGIVGDN
+2833 
-2840 LTNEARPQFHI
+2840 
-2851 TVPTDV
+2851 
-2857 NSVQL
+2857 
-2862 SLDGGINWVNAT
+2862 
-2874 LTSDG
+2874 
-2879 VWEYIWP
+2879 
-2886 TDLVENTYTL
+2886 
-2896 TVKATDVAGNTATET
+2896 
-2911 LNFIIDTTLSTPTI
+2911 
-2925 TLDSADDS
+2925 
-2933 GTANDNKTNVKT
+2933 
-2945 PGFIIGGIDSD
+2945 
-2956 VTQVVV
+2956 
-2962 QVMRDGHSEEVELT
+2962 
-2976 QTNGQWRF
+2976 
-2984 VPGSAWTD
+2984 
-2992 GDYTLTVTVKDEAG
+2992 
-3006 NIRHSAPL
+3006 
-3014 TVTIDTQITIDHIEL
+3014 
-3029 VNDSG
+3029 
-3034 IPDDNL
+3034 
-3040 TNNVRPHFQVT
+3040 
-3051 VPTDVNVVRLSID
+3051 VRLSID

-3110 QLDFIIDTLLSE
+3110 QLDFIIDTMLSE

-3170 EVLTATKGATGIWS
+3170 EVLTATKDATGNWS

-3196 TLTVRVED
+3196 MLTVRVED

-3323 TIAMDSRDDTGAI
+3323 TITMDSRDDTGAI

-3354 ADAHSVILR
+3354 SDAQSVILR

-3412 PLVVTV
+3412 PLIVTV

-3464 GGANWVSATQGIE
+3464 GGANWVSAAQGIE

-3624 RIELVNDSGVPG
+3624 HIELVNDSGVPG

-3713 TIDITLL
+3713 TIDITLM

-3845 DRPVFDIHQV
+3845 DRPVFDIRQV

-4306 AELRI
+4306 AELKI

-4534 TTPRFVIGNVPA
+4534 TKPRFVIGNVPA

-4552 IRINGVSYS
+4552 IRINGVSYP

-4895 AVDVTID
+4895 AVDLTID

-5078 GNSQQKEI
+5078 GNSQQKDI

-5408 FSIFG
+5408 FSISG

-5581 HIKVFTSELDDNKS
+5581 HIQVFTSELDDNKS
-5595 SSKTEWW
+5595 SSKTDWW
-5602 SNSDLI
+5602 SNSSTI
-5608 TMRGTGE
+5608 TMRGMGE

-5630 TAVVAATGRW
+5630 TAVVAANGQW
-5640 ELSTDKLPEGTYDI
+5640 ELSTDQLPEGKYDI
-5654 SLVIEDSAGNR
+5654 TLSIEDNAGNR
-5665 WEDVREIFIDRTPP
+5665 KEEVHEIFIDRTPP

-5704 QLIITDSEGNTYT
+5704 QLIITDSNGNTYT

-5820 TPGTPLADGSYT
+5820 TPGTPLTDGSYT

-5862 IALAA
+5862 IALSA

-5928 WNDGNYTLSV
+5928 WNDGTYTLSV

-5996 LRTEPSA
+5996 LRTVPSA
-6003 AEESVVKVTAYS
+6003 AEESVVKETAYS

-6039 SVPENIVNVSI
+6039 SVPENIVNVSV

-6086 DKDNDFLIKEKTFS
+6086 DKDDDFLIKEKTFS

-6107 IVNAMNVRGKTEDDI
+6107 IVNAMNARGKTEDDI

>member
-126 NAKKEADKAKEEAE
+126 NAKKEADKEKEEAE

-2122 EPTIVLDNTDD
+2122 EPTIVLDSTDD

-2424 AINNIE
+2424 AINN
-2430 LVNDSGI
+2430 
-2437 PDDNLTNN
+2437 
-2445 VRPHFQVT
+2445 
-2453 VPTDVNVVRLSIDG
+2453 
-2467 GKTWFNATQS
+2467 
-2477 ATPGVWDYIWPDDVA
+2477 
-2492 DGGYT
+2492 
-2497 LTVEATDEAGN
+2497 
-2508 KATQTLDFTID
+2508 
-2519 TTLSVPTL
+2519 
-2527 SLDSADDSGIA
+2527 
-2538 GDNIT
+2538 
-2543 NVKTPGFTLNNIDTD
+2543 
-2558 VSRVIVEVMHNGIKQ
+2558 
-2573 EVPLV
+2573 
-2578 QTGGQWRFAPTS
+2578 
-2590 DWADGDYIL
+2590 
-2599 TVKVE
+2599 
-2604 DRAGNVKQSAPL
+2604 
-2616 TVTVDTHIAIDRIEL
+2616 
-2631 VNDSGIPGDNL
+2631 
-2642 TNEARPHFQVTV
+2642 
-2654 PADVNGVR
+2654 
-2662 LSIDGGKTWFDATQ
+2662 
-2676 SATSGVWDYTW
+2676 
-2687 LTNVANGPHTLMVEA
+2687 
-2702 SDKAGNKTTQ
+2702 
-2712 KLDFTIDTIL
+2712 
-2722 SEPTITLDSADDS
+2722 
-2735 AAGDNITNVKMP
+2735 
-2747 GFTLGNIDADVT
+2747 
-2759 KVVVTVAHDGKNQQI
+2759 
-2774 ELIKNGGVWRFT
+2774 
-2786 PGAAWTD
+2786 
-2793 GDYTLTVKVEDKAG
+2793 
-2807 NTNYSA
+2807 
-2813 PLTVTI
+2813 
-2819 DTQTSIDRIELLND
+2819 
-2833 TGIVGDN
+2833 
-2840 LTNEARPQFHI
+2840 
-2851 TVPTDV
+2851 
-2857 NSVQL
+2857 
-2862 SLDGGINWVNAT
+2862 
-2874 LTSDG
+2874 
-2879 VWEYIWP
+2879 
-2886 TDLVENTYTL
+2886 
-2896 TVKATDVAGNTATET
+2896 
-2911 LNFIIDTTLSTPTI
+2911 
-2925 TLDSADDS
+2925 
-2933 GTANDNKTNVKT
+2933 
-2945 PGFIIGGIDSD
+2945 
-2956 VTQVVV
+2956 
-2962 QVMRDGHSEEVELT
+2962 
-2976 QTNGQWRF
+2976 
-2984 VPGSAWTD
+2984 
-2992 GDYTLTVTVKDEAG
+2992 
-3006 NIRHSAPL
+3006 
-3014 TVTIDTQITIDHIEL
+3014 IEL

-4552 IRINGVSYS
+4552 IRINGVSYP

>member
-160 KQIEEM
+160 KQMEEM
-166 LQNFLADNVAKD
+166 LQEFLADNVAKD

-246 AAESNSGSKDD
+246 TAESNSGSKDD

-421 TTDSIITDTIAP
+421 TTDSIITDTIPP

-716 VKYSFTIQTEVVPP
+716 VKYSFTIQTEVVLP

-1028 LSPDSDSGISDDNLT
+1028 LSPDSDSGIADDNLT

-1060 SVQVWDAMSD
+1060 SVQVWDAASD

-1105 IAGNKANSAIFDF
+1105 IAGNKANSAVFDF

-1179 SHLNGSWLFIPGNTW
+1179 SHLNGSWLFTPGNTW

-1209 GNTNYSAPLTVVID
+1209 GNTNYSTPLTVVID

-1269 GNSWV
+1269 GHSWV

-1316 FAVDTTLSVPVIV
+1316 FAVDSTLSVPVIV

-1344 NSTQPTFAL
+1344 NRTQPTFNL

-1379 KGTGGWTFTPPT
+1379 KDAGGWTFTPPT
-1391 SWADGDYTLSVSVED
+1391 SWGAGDYTLSVSVED

-1445 NVRPHFQVTVPTDV
+1445 NVRPHFQVKVPTDV
-1459 NVVRLSI
+1459 N
-1466 DGGKTWFNATQ
+1466 
-1477 SATPGVWDYI
+1477 
-1487 WPDDVADGGYTLTV
+1487 
-1501 EATDEAGNKATQTL
+1501 E
-1515 DFTIDTTLSVPTLS
+1515 
-1529 LDSADD
+1529 
-1535 SGIAGDNITNVKT
+1535 
-1548 PGFTL
+1548 
-1553 NNIDT
+1553 
-1558 DVSRVIVEVMH
+1558 
-1569 NGIKQEVPLVQTGG
+1569 
-1583 QWRFAPTS
+1583 
-1591 DWADGDYIL
+1591 
-1600 TVKVED
+1600 
-1606 RAGNVKQ
+1606 
-1613 SAPLTVTVDTH
+1613 
-1624 IAIDRIE
+1624 
-1631 LVNDSGIPGDNLTN
+1631 
-1645 EARPHFQVTVPAD
+1645 
-1658 VNGVRLSIDGGKT
+1658 
-1671 WFDATQSA
+1671 
-1679 TSGVWDY
+1679 
-1686 TWLTNVANGPHTLM
+1686 
-1700 VEASDKAG
+1700 
-1708 NKTTQKLDFTIDTIL
+1708 
-1723 SEPTI
+1723 
-1728 TLDSADDSAAGDN
+1728 
-1741 ITNVKMPG
+1741 
-1749 FTLGNIDADVTKVV
+1749 
-1763 VTVAHDGKNQQIE
+1763 
-1776 LIKNGGVWR
+1776 
-1785 FTPGA
+1785 
-1790 AWTDGDYTLTVKVE
+1790 
-1804 DKAGNT
+1804 
-1810 NYSAPLTVTI
+1810 
-1820 DTQTS
+1820 
-1825 IDRIELL
+1825 
-1832 NDTGIVGD
+1832 
-1840 NLTNEA
+1840 
-1846 RPQFHITVPTDVNSV
+1846 
-1861 QLSLDGGINWVNATL
+1861 
-1876 TSDGVWEYIW
+1876 
-1886 PTDLVENT
+1886 
-1894 YTLTVKATDVAGNT
+1894 
-1908 ATETL
+1908 
-1913 NFIIDTTL
+1913 
-1921 STPTITLDSADD
+1921 
-1933 SGTANDN
+1933 
-1940 KTNVKTPGF
+1940 
-1949 IIGGID
+1949 
-1955 SDVTQVVVQ
+1955 
-1964 VMRDGHSEEVEL
+1964 
-1976 TQTNG
+1976 
-1981 QWRFVPG
+1981 
-1988 SAWTDGDYTLTV
+1988 
-2000 TVKDEAGNI
+2000 
-2009 RHSAPLTVTI
+2009 
-2019 DTQITIDHIEL
+2019 
-2030 VNDSGIPDD
+2030 
-2039 NLTNNVRPHFQV
+2039 
-2051 TVPTDVNVVRLS
+2051 VRLS

-2098 VEATDKAGNKTTQQL
+2098 VEATDKAGNQTTQKL

-2122 EPTIVLDNTDD
+2122 EPTIVLDSTDD
-2133 SGTKGDHLTNVNKP
+2133 SGTKGDNLTNVNKP

-2185 VTPTGTWADGDYT
+2185 VTPTGMWADG
-2198 LTVRVEDEAGNEK
+2198 
-2211 HSASLTVTVDTQIT
+2211 
-2225 IDVIELV
+2225 
-2232 NDNGIPGDNMT
+2232 
-2243 NDAHPQFR
+2243 
-2251 VTVPGDVNEVSL
+2251 
-2263 SIDGGVTWVKA
+2263 
-2274 TQSATPGVWNYTWP
+2274 
-2288 GTVPDGDYTLNV
+2288 
-2300 KATDNAGNTV
+2300 
-2310 TETLHFTIDTTLSTP
+2310 
-2325 VIVLDSADDSGVH
+2325 
-2338 GDNMTNHTQPTFAL
+2338 
-2352 QHIDDDA
+2352 
-2359 VRVTVSVEHG
+2359 
-2369 GVTTTFDA
+2369 
-2377 TKDAGGWTFTP
+2377 
-2388 TGAWADG
+2388 
-2395 DYTLSVSVEDKAGN
+2395 
-2409 TSHSAS
+2409 SH
-2415 LTVTVDTQI
+2415 
-2424 AINNIE
+2424 
-2430 LVNDSGI
+2430 
-2437 PDDNLTNN
+2437 
-2445 VRPHFQVT
+2445 
-2453 VPTDVNVVRLSIDG
+2453 
-2467 GKTWFNATQS
+2467 
-2477 ATPGVWDYIWPDDVA
+2477 
-2492 DGGYT
+2492 
-2497 LTVEATDEAGN
+2497 
-2508 KATQTLDFTID
+2508 
-2519 TTLSVPTL
+2519 
-2527 SLDSADDSGIA
+2527 
-2538 GDNIT
+2538 
-2543 NVKTPGFTLNNIDTD
+2543 
-2558 VSRVIVEVMHNGIKQ
+2558 
-2573 EVPLV
+2573 
-2578 QTGGQWRFAPTS
+2578 
-2590 DWADGDYIL
+2590 
-2599 TVKVE
+2599 
-2604 DRAGNVKQSAPL
+2604 
-2616 TVTVDTHIAIDRIEL
+2616 
-2631 VNDSGIPGDNL
+2631 
-2642 TNEARPHFQVTV
+2642 
-2654 PADVNGVR
+2654 
-2662 LSIDGGKTWFDATQ
+2662 
-2676 SATSGVWDYTW
+2676 
-2687 LTNVANGPHTLMVEA
+2687 
-2702 SDKAGNKTTQ
+2702 
-2712 KLDFTIDTIL
+2712 
-2722 SEPTITLDSADDS
+2722 
-2735 AAGDNITNVKMP
+2735 
-2747 GFTLGNIDADVT
+2747 
-2759 KVVVTVAHDGKNQQI
+2759 
-2774 ELIKNGGVWRFT
+2774 
-2786 PGAAWTD
+2786 
-2793 GDYTLTVKVEDKAG
+2793 
-2807 NTNYSA
+2807 
-2813 PLTVTI
+2813 
-2819 DTQTSIDRIELLND
+2819 
-2833 TGIVGDN
+2833 
-2840 LTNEARPQFHI
+2840 
-2851 TVPTDV
+2851 
-2857 NSVQL
+2857 
-2862 SLDGGINWVNAT
+2862 
-2874 LTSDG
+2874 
-2879 VWEYIWP
+2879 
-2886 TDLVENTYTL
+2886 
-2896 TVKATDVAGNTATET
+2896 
-2911 LNFIIDTTLSTPTI
+2911 
-2925 TLDSADDS
+2925 
-2933 GTANDNKTNVKT
+2933 
-2945 PGFIIGGIDSD
+2945 
-2956 VTQVVV
+2956 
-2962 QVMRDGHSEEVELT
+2962 
-2976 QTNGQWRF
+2976 
-2984 VPGSAWTD
+2984 
-2992 GDYTLTVTVKDEAG
+2992 
-3006 NIRHSAPL
+3006 
-3014 TVTIDTQITIDHIEL
+3014 
-3029 VNDSG
+3029 
-3034 IPDDNL
+3034 
-3040 TNNVRPHFQVT
+3040 
-3051 VPTDVNVVRLSID
+3051 
-3064 GGKTWFNATQ
+3064 
-3074 SATPGV
+3074 
-3080 WDYTWLADVGEGKH
+3080 
-3094 TLTVEATDKAG
+3094 
-3105 NKTTQ
+3105 
-3110 QLDFIIDTLLSE
+3110 
-3122 PTIVLD
+3122 
-3128 NTDDSG
+3128 
-3134 TKGDNLTNVNK
+3134 
-3145 PTFLLGNIDA
+3145 
-3155 DARYVTVEV
+3155 
-3164 QHGGTK
+3164 
-3170 EVLTATKGATGIWS
+3170 
-3184 VTPTGTWADGDY
+3184 

-3217 TVDTQITIDVI
+3217 TVDTHIAIDDI

-3298 EATDKAGNKT
+3298 EATDKAGNQT
-3308 TQTLDFTIDTRLSTP
+3308 PQTLDFTIDTRLSTP

-3398 VEVTDNAGNVRQST
+3398 VEVQDNAGNVRQST
-3412 PLVVTV
+3412 PLIVTV

-3464 GGANWVSATQGIE
+3464 GGANWVSAAQGIE

-3624 RIELVNDSGVPG
+3624 HIELVNDSGVPG

-3688 PEGQHTLTVEVT
+3688 PEGQHTLIVEVT
-3700 DGAGNKMTETLNF
+3700 DGAGNKMTGTLDF

-3836 TVGDRLTNH
+3836 TVGDRLTKH
-3845 DRPVFDIHQV
+3845 DRPVFDIRQV

-3909 VKESAPFEVRIDTTT
+3909 VKESAPLEVRIDTTT

-3949 FRIDVPGDVVQVR
+3949 FRIDVPGDVIQVR

-3985 SPNTLVD
+3985 TPNTLVD

-3998 VEATDE
+3998 VEATDQ

-4183 GSALPDGQHTLLVD
+4183 VSALPDGQHTLLVD

-4306 AELRI
+4306 AELKI

-4379 GSALPDG
+4379 GSALSDG

-4507 TIVSDPSI
+4507 TVVSDPRI

-4534 TTPRFVIGNVPA
+4534 TKPRFVIGNVPA

-4552 IRINGVSYS
+4552 IRINGVSYP

-4581 VYEAVVVFRDIAGNT
+4581 VYEAVVSFRDIAGNT

-4616 PASDTGNSNSD
+4616 PASDTGSSNSD

-4662 QTITVGAD
+4662 HTITVGAD

-4736 KGFAEAFSTIM
+4736 KGLAEAFSTIM

-4830 KTPTLIGSTLP
+4830 KTPTLVGNTLP
-4841 NTIVSIYVDGVKVG
+4841 NAIVSIYVDGVKVG

-4961 LPALGNDGNYELTF
+4961 LPALGNDGNYVLTF

-5078 GNSQQKEI
+5078 GNSQQKDI

-5303 NHNKPVLV
+5303 SHNKPVLV

-5382 DNPAM
+5382 DNPVM
-5387 VAGSDNGIFSNDSIT
+5387 MAGSDNGIFSNDSIT
-5402 SQTRPT
+5402 SQTRPA
-5408 FSIFG
+5408 FSIYG

-5474 DTFNTTP
+5474 DTLNTTP

-5527 NGLNVGEVWVNEKGH
+5527 NGLNVGEVWVNDKGH

-5581 HIKVFTSELDDNKS
+5581 HIQVFTSELDDNKS
-5595 SSKTEWW
+5595 SSKTDWW
-5602 SNSDLI
+5602 SNSSTI
-5608 TMRGTGE
+5608 TMRGMGE

-5630 TAVVAATGRW
+5630 TAVVAANGQW
-5640 ELSTDKLPEGTYDI
+5640 ELSTDRLPEGKYDI
-5654 SLVIEDSAGNR
+5654 TLSIEDNAGNR
-5665 WEDVREIFIDRTPP
+5665 KEEVHEIFIDRTPP

-5704 QLIITDSEGNTYT
+5704 QLIITDSNGNTYT

-5754 LDIMKEVPVISLSPD
+5754 LDIMKETPVISLSPD
-5769 SDSGTVGD
+5769 SDSGTAGD
-5777 NITRDKQP
+5777 NITRDNQP

-5880 NHTQPKFTLQHID
+5880 NHNHTQPKFTLQHID

-5908 TDIYQATQGADGWT
+5908 TDIYQATQDADGWT

-5928 WNDGNYTLSV
+5928 WNDGTYTLSV

-5947 QQSASLAVTVDSTVT
+5947 LQSASLEVTVDSTVT

-5969 DDASDDATATAVTPP
+5969 DDASDDATPTAVTPP

-5996 LRTEPSA
+5996 LRTVPSA
-6003 AEESVVKVTAYS
+6003 AEESVVKETAYS

-6039 SVPENIVNVSI
+6039 SVPENIVNVSV

-6086 DKDNDFLIKEKTFS
+6086 DKDDDFLIKEKTFS

-6107 IVNAMNVRGKTEDDI
+6107 IVNAMNARGKTEDDI

>member
-43 RGSVIIVNGAL
+43 HGSVIIVNGAL

-619 SFSYVIDTIA
+619 SFSYVIDTVA

-634 VSLEDYVVLPN
+634 VSLEDFVVLPN

-690 FSNKFLQGA
+690 FSNKFLQGT

-1028 LSPDSDSGISDDNLT
+1028 LSPDSDSGIADDNLT

-1105 IAGNKANSAIFDF
+1105 IAGNKANSAVFDF

-1146 INKPGFAISGVDAD
+1146 IHKPGFAISGVDAD

-1179 SHLNGSWLFIPGNTW
+1179 SHLNGSWLFTPGNTW

-1209 GNTNYSAPLTVVID
+1209 GNTSYSAPLTVVID

-1329 LDSAD
+1329 LNSAD
-1334 DTGIQGDNMT
+1334 DTGVQGDNMT

-1379 KGTGGWTFTPPT
+1379 KGTGGWSFTPT
-1391 SWADGDYTLSVSVED
+1391 GAWADGDYTLSVSVED

-1431 LVNDSGIPDDNLTN
+1431 LVNDSGIPNDNLTN

-1477 SATPGVWDYI
+1477 NATPGVWDYI

-1501 EATDEAGNKATQTL
+1501 EATDEAGNKTTQTL

-1631 LVNDSGIPGDNLTN
+1631 LVNDSGIPDDNLTN

-2019 DTQITIDHIEL
+2019 DTQIAIDHIEL

-2039 NLTNNVRPHFQV
+2039 NLTNEARPHFQV

-2113 DFIIDTLLS
+2113 DFIIDTMLS

-2133 SGTKGDHLTNVNKP
+2133 SGTKGDNLTNVNKP

-2225 IDVIELV
+2225 IDAIELV

-2325 VIVLDSADDSGVH
+2325 VIVLDSADDTGIQ
-2338 GDNMTNHTQPTFAL
+2338 GDNMTNRTQPTFNL

-2377 TKDAGGWTFTP
+2377 TKGVGGWTFTP
-2388 TGAWADG
+2388 PTSWGAG

-2445 VRPHFQVT
+2445 VRPHFQVK
-2453 VPTDVNVVRLSIDG
+2453 VPTDVN
-2467 GKTWFNATQS
+2467 
-2477 ATPGVWDYIWPDDVA
+2477 
-2492 DGGYT
+2492 
-2497 LTVEATDEAGN
+2497 E
-2508 KATQTLDFTID
+2508 
-2519 TTLSVPTL
+2519 
-2527 SLDSADDSGIA
+2527 
-2538 GDNIT
+2538 
-2543 NVKTPGFTLNNIDTD
+2543 
-2558 VSRVIVEVMHNGIKQ
+2558 
-2573 EVPLV
+2573 
-2578 QTGGQWRFAPTS
+2578 
-2590 DWADGDYIL
+2590 
-2599 TVKVE
+2599 
-2604 DRAGNVKQSAPL
+2604 
-2616 TVTVDTHIAIDRIEL
+2616 
-2631 VNDSGIPGDNL
+2631 
-2642 TNEARPHFQVTV
+2642 
-2654 PADVNGVR
+2654 
-2662 LSIDGGKTWFDATQ
+2662 
-2676 SATSGVWDYTW
+2676 
-2687 LTNVANGPHTLMVEA
+2687 
-2702 SDKAGNKTTQ
+2702 
-2712 KLDFTIDTIL
+2712 
-2722 SEPTITLDSADDS
+2722 
-2735 AAGDNITNVKMP
+2735 
-2747 GFTLGNIDADVT
+2747 
-2759 KVVVTVAHDGKNQQI
+2759 
-2774 ELIKNGGVWRFT
+2774 
-2786 PGAAWTD
+2786 
-2793 GDYTLTVKVEDKAG
+2793 
-2807 NTNYSA
+2807 
-2813 PLTVTI
+2813 
-2819 DTQTSIDRIELLND
+2819 
-2833 TGIVGDN
+2833 
-2840 LTNEARPQFHI
+2840 
-2851 TVPTDV
+2851 
-2857 NSVQL
+2857 
-2862 SLDGGINWVNAT
+2862 
-2874 LTSDG
+2874 
-2879 VWEYIWP
+2879 
-2886 TDLVENTYTL
+2886 
-2896 TVKATDVAGNTATET
+2896 
-2911 LNFIIDTTLSTPTI
+2911 
-2925 TLDSADDS
+2925 
-2933 GTANDNKTNVKT
+2933 
-2945 PGFIIGGIDSD
+2945 
-2956 VTQVVV
+2956 
-2962 QVMRDGHSEEVELT
+2962 
-2976 QTNGQWRF
+2976 
-2984 VPGSAWTD
+2984 
-2992 GDYTLTVTVKDEAG
+2992 
-3006 NIRHSAPL
+3006 
-3014 TVTIDTQITIDHIEL
+3014 
-3029 VNDSG
+3029 
-3034 IPDDNL
+3034 
-3040 TNNVRPHFQVT
+3040 
-3051 VPTDVNVVRLSID
+3051 VRLSID

-3105 NKTTQ
+3105 NQTTQ
-3110 QLDFIIDTLLSE
+3110 KLDFIIDTMLSE

-3128 NTDDSG
+3128 STDDSG
-3134 TKGDNLTNVNK
+3134 TKGDNLTNANK
-3145 PTFLLGNIDA
+3145 PTFILGNIDA

-3164 QHGGTK
+3164 QYGGTK

-3412 PLVVTV
+3412 PLIVTV

-3464 GGANWVSATQGIE
+3464 GGANWVSAAQGIE

-3508 QTLEFFIDTRLST
+3508 QTLEFFIDTQLST

-3624 RIELVNDSGVPG
+3624 HIELVNDSGVPG

-3688 PEGQHTLTVEVT
+3688 PEGQHTLIVEVT
-3700 DGAGNKMTETLNF
+3700 DGAGNKMTGTLDF

-3845 DRPVFDIHQV
+3845 DRPVFDIRQV

-4306 AELRI
+4306 AELKI

-4534 TTPRFVIGNVPA
+4534 TKPRFVIGNVPA

-4552 IRINGVSYS
+4552 IRINGVSYP

-4855 EATADTAG
+4855 EATADAAG

-4895 AVDVTID
+4895 AVDLTID

-5078 GNSQQKEI
+5078 GNSQQKDI

-5303 NHNKPVLV
+5303 SHNKPVLV

-5382 DNPAM
+5382 DNPVM
-5387 VAGSDNGIFSNDSIT
+5387 MAGSDNGIFSNDSIT
-5402 SQTRPT
+5402 SQTRPA
-5408 FSIFG
+5408 FSIYG

-5474 DTFNTTP
+5474 DTLNTTP

-5527 NGLNVGEVWVNEKGH
+5527 NGLNVGEVWANDKGH

-5557 DITVKSTDRAGNVNQ
+5557 DINVKSTDRAGNVNQ

-5581 HIKVFTSELDDNKS
+5581 HIQVFTSELDDNKS
-5595 SSKTEWW
+5595 SSKTDWW
-5602 SNSDLI
+5602 SNSSTI
-5608 TMRGTGE
+5608 TMRGMGE

-5630 TAVVAATGRW
+5630 TAVVAANGKW
-5640 ELSTDKLPEGTYDI
+5640 ELSTDQLPEGKYDI
-5654 SLVIEDSAGNR
+5654 TLSIEDNAGNR
-5665 WEDVREIFIDRTPP
+5665 KEEVHEIFIDRTPP

-5704 QLIITDSEGNTYT
+5704 QLIITDSNGNTYT

-5928 WNDGNYTLSV
+5928 WNDGTYTLSV

-5969 DDASDDATATAVTPP
+5969 NDASDDATATAVTPP

-5996 LRTEPSA
+5996 LRTVPSV
-6003 AEESVVKVTAYS
+6003 AEESVVKETAYS

-6039 SVPENIVNVSI
+6039 SVPENIVNVSV

-6086 DKDNDFLIKEKTFS
+6086 DKDDDFLIKEKTFS

-6107 IVNAMNVRGKTEDDI
+6107 IVNAMNARGKTEDDI

>member
-1 MGNKSIQKFFADQN
+1 
-15 SVIDLSSLG
+15 
-24 NAKGAKVSLSGP
+24 
-36 DMNITTP
+36 
-43 RGSVIIVNGAL
+43 IIVNGAL

-421 TTDSIITDTIAP
+421 TTDSIITDTIPP

-1028 LSPDSDSGISDDNLT
+1028 LSPDSDSGIADDNLT

-1105 IAGNKANSAIFDF
+1105 IAGNKANSAVFDF

-1535 SGIAGDNITNVKT
+1535 SGIAGDNITSVKT

-1631 LVNDSGIPGDNLTN
+1631 LVNDSGIPDDNLTN

-1700 VEASDKAG
+1700 VEA
-1708 NKTTQKLDFTIDTIL
+1708 T
-1723 SEPTI
+1723 
-1728 TLDSADDSAAGDN
+1728 
-1741 ITNVKMPG
+1741 
-1749 FTLGNIDADVTKVV
+1749 
-1763 VTVAHDGKNQQIE
+1763 
-1776 LIKNGGVWR
+1776 
-1785 FTPGA
+1785 
-1790 AWTDGDYTLTVKVE
+1790 
-1804 DKAGNT
+1804 
-1810 NYSAPLTVTI
+1810 
-1820 DTQTS
+1820 
-1825 IDRIELL
+1825 
-1832 NDTGIVGD
+1832 
-1840 NLTNEA
+1840 
-1846 RPQFHITVPTDVNSV
+1846 
-1861 QLSLDGGINWVNATL
+1861 
-1876 TSDGVWEYIW
+1876 
-1886 PTDLVENT
+1886 
-1894 YTLTVKATDVAGNT
+1894 
-1908 ATETL
+1908 
-1913 NFIIDTTL
+1913 
-1921 STPTITLDSADD
+1921 
-1933 SGTANDN
+1933 
-1940 KTNVKTPGF
+1940 
-1949 IIGGID
+1949 
-1955 SDVTQVVVQ
+1955 
-1964 VMRDGHSEEVEL
+1964 
-1976 TQTNG
+1976 
-1981 QWRFVPG
+1981 
-1988 SAWTDGDYTLTV
+1988 
-2000 TVKDEAGNI
+2000 
-2009 RHSAPLTVTI
+2009 
-2019 DTQITIDHIEL
+2019 
-2030 VNDSGIPDD
+2030 
-2039 NLTNNVRPHFQV
+2039 
-2051 TVPTDVNVVRLS
+2051 
-2063 IDGGKTWFNAT
+2063 
-2074 QSATPGVWDYTW
+2074 
-2086 LADVG
+2086 
-2091 EGKHTLT
+2091 
-2098 VEATDKAGNKTTQQL
+2098 
-2113 DFIIDTLLS
+2113 
-2122 EPTIVLDNTDD
+2122 
-2133 SGTKGDHLTNVNKP
+2133 
-2147 TFLLGNIDADA
+2147 
-2158 RYVTVEVQHGG
+2158 
-2169 TKEVLTATK
+2169 
-2178 DATGNWS
+2178 
-2185 VTPTGTWADGDYT
+2185 
-2198 LTVRVEDEAGNEK
+2198 
-2211 HSASLTVTVDTQIT
+2211 
-2225 IDVIELV
+2225 
-2232 NDNGIPGDNMT
+2232 
-2243 NDAHPQFR
+2243 
-2251 VTVPGDVNEVSL
+2251 
-2263 SIDGGVTWVKA
+2263 
-2274 TQSATPGVWNYTWP
+2274 
-2288 GTVPDGDYTLNV
+2288 
-2300 KATDNAGNTV
+2300 
-2310 TETLHFTIDTTLSTP
+2310 
-2325 VIVLDSADDSGVH
+2325 
-2338 GDNMTNHTQPTFAL
+2338 
-2352 QHIDDDA
+2352 
-2359 VRVTVSVEHG
+2359 
-2369 GVTTTFDA
+2369 
-2377 TKDAGGWTFTP
+2377 
-2388 TGAWADG
+2388 
-2395 DYTLSVSVEDKAGN
+2395 
-2409 TSHSAS
+2409 
-2415 LTVTVDTQI
+2415 
-2424 AINNIE
+2424 
-2430 LVNDSGI
+2430 
-2437 PDDNLTNN
+2437 
-2445 VRPHFQVT
+2445 
-2453 VPTDVNVVRLSIDG
+2453 
-2467 GKTWFNATQS
+2467 
-2477 ATPGVWDYIWPDDVA
+2477 
-2492 DGGYT
+2492 
-2497 LTVEATDEAGN
+2497 
-2508 KATQTLDFTID
+2508 
-2519 TTLSVPTL
+2519 
-2527 SLDSADDSGIA
+2527 
-2538 GDNIT
+2538 
-2543 NVKTPGFTLNNIDTD
+2543 
-2558 VSRVIVEVMHNGIKQ
+2558 
-2573 EVPLV
+2573 
-2578 QTGGQWRFAPTS
+2578 
-2590 DWADGDYIL
+2590 
-2599 TVKVE
+2599 
-2604 DRAGNVKQSAPL
+2604 
-2616 TVTVDTHIAIDRIEL
+2616 
-2631 VNDSGIPGDNL
+2631 
-2642 TNEARPHFQVTV
+2642 
-2654 PADVNGVR
+2654 
-2662 LSIDGGKTWFDATQ
+2662 
-2676 SATSGVWDYTW
+2676 
-2687 LTNVANGPHTLMVEA
+2687 
-2702 SDKAGNKTTQ
+2702 DKAGNKTTQ

-3170 EVLTATKGATGIWS
+3170 EVLTATKDATGNWSVTPTGTWADGDYTLTVRVEDDAGNVKYSASLTVTVDTQITIDVIELVNDSGTRGDNLTNDANPHFRITVPGDVNEVSLSIDGGVTWVKAMQSATPGVWNYTWPKTVADGDYTLTVKATDNAGNTVTRTLDFTIDTTLSTPVIVLDSADDSGVHGDNMTNHTQPTFALQHIDDDAVRVTVSVEHGGVTTTFDATKDAGGWTFTPTGAWADGDYTLSVSVEDKAGNTSHSASLTVTVDTQIAINNIELVNDSGIPNDNLTNNVRPHFQVTVPTDVNVVRLSIDGGKTWFNATQSATPGVWDYTWLADVGEGKHTLTVEATDKAGNQTTQKLDFIIDTLLSEPTIVLDSTDDSGTKGDNLTNANKPTFILGNIDADARYVTVEVQYGGTKEVLTATKGATGIWS

-3323 TIAMDSRDDTGAI
+3323 TITMDSRDDTGAI

-3354 ADAHSVILR
+3354 SDAQSVILR

-3412 PLVVTV
+3412 PLIVTV

-3464 GGANWVSATQGIE
+3464 GGANWVSAAQGIE

-3624 RIELVNDSGVPG
+3624 HIELVNDSGVPG

-3713 TIDITLL
+3713 TIDITLM

-3845 DRPVFDIHQV
+3845 DRPVFDIRQV

-3875 AAVFTNGQWRFTPS
+3875 AAVFTNGQWRFAPS

-4552 IRINGVSYS
+4552 IRINGVSYP

-5270 SKDYSVDVDSST
+5270 SKNYSVDVDSST

-5557 DITVKSTDRAGNVNQ
+5557 DITVKSTDRGGNVNQ

-5996 LRTEPSA
+5996 LRTVPSA
-6003 AEESVVKVTAYS
+6003 AEESVVKETAYS

-6039 SVPENIVNVSI
+6039 SVPENIVNVSV

-6086 DKDNDFLIKEKTFS
+6086 DKDDDFLIKEKTFS

-6107 IVNAMNVRGKTEDDI
+6107 IVNAMNARGKTEDDI

>member
-302 ETLTDGTYNLEAEA
+302 ETLTDGAYNLEAEA

-421 TTDSIITDTIAP
+421 TTDSIITDTIPP

-572 NSETG
+572 NSETD

-634 VSLEDYVVLPN
+634 VSLEDFVVLPN

-1028 LSPDSDSGISDDNLT
+1028 LSPDSDSGIADDNLT

-1105 IAGNKANSAIFDF
+1105 IAGNKANSAVFDF

-1179 SHLNGSWLFIPGNTW
+1179 SHLNGSWLFTPGNTW

-1209 GNTNYSAPLTVVID
+1209 GNTSYSAPLTVVID

-1329 LDSAD
+1329 LNSAD
-1334 DTGIQGDNMT
+1334 DTGVQGDNMT
-1344 NSTQPTFAL
+1344 NRTQPTFAL

-1477 SATPGVWDYI
+1477 SATPGAWDYI

-1501 EATDEAGNKATQTL
+1501 EATDKAGNKTTQEL

-1708 NKTTQKLDFTIDTIL
+1708 NKTTQKLDFIIDTLL

-2122 EPTIVLDNTDD
+2122 EPTIVLDSTDD
-2133 SGTKGDHLTNVNKP
+2133 SGTKGDNLTNVNKP

-2310 TETLHFTIDTTLSTP
+2310 TETLHFTIDTTLSVP
-2325 VIVLDSADDSGVH
+2325 VIVLNSADDTGVQ
-2338 GDNMTNHTQPTFAL
+2338 GDNMTNSTQPTFAL

-2377 TKDAGGWTFTP
+2377 TKGVGGWSFTP

-2445 VRPHFQVT
+2445 VRPHFQVK
-2453 VPTDVNVVRLSIDG
+2453 VPTDVN
-2467 GKTWFNATQS
+2467 
-2477 ATPGVWDYIWPDDVA
+2477 
-2492 DGGYT
+2492 
-2497 LTVEATDEAGN
+2497 E
-2508 KATQTLDFTID
+2508 
-2519 TTLSVPTL
+2519 
-2527 SLDSADDSGIA
+2527 
-2538 GDNIT
+2538 
-2543 NVKTPGFTLNNIDTD
+2543 
-2558 VSRVIVEVMHNGIKQ
+2558 
-2573 EVPLV
+2573 
-2578 QTGGQWRFAPTS
+2578 
-2590 DWADGDYIL
+2590 
-2599 TVKVE
+2599 
-2604 DRAGNVKQSAPL
+2604 
-2616 TVTVDTHIAIDRIEL
+2616 
-2631 VNDSGIPGDNL
+2631 
-2642 TNEARPHFQVTV
+2642 
-2654 PADVNGVR
+2654 
-2662 LSIDGGKTWFDATQ
+2662 
-2676 SATSGVWDYTW
+2676 
-2687 LTNVANGPHTLMVEA
+2687 
-2702 SDKAGNKTTQ
+2702 
-2712 KLDFTIDTIL
+2712 
-2722 SEPTITLDSADDS
+2722 
-2735 AAGDNITNVKMP
+2735 
-2747 GFTLGNIDADVT
+2747 
-2759 KVVVTVAHDGKNQQI
+2759 
-2774 ELIKNGGVWRFT
+2774 
-2786 PGAAWTD
+2786 
-2793 GDYTLTVKVEDKAG
+2793 
-2807 NTNYSA
+2807 
-2813 PLTVTI
+2813 
-2819 DTQTSIDRIELLND
+2819 
-2833 TGIVGDN
+2833 
-2840 LTNEARPQFHI
+2840 
-2851 TVPTDV
+2851 
-2857 NSVQL
+2857 
-2862 SLDGGINWVNAT
+2862 
-2874 LTSDG
+2874 
-2879 VWEYIWP
+2879 
-2886 TDLVENTYTL
+2886 
-2896 TVKATDVAGNTATET
+2896 
-2911 LNFIIDTTLSTPTI
+2911 
-2925 TLDSADDS
+2925 
-2933 GTANDNKTNVKT
+2933 
-2945 PGFIIGGIDSD
+2945 
-2956 VTQVVV
+2956 
-2962 QVMRDGHSEEVELT
+2962 
-2976 QTNGQWRF
+2976 
-2984 VPGSAWTD
+2984 
-2992 GDYTLTVTVKDEAG
+2992 
-3006 NIRHSAPL
+3006 
-3014 TVTIDTQITIDHIEL
+3014 
-3029 VNDSG
+3029 
-3034 IPDDNL
+3034 
-3040 TNNVRPHFQVT
+3040 
-3051 VPTDVNVVRLSID
+3051 VRLSID

-3105 NKTTQ
+3105 NQTTQ
-3110 QLDFIIDTLLSE
+3110 KLDFIIDTMLSE

-3128 NTDDSG
+3128 STDDSG
-3134 TKGDNLTNVNK
+3134 TKGDNLTNANK
-3145 PTFLLGNIDA
+3145 PTFILGNIDA

-3164 QHGGTK
+3164 QYGGTK

-3323 TIAMDSRDDTGAI
+3323 TITMDSRDDTGAI

-3354 ADAHSVILR
+3354 SDAQSVILR

-3412 PLVVTV
+3412 PLIVTV

-3464 GGANWVSATQGIE
+3464 GGANWVSAAQGIE

-3624 RIELVNDSGVPG
+3624 HIELVNDSGVPG

-3713 TIDITLL
+3713 TIDITLM

-3845 DRPVFDIHQV
+3845 DRPVFDIRQV

-4306 AELRI
+4306 AELKI

-4534 TTPRFVIGNVPA
+4534 TKPRFVIGNVPA

-4552 IRINGVSYS
+4552 IRINGVSYP

-4830 KTPTLIGSTLP
+4830 KTPTLVGNTLP
-4841 NTIVSIYVDGVKVG
+4841 NAIVSIYVDGVKVG

-4961 LPALGNDGNYELTF
+4961 LPALGNDGNYVLTF

-5031 AGSTLTIRNPQG
+5031 AGSTLTIRSPQG

-5078 GNSQQKEI
+5078 GNSQQKDI

-5337 GTWSYQFDNA
+5337 GTWSYQFDNV

-5408 FSIFG
+5408 FSISG

-5581 HIKVFTSELDDNKS
+5581 HIQVFTSELDDNKS
-5595 SSKTEWW
+5595 SSKTDWW
-5602 SNSDLI
+5602 SNSSTI
-5608 TMRGTGE
+5608 TMRGMGE

-5630 TAVVAATGRW
+5630 TAVVAANGQW
-5640 ELSTDKLPEGTYDI
+5640 ELSTDQLPEGKYDI
-5654 SLVIEDSAGNR
+5654 TLSIEDNAGNR
-5665 WEDVREIFIDRTPP
+5665 KEEVHEIFIDRTPP

-5704 QLIITDSEGNTYT
+5704 QLIITDSNGNTYT

-5740 TSVDAIGNRSDDVP
+5740 TSVDAIGNRSDDVS

-5867 GEDNGASDSDNVT
+5867 GEDNGVSDSDNVT

-5908 TDIYQATQGADGWT
+5908 TDTYQATQGADGWT

-5928 WNDGNYTLSV
+5928 WNDGTYTLSV

-5996 LRTEPSA
+5996 LRTVPSA
-6003 AEESVVKVTAYS
+6003 AEESVVKETAYS

-6107 IVNAMNVRGKTEDDI
+6107 IVNAMNARGKTEDDI

>member
-111 KKEEEELKKQLDDAE
+111 KKEEEELKKQLDEAE

-160 KQIEEM
+160 KQMEEM
-166 LQNFLADNVAKD
+166 LQEFLADNVAKD

-446 GIKNDN
+446 GIKNDS

-539 TTNDSGIVGD
+539 TTDDSGIVGD

-600 GINNLTFTVE
+600 GVNNLTFTVE

-619 SFSYVIDTIA
+619 SFSYVIDTVA

-634 VSLEDYVVLPN
+634 VSLEDFVVLPN

-1028 LSPDSDSGISDDNLT
+1028 LSPDSDSGIADDNLT

-1105 IAGNKANSAIFDF
+1105 IAGNKANSAVFDF

-1179 SHLNGSWLFIPGNTW
+1179 SHLNGSWLFTPGNTW

-1379 KGTGGWTFTPPT
+1379 KGTGGWSFTPT
-1391 SWADGDYTLSVSVED
+1391 GAWADGDYTLSVSVED

-1431 LVNDSGIPDDNLTN
+1431 LVNDSGIPNDNLTN

-1477 SATPGVWDYI
+1477 SATPGAWDYI

-1501 EATDEAGNKATQTL
+1501 EATDKAGNKTTQEL

-1558 DVSRVIVEVMH
+1558 DVSRVTVEVMH

-1679 TSGVWDY
+1679 TPGVWDY

-1708 NKTTQKLDFTIDTIL
+1708 NKTTQKLDFIIDTML

-2019 DTQITIDHIEL
+2019 DTQIAIDHIEL

-2039 NLTNNVRPHFQV
+2039 NLTN
-2051 TVPTDVNVVRLS
+2051 
-2063 IDGGKTWFNAT
+2063 
-2074 QSATPGVWDYTW
+2074 
-2086 LADVG
+2086 
-2091 EGKHTLT
+2091 
-2098 VEATDKAGNKTTQQL
+2098 EA
-2113 DFIIDTLLS
+2113 
-2122 EPTIVLDNTDD
+2122 
-2133 SGTKGDHLTNVNKP
+2133 
-2147 TFLLGNIDADA
+2147 
-2158 RYVTVEVQHGG
+2158 
-2169 TKEVLTATK
+2169 
-2178 DATGNWS
+2178 
-2185 VTPTGTWADGDYT
+2185 
-2198 LTVRVEDEAGNEK
+2198 
-2211 HSASLTVTVDTQIT
+2211 
-2225 IDVIELV
+2225 
-2232 NDNGIPGDNMT
+2232 
-2243 NDAHPQFR
+2243 
-2251 VTVPGDVNEVSL
+2251 
-2263 SIDGGVTWVKA
+2263 
-2274 TQSATPGVWNYTWP
+2274 
-2288 GTVPDGDYTLNV
+2288 
-2300 KATDNAGNTV
+2300 
-2310 TETLHFTIDTTLSTP
+2310 
-2325 VIVLDSADDSGVH
+2325 
-2338 GDNMTNHTQPTFAL
+2338 
-2352 QHIDDDA
+2352 
-2359 VRVTVSVEHG
+2359 
-2369 GVTTTFDA
+2369 
-2377 TKDAGGWTFTP
+2377 
-2388 TGAWADG
+2388 
-2395 DYTLSVSVEDKAGN
+2395 
-2409 TSHSAS
+2409 
-2415 LTVTVDTQI
+2415 
-2424 AINNIE
+2424 
-2430 LVNDSGI
+2430 
-2437 PDDNLTNN
+2437 
-2445 VRPHFQVT
+2445 
-2453 VPTDVNVVRLSIDG
+2453 
-2467 GKTWFNATQS
+2467 
-2477 ATPGVWDYIWPDDVA
+2477 
-2492 DGGYT
+2492 
-2497 LTVEATDEAGN
+2497 
-2508 KATQTLDFTID
+2508 
-2519 TTLSVPTL
+2519 
-2527 SLDSADDSGIA
+2527 
-2538 GDNIT
+2538 
-2543 NVKTPGFTLNNIDTD
+2543 
-2558 VSRVIVEVMHNGIKQ
+2558 
-2573 EVPLV
+2573 
-2578 QTGGQWRFAPTS
+2578 
-2590 DWADGDYIL
+2590 
-2599 TVKVE
+2599 
-2604 DRAGNVKQSAPL
+2604 
-2616 TVTVDTHIAIDRIEL
+2616 
-2631 VNDSGIPGDNL
+2631 
-2642 TNEARPHFQVTV
+2642 
-2654 PADVNGVR
+2654 
-2662 LSIDGGKTWFDATQ
+2662 
-2676 SATSGVWDYTW
+2676 
-2687 LTNVANGPHTLMVEA
+2687 
-2702 SDKAGNKTTQ
+2702 
-2712 KLDFTIDTIL
+2712 
-2722 SEPTITLDSADDS
+2722 
-2735 AAGDNITNVKMP
+2735 
-2747 GFTLGNIDADVT
+2747 
-2759 KVVVTVAHDGKNQQI
+2759 
-2774 ELIKNGGVWRFT
+2774 
-2786 PGAAWTD
+2786 
-2793 GDYTLTVKVEDKAG
+2793 
-2807 NTNYSA
+2807 
-2813 PLTVTI
+2813 
-2819 DTQTSIDRIELLND
+2819 
-2833 TGIVGDN
+2833 
-2840 LTNEARPQFHI
+2840 
-2851 TVPTDV
+2851 
-2857 NSVQL
+2857 
-2862 SLDGGINWVNAT
+2862 
-2874 LTSDG
+2874 
-2879 VWEYIWP
+2879 
-2886 TDLVENTYTL
+2886 
-2896 TVKATDVAGNTATET
+2896 
-2911 LNFIIDTTLSTPTI
+2911 
-2925 TLDSADDS
+2925 
-2933 GTANDNKTNVKT
+2933 
-2945 PGFIIGGIDSD
+2945 
-2956 VTQVVV
+2956 
-2962 QVMRDGHSEEVELT
+2962 
-2976 QTNGQWRF
+2976 
-2984 VPGSAWTD
+2984 
-2992 GDYTLTVTVKDEAG
+2992 
-3006 NIRHSAPL
+3006 
-3014 TVTIDTQITIDHIEL
+3014 
-3029 VNDSG
+3029 
-3034 IPDDNL
+3034 
-3040 TNNVRPHFQVT
+3040 RPHFQVT

-3170 EVLTATKGATGIWS
+3170 EVLTATKDATGNWSVTPTGTWADGDYTLTVRVEDEAGNEKHSASLTVTVDTQITIDAIELVNDNGIPGDNMTNDAHPQFRVTVPGDVNEVSLSIDGGVTWVKATQSATPGVWNYTWPGTVPDGDYTLNVKATDNAGNTVTETLHFTIDTTLSTPVIVLDSADDTGIQGDNMTNRTQPTFNLQHIDDDAVRVTVSVEHGGVTTTFDATKGVGGWTFTPPTSWGAGDYTLSVSVEDKAGNTSHSASLTVTVDTQIAINNIELVNDSGIPDDNLTNNVRPQFQVKVPTDVNEVRLSIDGGKTWFNATQSATPGVWDYTWLADVGEGKHTLTVEATDKAGNQTTQKLDFIIDTLLSEPTIVLDSTDDSGTKGDNLTNANKPTFLLGNIDADARYVTVEVQHGSTKEVLTATKGATGIWS

-3204 DAGNVKYSAPLTV
+3204 EAGNVKYSAPLTV
-3217 TVDTQITIDVI
+3217 TVDTQITIDAI

-3323 TIAMDSRDDTGAI
+3323 TITMDSRDDTGAI

-3354 ADAHSVILR
+3354 SDAQSVILR

-3412 PLVVTV
+3412 PLIVTV

-3464 GGANWVSATQGIE
+3464 GGANWVSAAQGIE

-3492 HTLTVMV
+3492 HILTVMV

-3624 RIELVNDSGVPG
+3624 HIELVNDSGVPG

-3688 PEGQHTLTVEVT
+3688 PEGQHTLIVEVT
-3700 DGAGNKMTETLNF
+3700 DGAGNKMTGTLDF

-3732 GQNKNDNLTSVTQPV
+3732 GQNKNDNLTSVTQPI

-3845 DRPVFDIHQV
+3845 DRPVFDIRQV

-3949 FRIDVPGDVVQVR
+3949 FRIDVPGDVIQVR

-3998 VEATDE
+3998 VEATDQ

-4183 GSALPDGQHTLLVD
+4183 GSALPDGKHTLLVD

-4306 AELRI
+4306 AELQI

-4331 DHDNVTNATRPSF
+4331 DHDNVTNATRTSF

-4534 TTPRFVIGNVPA
+4534 TKPRFVIGNVPA

-4552 IRINGVSYS
+4552 IRINGVSYP

-4616 PASDTGNSNSD
+4616 PASDTGSSNSD

-4662 QTITVGAD
+4662 HTITVGAD

-4722 IDDQHEATSLRPEF
+4722 IDDQYEATSLRPEF
-4736 KGFAEAFSTIM
+4736 KGLAEAFSTIM

-4830 KTPTLIGSTLP
+4830 KTPTLVGNTLP
-4841 NTIVSIYVDGVKVG
+4841 NAIVSIYVDGVKVG

-4961 LPALGNDGNYELTF
+4961 LPALGNDGNYVLTF

-5078 GNSQQKEI
+5078 GNSQQKDI

-5303 NHNKPVLV
+5303 SHNKPVLV

-5382 DNPAM
+5382 DNPVM
-5387 VAGSDNGIFSNDSIT
+5387 MAGSDNGIFSNDSIT
-5402 SQTRPT
+5402 SQTRPA
-5408 FSIFG
+5408 FSIYG

-5527 NGLNVGEVWVNEKGH
+5527 NGLNVGEVWVNDKGH

-5581 HIKVFTSELDDNKS
+5581 HIQVFTSELDDNKS
-5595 SSKTEWW
+5595 SSKTDWW
-5602 SNSDLI
+5602 SNSSTI
-5608 TMRGTGE
+5608 TMRGMGE

-5630 TAVVAATGRW
+5630 TAVVAANGQW
-5640 ELSTDKLPEGTYDI
+5640 ELSTDQLPEGKYDI
-5654 SLVIEDSAGNR
+5654 TLSIEDNAGNR
-5665 WEDVREIFIDRTPP
+5665 KEEVHEIFIDRTPP

-5704 QLIITDSEGNTYT
+5704 QLIITDSNGNTYT

-5754 LDIMKEVPVISLSPD
+5754 LDIMKETPVISLSPD

-5777 NITRDKQP
+5777 NITRDNQP

-5867 GEDNGASDSDNVT
+5867 GEGNGASDSDNVT
-5880 NHTQPKFTLQHID
+5880 NHNHTQPKFTLQHID

-5928 WNDGNYTLSV
+5928 WNDGTYTLSV

-5947 QQSASLAVTVDSTVT
+5947 LQSASLEVTVDSTVT

-5996 LRTEPSA
+5996 LRTVPSA
-6003 AEESVVKVTAYS
+6003 AEESVVKETAYS

-6039 SVPENIVNVSI
+6039 SVPENIVNVSV

-6086 DKDNDFLIKEKTFS
+6086 DKDDDFLIKEKTFS

-6107 IVNAMNVRGKTEDDI
+6107 IVNAMNARGKTEDDI

>member
-421 TTDSIITDTIAP
+421 TTDSIITDTIPP

-539 TTNDSGIVGD
+539 TTDDSGIVGD

-600 GINNLTFTVE
+600 GVNNLTFTVE

-619 SFSYVIDTIA
+619 SFSYVIDTVA

-634 VSLEDYVVLPN
+634 VSLEDFVVLPN

-1028 LSPDSDSGISDDNLT
+1028 LSPDSDSGIADDNLT

-1105 IAGNKANSAIFDF
+1105 IAGNKANSAVFDF

-1379 KGTGGWTFTPPT
+1379 KGTGGWSFTPT
-1391 SWADGDYTLSVSVED
+1391 GAWADGDYTLSVSVED

-1431 LVNDSGIPDDNLTN
+1431 LVNDSGIPNDNLTN

-1477 SATPGVWDYI
+1477 SATPGAWDYI

-1501 EATDEAGNKATQTL
+1501 EATDKAGNKTTQEL

-2122 EPTIVLDNTDD
+2122 EPTIVLDSTDD
-2133 SGTKGDHLTNVNKP
+2133 SGTKGDNLTNVNKP

-2198 LTVRVEDEAGNEK
+2198 LTVRVEDDAGNEK

-2263 SIDGGVTWVKA
+2263 SIDSGVTWVKA

-2325 VIVLDSADDSGVH
+2325 VIVLDSADDTGIQ
-2338 GDNMTNHTQPTFAL
+2338 GDNMTNRTQPTFNL

-2377 TKDAGGWTFTP
+2377 TKGTGGWTFTP
-2388 TGAWADG
+2388 PTSWGAG

-2453 VPTDVNVVRLSIDG
+2453 VPTDVNEVRLSIDG

-2477 ATPGVWDYIWPDDVA
+2477 V
-2492 DGGYT
+2492 
-2497 LTVEATDEAGN
+2497 
-2508 KATQTLDFTID
+2508 
-2519 TTLSVPTL
+2519 
-2527 SLDSADDSGIA
+2527 
-2538 GDNIT
+2538 
-2543 NVKTPGFTLNNIDTD
+2543 
-2558 VSRVIVEVMHNGIKQ
+2558 
-2573 EVPLV
+2573 
-2578 QTGGQWRFAPTS
+2578 
-2590 DWADGDYIL
+2590 
-2599 TVKVE
+2599 
-2604 DRAGNVKQSAPL
+2604 
-2616 TVTVDTHIAIDRIEL
+2616 
-2631 VNDSGIPGDNL
+2631 
-2642 TNEARPHFQVTV
+2642 
-2654 PADVNGVR
+2654 
-2662 LSIDGGKTWFDATQ
+2662 
-2676 SATSGVWDYTW
+2676 
-2687 LTNVANGPHTLMVEA
+2687 
-2702 SDKAGNKTTQ
+2702 
-2712 KLDFTIDTIL
+2712 
-2722 SEPTITLDSADDS
+2722 
-2735 AAGDNITNVKMP
+2735 
-2747 GFTLGNIDADVT
+2747 
-2759 KVVVTVAHDGKNQQI
+2759 
-2774 ELIKNGGVWRFT
+2774 
-2786 PGAAWTD
+2786 
-2793 GDYTLTVKVEDKAG
+2793 
-2807 NTNYSA
+2807 
-2813 PLTVTI
+2813 
-2819 DTQTSIDRIELLND
+2819 
-2833 TGIVGDN
+2833 
-2840 LTNEARPQFHI
+2840 
-2851 TVPTDV
+2851 
-2857 NSVQL
+2857 
-2862 SLDGGINWVNAT
+2862 
-2874 LTSDG
+2874 
-2879 VWEYIWP
+2879 
-2886 TDLVENTYTL
+2886 
-2896 TVKATDVAGNTATET
+2896 
-2911 LNFIIDTTLSTPTI
+2911 
-2925 TLDSADDS
+2925 
-2933 GTANDNKTNVKT
+2933 
-2945 PGFIIGGIDSD
+2945 
-2956 VTQVVV
+2956 
-2962 QVMRDGHSEEVELT
+2962 
-2976 QTNGQWRF
+2976 
-2984 VPGSAWTD
+2984 
-2992 GDYTLTVTVKDEAG
+2992 
-3006 NIRHSAPL
+3006 
-3014 TVTIDTQITIDHIEL
+3014 
-3029 VNDSG
+3029 
-3034 IPDDNL
+3034 
-3040 TNNVRPHFQVT
+3040 
-3051 VPTDVNVVRLSID
+3051 
-3064 GGKTWFNATQ
+3064 
-3074 SATPGV
+3074 TPGV

-3105 NKTTQ
+3105 NQTTQ
-3110 QLDFIIDTLLSE
+3110 KLDFIIDTLLSE

-3128 NTDDSG
+3128 STDDSG
-3134 TKGDNLTNVNK
+3134 TKGDNLTNANK
-3145 PTFLLGNIDA
+3145 PTFILGNIDA

-3276 TAGIWDY
+3276 TAGTWDY

-3323 TIAMDSRDDTGAI
+3323 TITMDSRDDTGAI

-3412 PLVVTV
+3412 PLIVTV

-3464 GGANWVSATQGIE
+3464 GGANWVSAAQGIE

-3845 DRPVFDIHQV
+3845 DRPVFDIRQV

-4306 AELRI
+4306 AELKI

-4534 TTPRFVIGNVPA
+4534 TKPRFVIGNVPA

-4552 IRINGVSYS
+4552 IRINGVSYP

-4895 AVDVTID
+4895 AVDLTID

-5303 NHNKPVLV
+5303 SHNKPVLV

-5382 DNPAM
+5382 DNPVM
-5387 VAGSDNGIFSNDSIT
+5387 MAGSDNGIFSNDSIT
-5402 SQTRPT
+5402 SQTRPA
-5408 FSIFG
+5408 FSIYG

-5474 DTFNTTP
+5474 DTLNTTP

-5527 NGLNVGEVWVNEKGH
+5527 NGLNVGEVWVNDKGH

-5581 HIKVFTSELDDNKS
+5581 HIQVFTSELDDNKS
-5595 SSKTEWW
+5595 SSKTDWW
-5602 SNSDLI
+5602 SNSSTI
-5608 TMRGTGE
+5608 TMRGMGE

-5630 TAVVAATGRW
+5630 TAVVAANGQW
-5640 ELSTDKLPEGTYDI
+5640 ELSTDQLPEGKYDI
-5654 SLVIEDSAGNR
+5654 TLSIEDNAGNR
-5665 WEDVREIFIDRTPP
+5665 KEEVHEIFIDRTPP

-5704 QLIITDSEGNTYT
+5704 QLIITDSNGNTYT

-5928 WNDGNYTLSV
+5928 WNDGTYTLSV

-5969 DDASDDATATAVTPP
+5969 NDASDDATATAVTPP

-5996 LRTEPSA
+5996 LRTVPSV
-6003 AEESVVKVTAYS
+6003 AEESVVKETAYS

-6039 SVPENIVNVSI
+6039 SVPENIVNVSV

-6086 DKDNDFLIKEKTFS
+6086 DKDDDFLIKEKTFS

-6107 IVNAMNVRGKTEDDI
+6107 IVNAMNARGKTEDDI

>member
-43 RGSVIIVNGAL
+43 HGSVIIVNGAL

-421 TTDSIITDTIAP
+421 TTDSIITDTIPP

-452 ITNSTLPT
+452 VTNSTLPT

-539 TTNDSGIVGD
+539 TTDDSGIVGD

-600 GINNLTFTVE
+600 GVNNLTFTVE

-619 SFSYVIDTIA
+619 SFSYVIDTVA

-634 VSLEDYVVLPN
+634 VSLEDFVVLPN

-1028 LSPDSDSGISDDNLT
+1028 LSPDSDSGIADDNLT

-1060 SVQVWDAMSD
+1060 SVQVWDAASD

-1105 IAGNKANSAIFDF
+1105 IAGNKANSAVFDF

-1334 DTGIQGDNMT
+1334 DTGVQGDNMT
-1344 NSTQPTFAL
+1344 NRTQPTFAL

-1431 LVNDSGIPDDNLTN
+1431 LVNDSGIPNDNLTN

-1477 SATPGVWDYI
+1477 SATTGVWDYI

-2122 EPTIVLDNTDD
+2122 EPTIVLDSTDD
-2133 SGTKGDHLTNVNKP
+2133 SGTKGDNLTNVNKP

-2310 TETLHFTIDTTLSTP
+2310 TETLHFTIDTTLSVP
-2325 VIVLDSADDSGVH
+2325 VIVLNSADDTGVQ
-2338 GDNMTNHTQPTFAL
+2338 GDNMTNSTQPTFAL

-2377 TKDAGGWTFTP
+2377 TKGTGGWTFTP
-2388 TGAWADG
+2388 PTSWADG

-2445 VRPHFQVT
+2445 VRPHFQVK
-2453 VPTDVNVVRLSIDG
+2453 VPTDVN
-2467 GKTWFNATQS
+2467 
-2477 ATPGVWDYIWPDDVA
+2477 
-2492 DGGYT
+2492 
-2497 LTVEATDEAGN
+2497 E
-2508 KATQTLDFTID
+2508 
-2519 TTLSVPTL
+2519 
-2527 SLDSADDSGIA
+2527 
-2538 GDNIT
+2538 
-2543 NVKTPGFTLNNIDTD
+2543 
-2558 VSRVIVEVMHNGIKQ
+2558 
-2573 EVPLV
+2573 
-2578 QTGGQWRFAPTS
+2578 
-2590 DWADGDYIL
+2590 
-2599 TVKVE
+2599 
-2604 DRAGNVKQSAPL
+2604 
-2616 TVTVDTHIAIDRIEL
+2616 
-2631 VNDSGIPGDNL
+2631 
-2642 TNEARPHFQVTV
+2642 
-2654 PADVNGVR
+2654 
-2662 LSIDGGKTWFDATQ
+2662 
-2676 SATSGVWDYTW
+2676 
-2687 LTNVANGPHTLMVEA
+2687 
-2702 SDKAGNKTTQ
+2702 
-2712 KLDFTIDTIL
+2712 
-2722 SEPTITLDSADDS
+2722 
-2735 AAGDNITNVKMP
+2735 
-2747 GFTLGNIDADVT
+2747 
-2759 KVVVTVAHDGKNQQI
+2759 
-2774 ELIKNGGVWRFT
+2774 
-2786 PGAAWTD
+2786 
-2793 GDYTLTVKVEDKAG
+2793 
-2807 NTNYSA
+2807 
-2813 PLTVTI
+2813 
-2819 DTQTSIDRIELLND
+2819 
-2833 TGIVGDN
+2833 
-2840 LTNEARPQFHI
+2840 
-2851 TVPTDV
+2851 
-2857 NSVQL
+2857 
-2862 SLDGGINWVNAT
+2862 
-2874 LTSDG
+2874 
-2879 VWEYIWP
+2879 
-2886 TDLVENTYTL
+2886 
-2896 TVKATDVAGNTATET
+2896 
-2911 LNFIIDTTLSTPTI
+2911 
-2925 TLDSADDS
+2925 
-2933 GTANDNKTNVKT
+2933 
-2945 PGFIIGGIDSD
+2945 
-2956 VTQVVV
+2956 
-2962 QVMRDGHSEEVELT
+2962 
-2976 QTNGQWRF
+2976 
-2984 VPGSAWTD
+2984 
-2992 GDYTLTVTVKDEAG
+2992 
-3006 NIRHSAPL
+3006 
-3014 TVTIDTQITIDHIEL
+3014 
-3029 VNDSG
+3029 
-3034 IPDDNL
+3034 
-3040 TNNVRPHFQVT
+3040 
-3051 VPTDVNVVRLSID
+3051 VRLSID

-3105 NKTTQ
+3105 NQTTQ
-3110 QLDFIIDTLLSE
+3110 KLDFIIDTLLSE

-3128 NTDDSG
+3128 STDDSG
-3134 TKGDNLTNVNK
+3134 TKGDNLTNANK
-3145 PTFLLGNIDA
+3145 PTFILGNIDA

-3276 TAGIWDY
+3276 TAGTWDY

-3354 ADAHSVILR
+3354 SDAQSVILR

-3412 PLVVTV
+3412 PLIVTV

-3624 RIELVNDSGVPG
+3624 HIELVNDSGVPG

-3713 TIDITLL
+3713 TIDITLM

-3783 YRPDSALADGSYTF
+3783 YRPDSALVDGSYTF

-3985 SPNTLVD
+3985 SPNTLGD

-4552 IRINGVSYS
+4552 IRINGVSYP

-4895 AVDVTID
+4895 AVDLTID

-5303 NHNKPVLV
+5303 SHNKPVLV

-5382 DNPAM
+5382 DNPVM
-5387 VAGSDNGIFSNDSIT
+5387 MAGSDNGIFSNDSIT
-5402 SQTRPT
+5402 SQTRPA

-5581 HIKVFTSELDDNKS
+5581 HIQVFTSELDDNKS
-5595 SSKTEWW
+5595 SSKTDWW
-5602 SNSDLI
+5602 SNSSTI
-5608 TMRGTGE
+5608 TMRGMGE
-5615 IGATVS
+5615 VGATVS

-5630 TAVVAATGRW
+5630 TAVVAANGQW
-5640 ELSTDKLPEGTYDI
+5640 ELSTDQLPEGKYDI
-5654 SLVIEDSAGNR
+5654 TLSIEDNAGNR
-5665 WEDVREIFIDRTPP
+5665 KEEVHEIFIDRTPP

-5704 QLIITDSEGNTYT
+5704 QLIITDSNGNTYT

-5928 WNDGNYTLSV
+5928 WNDGTYTLSV

-5969 DDASDDATATAVTPP
+5969 NDASDDATATAVTPP

-5996 LRTEPSA
+5996 LRTVPSV
-6003 AEESVVKVTAYS
+6003 AEESVVKETAYS

-6039 SVPENIVNVSI
+6039 SVPENIVNVSV

-6086 DKDNDFLIKEKTFS
+6086 DKDDDFLIKEKTFS

-6107 IVNAMNVRGKTEDDI
+6107 IVNAMNARGKTEDDI

>member
-2122 EPTIVLDNTDD
+2122 EPTIVLDSTDD

-2424 AINNIE
+2424 AINN
-2430 LVNDSGI
+2430 
-2437 PDDNLTNN
+2437 
-2445 VRPHFQVT
+2445 
-2453 VPTDVNVVRLSIDG
+2453 
-2467 GKTWFNATQS
+2467 
-2477 ATPGVWDYIWPDDVA
+2477 
-2492 DGGYT
+2492 
-2497 LTVEATDEAGN
+2497 
-2508 KATQTLDFTID
+2508 
-2519 TTLSVPTL
+2519 
-2527 SLDSADDSGIA
+2527 
-2538 GDNIT
+2538 
-2543 NVKTPGFTLNNIDTD
+2543 
-2558 VSRVIVEVMHNGIKQ
+2558 
-2573 EVPLV
+2573 
-2578 QTGGQWRFAPTS
+2578 
-2590 DWADGDYIL
+2590 
-2599 TVKVE
+2599 
-2604 DRAGNVKQSAPL
+2604 
-2616 TVTVDTHIAIDRIEL
+2616 
-2631 VNDSGIPGDNL
+2631 
-2642 TNEARPHFQVTV
+2642 
-2654 PADVNGVR
+2654 
-2662 LSIDGGKTWFDATQ
+2662 
-2676 SATSGVWDYTW
+2676 
-2687 LTNVANGPHTLMVEA
+2687 
-2702 SDKAGNKTTQ
+2702 
-2712 KLDFTIDTIL
+2712 
-2722 SEPTITLDSADDS
+2722 
-2735 AAGDNITNVKMP
+2735 
-2747 GFTLGNIDADVT
+2747 
-2759 KVVVTVAHDGKNQQI
+2759 
-2774 ELIKNGGVWRFT
+2774 
-2786 PGAAWTD
+2786 
-2793 GDYTLTVKVEDKAG
+2793 
-2807 NTNYSA
+2807 
-2813 PLTVTI
+2813 
-2819 DTQTSIDRIELLND
+2819 
-2833 TGIVGDN
+2833 
-2840 LTNEARPQFHI
+2840 
-2851 TVPTDV
+2851 
-2857 NSVQL
+2857 
-2862 SLDGGINWVNAT
+2862 
-2874 LTSDG
+2874 
-2879 VWEYIWP
+2879 
-2886 TDLVENTYTL
+2886 
-2896 TVKATDVAGNTATET
+2896 
-2911 LNFIIDTTLSTPTI
+2911 
-2925 TLDSADDS
+2925 
-2933 GTANDNKTNVKT
+2933 
-2945 PGFIIGGIDSD
+2945 
-2956 VTQVVV
+2956 
-2962 QVMRDGHSEEVELT
+2962 
-2976 QTNGQWRF
+2976 
-2984 VPGSAWTD
+2984 
-2992 GDYTLTVTVKDEAG
+2992 
-3006 NIRHSAPL
+3006 
-3014 TVTIDTQITIDHIEL
+3014 IEL

-4552 IRINGVSYS
+4552 IRINGVSYP

-4907 LVWNISGMHEGG
+4907 LVWNISGMHEGE

>member
-43 RGSVIIVNGAL
+43 HGSVIIVNGAL

-421 TTDSIITDTIAP
+421 TTDSIITDTIPP

-634 VSLEDYVVLPN
+634 VSLEDFVVLPN

-897 VTVKVEDIAGNT
+897 VTVKIEDIAGNT

-1028 LSPDSDSGISDDNLT
+1028 LSPDSDSGIADDNLT

-1060 SVQVWDAMSD
+1060 SVQVWDAASD

-1105 IAGNKANSAIFDF
+1105 IAGNKANSAVFDF

-1179 SHLNGSWLFIPGNTW
+1179 SHLNGSWLFTPGNTW
-1194 ADGSYTLTVKVEDKA
+1194 TDGSYTLTVKVEDKA
-1209 GNTNYSAPLTVVID
+1209 GNTSYSAPLTVVID

-1329 LDSAD
+1329 LNSAD

-1379 KGTGGWTFTPPT
+1379 KGTGGWSFTPT
-1391 SWADGDYTLSVSVED
+1391 GAWADGDYTLSVSVED

-1431 LVNDSGIPDDNLTN
+1431 LVNDSGIPNDNLTN

-1477 SATPGVWDYI
+1477 SATPGAWDYI

-1501 EATDEAGNKATQTL
+1501 EATDKAGNKTTQEL

-2122 EPTIVLDNTDD
+2122 EPTIVLDSTDD
-2133 SGTKGDHLTNVNKP
+2133 SGTKGDNLTNVNKP

-2325 VIVLDSADDSGVH
+2325 VIVLDSADDTGIQ
-2338 GDNMTNHTQPTFAL
+2338 GDNMTNRTQPTFNL

-2377 TKDAGGWTFTP
+2377 TKGTGGWSFTP

-2395 DYTLSVSVEDKAGN
+2395 DYTLSVLVEDKAGN

-2477 ATPGVWDYIWPDDVA
+2477 ATPGVWDY
-2492 DGGYT
+2492 
-2497 LTVEATDEAGN
+2497 
-2508 KATQTLDFTID
+2508 
-2519 TTLSVPTL
+2519 
-2527 SLDSADDSGIA
+2527 
-2538 GDNIT
+2538 
-2543 NVKTPGFTLNNIDTD
+2543 
-2558 VSRVIVEVMHNGIKQ
+2558 
-2573 EVPLV
+2573 
-2578 QTGGQWRFAPTS
+2578 
-2590 DWADGDYIL
+2590 
-2599 TVKVE
+2599 
-2604 DRAGNVKQSAPL
+2604 
-2616 TVTVDTHIAIDRIEL
+2616 
-2631 VNDSGIPGDNL
+2631 
-2642 TNEARPHFQVTV
+2642 
-2654 PADVNGVR
+2654 
-2662 LSIDGGKTWFDATQ
+2662 
-2676 SATSGVWDYTW
+2676 
-2687 LTNVANGPHTLMVEA
+2687 
-2702 SDKAGNKTTQ
+2702 
-2712 KLDFTIDTIL
+2712 
-2722 SEPTITLDSADDS
+2722 
-2735 AAGDNITNVKMP
+2735 
-2747 GFTLGNIDADVT
+2747 
-2759 KVVVTVAHDGKNQQI
+2759 
-2774 ELIKNGGVWRFT
+2774 
-2786 PGAAWTD
+2786 
-2793 GDYTLTVKVEDKAG
+2793 
-2807 NTNYSA
+2807 
-2813 PLTVTI
+2813 
-2819 DTQTSIDRIELLND
+2819 
-2833 TGIVGDN
+2833 
-2840 LTNEARPQFHI
+2840 
-2851 TVPTDV
+2851 
-2857 NSVQL
+2857 
-2862 SLDGGINWVNAT
+2862 
-2874 LTSDG
+2874 
-2879 VWEYIWP
+2879 
-2886 TDLVENTYTL
+2886 
-2896 TVKATDVAGNTATET
+2896 
-2911 LNFIIDTTLSTPTI
+2911 
-2925 TLDSADDS
+2925 
-2933 GTANDNKTNVKT
+2933 
-2945 PGFIIGGIDSD
+2945 
-2956 VTQVVV
+2956 
-2962 QVMRDGHSEEVELT
+2962 
-2976 QTNGQWRF
+2976 
-2984 VPGSAWTD
+2984 
-2992 GDYTLTVTVKDEAG
+2992 
-3006 NIRHSAPL
+3006 
-3014 TVTIDTQITIDHIEL
+3014 
-3029 VNDSG
+3029 
-3034 IPDDNL
+3034 
-3040 TNNVRPHFQVT
+3040 
-3051 VPTDVNVVRLSID
+3051 
-3064 GGKTWFNATQ
+3064 
-3074 SATPGV
+3074 
-3080 WDYTWLADVGEGKH
+3080 TWLADVGEGKH

-3105 NKTTQ
+3105 NQTTQ
-3110 QLDFIIDTLLSE
+3110 KLDFIIDTLLSE

-3128 NTDDSG
+3128 STDDSG
-3134 TKGDNLTNVNK
+3134 TKGDNLTNANK
-3145 PTFLLGNIDA
+3145 PTFILGNIDA

-3276 TAGIWDY
+3276 TAGTWDY

-3323 TIAMDSRDDTGAI
+3323 TITMDSRDDTGAI

-3354 ADAHSVILR
+3354 SDAQSVILR

-3412 PLVVTV
+3412 PLIVTV

-3464 GGANWVSATQGIE
+3464 GGANWVSAAQGIE

-3492 HTLTVMV
+3492 HILTVMV

-3624 RIELVNDSGVPG
+3624 HIELVNDSGVPG

-3732 GQNKNDNLTSVTQPV
+3732 GQNKNDNLTSVTQPI

-3845 DRPVFDIHQV
+3845 DRPVFDIRQV

-3909 VKESAPFEVRIDTTT
+3909 VKESAPLEVRIDTTT

-3949 FRIDVPGDVVQVR
+3949 FRIDVPGDVIQVR

-3998 VEATDE
+3998 VEATDQ

-4183 GSALPDGQHTLLVD
+4183 GSALPDGKHTLLVD

-4306 AELRI
+4306 AELQI

-4534 TTPRFVIGNVPA
+4534 TKPRFVIGNVPA

-4552 IRINGVSYS
+4552 IRINGVSYP

-4662 QTITVGAD
+4662 HTITVGAD

-5375 IDTSTFI
+5375 IDTNTFI

-5527 NGLNVGEVWVNEKGH
+5527 NGLNVGEVWVNDKGH

-5581 HIKVFTSELDDNKS
+5581 HIQVFTSELDDNKS
-5595 SSKTEWW
+5595 SSKTDWW
-5602 SNSDLI
+5602 SNSSTI
-5608 TMRGTGE
+5608 TMRGMGE

-5630 TAVVAATGRW
+5630 TAVVAANGQW
-5640 ELSTDKLPEGTYDI
+5640 ELSTDQLPEGKYDI
-5654 SLVIEDSAGNR
+5654 TLSIEDNAGNR
-5665 WEDVREIFIDRTPP
+5665 KEEVHEIFIDRTPP

-5704 QLIITDSEGNTYT
+5704 QLIITDSNGNTYT

-5754 LDIMKEVPVISLSPD
+5754 LDIMKETPVISLSPD

-5990 AESATH
+5990 AESDTH
-5996 LRTEPSA
+5996 LRTVPSA
-6003 AEESVVKVTAYS
+6003 AEESVVKETAYS

-6039 SVPENIVNVSI
+6039 SVPENIVNVSV

-6086 DKDNDFLIKEKTFS
+6086 DKDDDFLIKEKTFS

-6107 IVNAMNVRGKTEDDI
+6107 IVNAMNARGKTEDDI
-6122 NDSPSTSSVGHNNNG
+6122 NNSPSTSSVGHNNNG

>member
-421 TTDSIITDTIAP
+421 TTDSIITDTIPP

-539 TTNDSGIVGD
+539 TTDDSGIVGD

-600 GINNLTFTVE
+600 GVNNLTFTVE

-619 SFSYVIDTIA
+619 SFSYVIDTVA

-634 VSLEDYVVLPN
+634 VSLEDFVVLPN

-1028 LSPDSDSGISDDNLT
+1028 LSPDSDSGIADDNLT

-1105 IAGNKANSAIFDF
+1105 IAGNKANSAVFDF

-1379 KGTGGWTFTPPT
+1379 KGTGGWSFTPT
-1391 SWADGDYTLSVSVED
+1391 GAWADGDYTLSVSVED

-1431 LVNDSGIPDDNLTN
+1431 LVNDSGIPNDNLTN

-1477 SATPGVWDYI
+1477 SATPGAWDYI

-1501 EATDEAGNKATQTL
+1501 EATDKAGNKTTQEL

-2122 EPTIVLDNTDD
+2122 EPTIVLDSTDD
-2133 SGTKGDHLTNVNKP
+2133 SGTKGDNLTNVNKP

-2198 LTVRVEDEAGNEK
+2198 LTVRVEDDAGNEK

-2325 VIVLDSADDSGVH
+2325 VIVLDSADDTGIQ
-2338 GDNMTNHTQPTFAL
+2338 GDNMTNRTQPTFNL

-2377 TKDAGGWTFTP
+2377 TKGTGGWTFTP
-2388 TGAWADG
+2388 PTSWGAG

-2453 VPTDVNVVRLSIDG
+2453 VPTDVNEVRLSIDG

-2477 ATPGVWDYIWPDDVA
+2477 V
-2492 DGGYT
+2492 
-2497 LTVEATDEAGN
+2497 
-2508 KATQTLDFTID
+2508 
-2519 TTLSVPTL
+2519 
-2527 SLDSADDSGIA
+2527 
-2538 GDNIT
+2538 
-2543 NVKTPGFTLNNIDTD
+2543 
-2558 VSRVIVEVMHNGIKQ
+2558 
-2573 EVPLV
+2573 
-2578 QTGGQWRFAPTS
+2578 
-2590 DWADGDYIL
+2590 
-2599 TVKVE
+2599 
-2604 DRAGNVKQSAPL
+2604 
-2616 TVTVDTHIAIDRIEL
+2616 
-2631 VNDSGIPGDNL
+2631 
-2642 TNEARPHFQVTV
+2642 
-2654 PADVNGVR
+2654 
-2662 LSIDGGKTWFDATQ
+2662 
-2676 SATSGVWDYTW
+2676 
-2687 LTNVANGPHTLMVEA
+2687 
-2702 SDKAGNKTTQ
+2702 
-2712 KLDFTIDTIL
+2712 
-2722 SEPTITLDSADDS
+2722 
-2735 AAGDNITNVKMP
+2735 
-2747 GFTLGNIDADVT
+2747 
-2759 KVVVTVAHDGKNQQI
+2759 
-2774 ELIKNGGVWRFT
+2774 
-2786 PGAAWTD
+2786 
-2793 GDYTLTVKVEDKAG
+2793 
-2807 NTNYSA
+2807 
-2813 PLTVTI
+2813 
-2819 DTQTSIDRIELLND
+2819 
-2833 TGIVGDN
+2833 
-2840 LTNEARPQFHI
+2840 
-2851 TVPTDV
+2851 
-2857 NSVQL
+2857 
-2862 SLDGGINWVNAT
+2862 
-2874 LTSDG
+2874 
-2879 VWEYIWP
+2879 
-2886 TDLVENTYTL
+2886 
-2896 TVKATDVAGNTATET
+2896 
-2911 LNFIIDTTLSTPTI
+2911 
-2925 TLDSADDS
+2925 
-2933 GTANDNKTNVKT
+2933 
-2945 PGFIIGGIDSD
+2945 
-2956 VTQVVV
+2956 
-2962 QVMRDGHSEEVELT
+2962 
-2976 QTNGQWRF
+2976 
-2984 VPGSAWTD
+2984 
-2992 GDYTLTVTVKDEAG
+2992 
-3006 NIRHSAPL
+3006 
-3014 TVTIDTQITIDHIEL
+3014 
-3029 VNDSG
+3029 
-3034 IPDDNL
+3034 
-3040 TNNVRPHFQVT
+3040 
-3051 VPTDVNVVRLSID
+3051 
-3064 GGKTWFNATQ
+3064 
-3074 SATPGV
+3074 TPGV

-3105 NKTTQ
+3105 NQTTQ
-3110 QLDFIIDTLLSE
+3110 KLDFIIDTLLSE

-3128 NTDDSG
+3128 STDDSG
-3134 TKGDNLTNVNK
+3134 TKGDNLTNANK
-3145 PTFLLGNIDA
+3145 PTFILGNIDA

-3276 TAGIWDY
+3276 TAGTWDY

-3323 TIAMDSRDDTGAI
+3323 TITMDSRDDTGAI

-3412 PLVVTV
+3412 PLIVTV

-3464 GGANWVSATQGIE
+3464 GGANWVSAAQGIE

-3845 DRPVFDIHQV
+3845 DRPVFDIRQV

-4306 AELRI
+4306 AELKI

-4534 TTPRFVIGNVPA
+4534 TKPRFVIGNVPA

-4552 IRINGVSYS
+4552 IRINGVSYP

-4895 AVDVTID
+4895 AVDLTID

-4981 GNIREFGP
+4981 GNIREIGP

-5303 NHNKPVLV
+5303 SHNKPVLV

-5382 DNPAM
+5382 DNPVM
-5387 VAGSDNGIFSNDSIT
+5387 MAGSDNGIFSNDSIT
-5402 SQTRPT
+5402 SQTRPA
-5408 FSIFG
+5408 FSIYG

-5474 DTFNTTP
+5474 DTLNTTP

-5527 NGLNVGEVWVNEKGH
+5527 NGLNVGEVWVNDKGH

-5581 HIKVFTSELDDNKS
+5581 HIQVFTSELDDNKS
-5595 SSKTEWW
+5595 SSKTDWW
-5602 SNSDLI
+5602 SNSSTI
-5608 TMRGTGE
+5608 TMRGMGE

-5630 TAVVAATGRW
+5630 TAVVAANGQW
-5640 ELSTDKLPEGTYDI
+5640 ELSTDQLPEGKYDI
-5654 SLVIEDSAGNR
+5654 TLSIEDNAGNR
-5665 WEDVREIFIDRTPP
+5665 KEEVHEIFIDRTPP

-5704 QLIITDSEGNTYT
+5704 QLIITDSNGNTYT

-5928 WNDGNYTLSV
+5928 WNDGTYTLSV

-5969 DDASDDATATAVTPP
+5969 NDASDDATATAVTPP

-5996 LRTEPSA
+5996 LRTVPSV
-6003 AEESVVKVTAYS
+6003 AEESVVKETAYS

-6039 SVPENIVNVSI
+6039 SVPENIVNVSV

-6086 DKDNDFLIKEKTFS
+6086 DKDDDFLIKEKTFS

-6107 IVNAMNVRGKTEDDI
+6107 IVNAMNARGKTEDDI

>member
-539 TTNDSGIVGD
+539 TTDDSGIVGD

-600 GINNLTFTVE
+600 GVNNLTFTVE

-619 SFSYVIDTIA
+619 SFSYVIDTVA

-634 VSLEDYVVLPN
+634 VSLEDFVVLPN

-1028 LSPDSDSGISDDNLT
+1028 LSPDSDSGIADDNLT

-1070 TQIGVATQQPDGSWA
+1070 TQIGVATQKPDGSWA

-1105 IAGNKANSAIFDF
+1105 IAGNKANSAVFDF

-1179 SHLNGSWLFIPGNTW
+1179 SHLNGSWLFTPGNTW

-1209 GNTNYSAPLTVVID
+1209 GNTSYSAPLTVVID

-1379 KGTGGWTFTPPT
+1379 KGTGGWSFTPT
-1391 SWADGDYTLSVSVED
+1391 GAWADGDYTLSVSVED

-1431 LVNDSGIPDDNLTN
+1431 LVNDSGIPNDNLTN

-1477 SATPGVWDYI
+1477 SATPGAWDYI

-1501 EATDEAGNKATQTL
+1501 EATDKAGNKTTQEL

-1886 PTDLVENT
+1886 PTDLIENT

-2019 DTQITIDHIEL
+2019 DTQI
-2030 VNDSGIPDD
+2030 
-2039 NLTNNVRPHFQV
+2039 
-2051 TVPTDVNVVRLS
+2051 
-2063 IDGGKTWFNAT
+2063 A
-2074 QSATPGVWDYTW
+2074 
-2086 LADVG
+2086 
-2091 EGKHTLT
+2091 
-2098 VEATDKAGNKTTQQL
+2098 
-2113 DFIIDTLLS
+2113 
-2122 EPTIVLDNTDD
+2122 
-2133 SGTKGDHLTNVNKP
+2133 
-2147 TFLLGNIDADA
+2147 
-2158 RYVTVEVQHGG
+2158 
-2169 TKEVLTATK
+2169 
-2178 DATGNWS
+2178 
-2185 VTPTGTWADGDYT
+2185 
-2198 LTVRVEDEAGNEK
+2198 
-2211 HSASLTVTVDTQIT
+2211 
-2225 IDVIELV
+2225 
-2232 NDNGIPGDNMT
+2232 
-2243 NDAHPQFR
+2243 
-2251 VTVPGDVNEVSL
+2251 
-2263 SIDGGVTWVKA
+2263 
-2274 TQSATPGVWNYTWP
+2274 
-2288 GTVPDGDYTLNV
+2288 
-2300 KATDNAGNTV
+2300 
-2310 TETLHFTIDTTLSTP
+2310 
-2325 VIVLDSADDSGVH
+2325 
-2338 GDNMTNHTQPTFAL
+2338 
-2352 QHIDDDA
+2352 
-2359 VRVTVSVEHG
+2359 
-2369 GVTTTFDA
+2369 
-2377 TKDAGGWTFTP
+2377 
-2388 TGAWADG
+2388 
-2395 DYTLSVSVEDKAGN
+2395 
-2409 TSHSAS
+2409 
-2415 LTVTVDTQI
+2415 
-2424 AINNIE
+2424 
-2430 LVNDSGI
+2430 
-2437 PDDNLTNN
+2437 
-2445 VRPHFQVT
+2445 
-2453 VPTDVNVVRLSIDG
+2453 
-2467 GKTWFNATQS
+2467 
-2477 ATPGVWDYIWPDDVA
+2477 
-2492 DGGYT
+2492 
-2497 LTVEATDEAGN
+2497 
-2508 KATQTLDFTID
+2508 
-2519 TTLSVPTL
+2519 
-2527 SLDSADDSGIA
+2527 
-2538 GDNIT
+2538 
-2543 NVKTPGFTLNNIDTD
+2543 
-2558 VSRVIVEVMHNGIKQ
+2558 
-2573 EVPLV
+2573 
-2578 QTGGQWRFAPTS
+2578 
-2590 DWADGDYIL
+2590 
-2599 TVKVE
+2599 
-2604 DRAGNVKQSAPL
+2604 
-2616 TVTVDTHIAIDRIEL
+2616 
-2631 VNDSGIPGDNL
+2631 
-2642 TNEARPHFQVTV
+2642 
-2654 PADVNGVR
+2654 
-2662 LSIDGGKTWFDATQ
+2662 
-2676 SATSGVWDYTW
+2676 
-2687 LTNVANGPHTLMVEA
+2687 
-2702 SDKAGNKTTQ
+2702 
-2712 KLDFTIDTIL
+2712 
-2722 SEPTITLDSADDS
+2722 
-2735 AAGDNITNVKMP
+2735 
-2747 GFTLGNIDADVT
+2747 
-2759 KVVVTVAHDGKNQQI
+2759 
-2774 ELIKNGGVWRFT
+2774 
-2786 PGAAWTD
+2786 
-2793 GDYTLTVKVEDKAG
+2793 
-2807 NTNYSA
+2807 
-2813 PLTVTI
+2813 
-2819 DTQTSIDRIELLND
+2819 
-2833 TGIVGDN
+2833 
-2840 LTNEARPQFHI
+2840 
-2851 TVPTDV
+2851 
-2857 NSVQL
+2857 
-2862 SLDGGINWVNAT
+2862 
-2874 LTSDG
+2874 
-2879 VWEYIWP
+2879 
-2886 TDLVENTYTL
+2886 
-2896 TVKATDVAGNTATET
+2896 
-2911 LNFIIDTTLSTPTI
+2911 
-2925 TLDSADDS
+2925 
-2933 GTANDNKTNVKT
+2933 
-2945 PGFIIGGIDSD
+2945 
-2956 VTQVVV
+2956 
-2962 QVMRDGHSEEVELT
+2962 
-2976 QTNGQWRF
+2976 
-2984 VPGSAWTD
+2984 
-2992 GDYTLTVTVKDEAG
+2992 
-3006 NIRHSAPL
+3006 
-3014 TVTIDTQITIDHIEL
+3014 IDHIEL

-3164 QHGGTK
+3164 QHGGTKEVLTATKDATGNWSVTPTGTWADGDYTLTVRVEDEAGNEKHSASLTVTVDTQITIDAIELVNDNGIPGDNMTNDAHPQFRVTVPGDVNEVSLSIDGGVTWVKATQSATPGVWNYTWPGTVPDGDYTLNVKATDNAGNTVTETLHFTIDTTLSVPVIVLNSADDTGIQGDNMTNSTQPTFALQHIDDDAVRVTVSVEHGGVTTTFDATKGTGGWSFTPTGAWADGDYTLSVSVEDKAGNTSHSASLTVTVDTQIAINNIELVNDSGIPDDNLTNNVRPHFQVKVPTDVNEVRLSIDGGKTWFNATQSATPGVWDYTWLADVGEGKHTLTVEATDKAGNQTTQKLDFIIDTMLSEPTIVLDSTDDSGTKGDNLTNANKPTFILGNIDADARYVTVEVQYGGTK

-3323 TIAMDSRDDTGAI
+3323 TITMDSRDDTGAI

-3354 ADAHSVILR
+3354 SDAQSVILR

-3412 PLVVTV
+3412 PLIVTV

-3464 GGANWVSATQGIE
+3464 GGANWVSAAQGIE

-3624 RIELVNDSGVPG
+3624 HIELVNDSGVPG

-3713 TIDITLL
+3713 TIDITLM

-3845 DRPVFDIHQV
+3845 DRPVFDIRQV

-4270 ENTGGNLTFTPDQPL
+4270 EKTGGNLTFTPDQPL

-4306 AELRI
+4306 AELKI

-4534 TTPRFVIGNVPA
+4534 TKPRFVIGNVPA

-4552 IRINGVSYS
+4552 IRINGVSYP

-4830 KTPTLIGSTLP
+4830 KTPTLVGNTLP
-4841 NTIVSIYVDGVKVG
+4841 NAIVSIYVDGVKVG

-4961 LPALGNDGNYELTF
+4961 LPALGNDGNYVLTF

-5031 AGSTLTIRNPQG
+5031 AGSTLTIRSPQG

-5078 GNSQQKEI
+5078 GNSQQKDI

-5408 FSIFG
+5408 FSISG

-5581 HIKVFTSELDDNKS
+5581 HIQVFTSELDDNKS
-5595 SSKTEWW
+5595 SSKTDWW
-5602 SNSDLI
+5602 SNSSTI
-5608 TMRGTGE
+5608 TMRGMGE

-5630 TAVVAATGRW
+5630 TAVVAANGQW
-5640 ELSTDKLPEGTYDI
+5640 ELSTDQLPEGKYDI
-5654 SLVIEDSAGNR
+5654 TLSIEDNAGNR
-5665 WEDVREIFIDRTPP
+5665 KEEVHEIFIDRTPP

-5704 QLIITDSEGNTYT
+5704 QLIITDSNGNTYT

-5740 TSVDAIGNRSDDVP
+5740 TSVDAIGNRSDDVS

-5867 GEDNGASDSDNVT
+5867 GEDNGVSDSDNVT

-5908 TDIYQATQGADGWT
+5908 TDTYQATQGADGWT

-5928 WNDGNYTLSV
+5928 WNDGTYTLSV

-5996 LRTEPSA
+5996 LRTVPSA
-6003 AEESVVKVTAYS
+6003 AEESVVKETAYS

-6107 IVNAMNVRGKTEDDI
+6107 IVNAMNARGKTEDDI

>member
-232 AESVKEPLKVTLAL
+232 AESVKEPIKVTLAL
-246 AAESNSGSKDD
+246 ATESNSGSKDD

-600 GINNLTFTVE
+600 GVNNLTFTAE

-619 SFSYVIDTIA
+619 SFSYVIDTVA

-634 VSLEDYVVLPN
+634 VSLEDFVVLPN

-1028 LSPDSDSGISDDNLT
+1028 LSPDSDSGIADDNLT

-1060 SVQVWDAMSD
+1060 SVQVWDAASD

-1105 IAGNKANSAIFDF
+1105 IAGNKANSAVFDF

-1209 GNTNYSAPLTVVID
+1209 GNTSYSAPLTVVID

-1329 LDSAD
+1329 LNSAD
-1334 DTGIQGDNMT
+1334 DTGVQGDNMT
-1344 NSTQPTFAL
+1344 NRTQPTFAL

-1431 LVNDSGIPDDNLTN
+1431 LVNDSGIPNDNLTN

-1501 EATDEAGNKATQTL
+1501 EATDEAGNKTTQTL

-1600 TVKVED
+1600 TVKIED

-1708 NKTTQKLDFTIDTIL
+1708 NKTTQKLDFIIDTLL

-2019 DTQITIDHIEL
+2019 DTQIAIDHIEL

-2039 NLTNNVRPHFQV
+2039 NLTNEARPHFQV

-2113 DFIIDTLLS
+2113 DFIIDTMLS

-2133 SGTKGDHLTNVNKP
+2133 SGTKGDNLTNVNKP

-2225 IDVIELV
+2225 IDAIELV

-2310 TETLHFTIDTTLSTP
+2310 TETLHFTIDTTLSVP
-2325 VIVLDSADDSGVH
+2325 VIVLNSADDTGVQ
-2338 GDNMTNHTQPTFAL
+2338 GDNMTNSTQPTFAL

-2377 TKDAGGWTFTP
+2377 TKGVGGWSFTP

-2445 VRPHFQVT
+2445 VRPHFQVK
-2453 VPTDVNVVRLSIDG
+2453 VPTDVN
-2467 GKTWFNATQS
+2467 
-2477 ATPGVWDYIWPDDVA
+2477 
-2492 DGGYT
+2492 
-2497 LTVEATDEAGN
+2497 E
-2508 KATQTLDFTID
+2508 
-2519 TTLSVPTL
+2519 
-2527 SLDSADDSGIA
+2527 
-2538 GDNIT
+2538 
-2543 NVKTPGFTLNNIDTD
+2543 
-2558 VSRVIVEVMHNGIKQ
+2558 
-2573 EVPLV
+2573 
-2578 QTGGQWRFAPTS
+2578 
-2590 DWADGDYIL
+2590 
-2599 TVKVE
+2599 
-2604 DRAGNVKQSAPL
+2604 
-2616 TVTVDTHIAIDRIEL
+2616 
-2631 VNDSGIPGDNL
+2631 
-2642 TNEARPHFQVTV
+2642 
-2654 PADVNGVR
+2654 
-2662 LSIDGGKTWFDATQ
+2662 
-2676 SATSGVWDYTW
+2676 
-2687 LTNVANGPHTLMVEA
+2687 
-2702 SDKAGNKTTQ
+2702 
-2712 KLDFTIDTIL
+2712 
-2722 SEPTITLDSADDS
+2722 
-2735 AAGDNITNVKMP
+2735 
-2747 GFTLGNIDADVT
+2747 
-2759 KVVVTVAHDGKNQQI
+2759 
-2774 ELIKNGGVWRFT
+2774 
-2786 PGAAWTD
+2786 
-2793 GDYTLTVKVEDKAG
+2793 
-2807 NTNYSA
+2807 
-2813 PLTVTI
+2813 
-2819 DTQTSIDRIELLND
+2819 
-2833 TGIVGDN
+2833 
-2840 LTNEARPQFHI
+2840 
-2851 TVPTDV
+2851 
-2857 NSVQL
+2857 
-2862 SLDGGINWVNAT
+2862 
-2874 LTSDG
+2874 
-2879 VWEYIWP
+2879 
-2886 TDLVENTYTL
+2886 
-2896 TVKATDVAGNTATET
+2896 
-2911 LNFIIDTTLSTPTI
+2911 
-2925 TLDSADDS
+2925 
-2933 GTANDNKTNVKT
+2933 
-2945 PGFIIGGIDSD
+2945 
-2956 VTQVVV
+2956 
-2962 QVMRDGHSEEVELT
+2962 
-2976 QTNGQWRF
+2976 
-2984 VPGSAWTD
+2984 
-2992 GDYTLTVTVKDEAG
+2992 
-3006 NIRHSAPL
+3006 
-3014 TVTIDTQITIDHIEL
+3014 
-3029 VNDSG
+3029 
-3034 IPDDNL
+3034 
-3040 TNNVRPHFQVT
+3040 
-3051 VPTDVNVVRLSID
+3051 VRLSID

-3105 NKTTQ
+3105 NQTTQ
-3110 QLDFIIDTLLSE
+3110 KLDFIIDTMLSE

-3128 NTDDSG
+3128 STDDSG
-3134 TKGDNLTNVNK
+3134 TKGDNLTNANK
-3145 PTFLLGNIDA
+3145 PTFILGNIDA

-3164 QHGGTK
+3164 QYGGTK

-3196 TLTVRVED
+3196 MLTVRVED

-3323 TIAMDSRDDTGAI
+3323 TITMDSRDDTGAI

-3354 ADAHSVILR
+3354 SDAQSVILR

-3412 PLVVTV
+3412 PLIVTV

-3464 GGANWVSATQGIE
+3464 GGANWVSAAQGIE

-3624 RIELVNDSGVPG
+3624 HIELVNDSGVPG

-3713 TIDITLL
+3713 TIDITLM

-3845 DRPVFDIHQV
+3845 DRPVFDIRQV

-4306 AELRI
+4306 AELKI

-4534 TTPRFVIGNVPA
+4534 TKPRFVIGNVPA

-4552 IRINGVSYS
+4552 IRINGVSYP

-4895 AVDVTID
+4895 AVDLTID

-5078 GNSQQKEI
+5078 GNSQQKDI

-5408 FSIFG
+5408 FSISG

-5581 HIKVFTSELDDNKS
+5581 HIQVFTSELDDNKS
-5595 SSKTEWW
+5595 SSKTDWW
-5602 SNSDLI
+5602 SNSSTI
-5608 TMRGTGE
+5608 TMRGMGE

-5630 TAVVAATGRW
+5630 TAVVAANGQW
-5640 ELSTDKLPEGTYDI
+5640 ELSTDQLPEGKYDI
-5654 SLVIEDSAGNR
+5654 TLSIEDNAGNR
-5665 WEDVREIFIDRTPP
+5665 KEEVHEIFIDRTPP

-5704 QLIITDSEGNTYT
+5704 QLIITDSNGNTYT

-5820 TPGTPLADGSYT
+5820 TPGTPLTDGSYT

-5862 IALAA
+5862 IALSA

-5928 WNDGNYTLSV
+5928 WNDGTYTLSV

-5996 LRTEPSA
+5996 LRTVPSA
-6003 AEESVVKVTAYS
+6003 AEESVVKETAYS

-6039 SVPENIVNVSI
+6039 SVPENIVNVSV

-6086 DKDNDFLIKEKTFS
+6086 DKDDDFLIKEKTFS

-6107 IVNAMNVRGKTEDDI
+6107 IVNAMNARGKTEDDI

>member
-539 TTNDSGIVGD
+539 TTDDSGIVGD

-600 GINNLTFTVE
+600 GVNNLTFTVE

-619 SFSYVIDTIA
+619 SFSYVIDTVA

-634 VSLEDYVVLPN
+634 VSLEDFVVLPN

-1028 LSPDSDSGISDDNLT
+1028 LSPDSDSGIADDNLT

-1105 IAGNKANSAIFDF
+1105 IAGNKANSAVFDF

-1179 SHLNGSWLFIPGNTW
+1179 SHLNGSWLFTPGNTW

-1209 GNTNYSAPLTVVID
+1209 GNTSYSAPLTVVID

-1254 TVPTDVNEVRLSIDG
+1254 TVPTDVNEVCLSIDG

-1379 KGTGGWTFTPPT
+1379 KGTGGWSFTPT
-1391 SWADGDYTLSVSVED
+1391 GAWADGDYTLSVSVED

-1431 LVNDSGIPDDNLTN
+1431 LVNDSGIPNDNLTN

-1477 SATPGVWDYI
+1477 SATPGAWDYI

-1501 EATDEAGNKATQTL
+1501 EATDKAGNKTTQEL

-1886 PTDLVENT
+1886 PTDLIENT

-2019 DTQITIDHIEL
+2019 DTQI
-2030 VNDSGIPDD
+2030 
-2039 NLTNNVRPHFQV
+2039 
-2051 TVPTDVNVVRLS
+2051 
-2063 IDGGKTWFNAT
+2063 A
-2074 QSATPGVWDYTW
+2074 
-2086 LADVG
+2086 
-2091 EGKHTLT
+2091 
-2098 VEATDKAGNKTTQQL
+2098 
-2113 DFIIDTLLS
+2113 
-2122 EPTIVLDNTDD
+2122 
-2133 SGTKGDHLTNVNKP
+2133 
-2147 TFLLGNIDADA
+2147 
-2158 RYVTVEVQHGG
+2158 
-2169 TKEVLTATK
+2169 
-2178 DATGNWS
+2178 
-2185 VTPTGTWADGDYT
+2185 
-2198 LTVRVEDEAGNEK
+2198 
-2211 HSASLTVTVDTQIT
+2211 
-2225 IDVIELV
+2225 
-2232 NDNGIPGDNMT
+2232 
-2243 NDAHPQFR
+2243 
-2251 VTVPGDVNEVSL
+2251 
-2263 SIDGGVTWVKA
+2263 
-2274 TQSATPGVWNYTWP
+2274 
-2288 GTVPDGDYTLNV
+2288 
-2300 KATDNAGNTV
+2300 
-2310 TETLHFTIDTTLSTP
+2310 
-2325 VIVLDSADDSGVH
+2325 
-2338 GDNMTNHTQPTFAL
+2338 
-2352 QHIDDDA
+2352 
-2359 VRVTVSVEHG
+2359 
-2369 GVTTTFDA
+2369 
-2377 TKDAGGWTFTP
+2377 
-2388 TGAWADG
+2388 
-2395 DYTLSVSVEDKAGN
+2395 
-2409 TSHSAS
+2409 
-2415 LTVTVDTQI
+2415 
-2424 AINNIE
+2424 
-2430 LVNDSGI
+2430 
-2437 PDDNLTNN
+2437 
-2445 VRPHFQVT
+2445 
-2453 VPTDVNVVRLSIDG
+2453 
-2467 GKTWFNATQS
+2467 
-2477 ATPGVWDYIWPDDVA
+2477 
-2492 DGGYT
+2492 
-2497 LTVEATDEAGN
+2497 
-2508 KATQTLDFTID
+2508 
-2519 TTLSVPTL
+2519 
-2527 SLDSADDSGIA
+2527 
-2538 GDNIT
+2538 
-2543 NVKTPGFTLNNIDTD
+2543 
-2558 VSRVIVEVMHNGIKQ
+2558 
-2573 EVPLV
+2573 
-2578 QTGGQWRFAPTS
+2578 
-2590 DWADGDYIL
+2590 
-2599 TVKVE
+2599 
-2604 DRAGNVKQSAPL
+2604 
-2616 TVTVDTHIAIDRIEL
+2616 
-2631 VNDSGIPGDNL
+2631 
-2642 TNEARPHFQVTV
+2642 
-2654 PADVNGVR
+2654 
-2662 LSIDGGKTWFDATQ
+2662 
-2676 SATSGVWDYTW
+2676 
-2687 LTNVANGPHTLMVEA
+2687 
-2702 SDKAGNKTTQ
+2702 
-2712 KLDFTIDTIL
+2712 
-2722 SEPTITLDSADDS
+2722 
-2735 AAGDNITNVKMP
+2735 
-2747 GFTLGNIDADVT
+2747 
-2759 KVVVTVAHDGKNQQI
+2759 
-2774 ELIKNGGVWRFT
+2774 
-2786 PGAAWTD
+2786 
-2793 GDYTLTVKVEDKAG
+2793 
-2807 NTNYSA
+2807 
-2813 PLTVTI
+2813 
-2819 DTQTSIDRIELLND
+2819 
-2833 TGIVGDN
+2833 
-2840 LTNEARPQFHI
+2840 
-2851 TVPTDV
+2851 
-2857 NSVQL
+2857 
-2862 SLDGGINWVNAT
+2862 
-2874 LTSDG
+2874 
-2879 VWEYIWP
+2879 
-2886 TDLVENTYTL
+2886 
-2896 TVKATDVAGNTATET
+2896 
-2911 LNFIIDTTLSTPTI
+2911 
-2925 TLDSADDS
+2925 
-2933 GTANDNKTNVKT
+2933 
-2945 PGFIIGGIDSD
+2945 
-2956 VTQVVV
+2956 
-2962 QVMRDGHSEEVELT
+2962 
-2976 QTNGQWRF
+2976 
-2984 VPGSAWTD
+2984 
-2992 GDYTLTVTVKDEAG
+2992 
-3006 NIRHSAPL
+3006 
-3014 TVTIDTQITIDHIEL
+3014 IDHIEL

-3164 QHGGTK
+3164 QHGGTKEVLTATKDATGNWSVTPTGTWADGDYTLTVRVEDEAGNEKHSASLTVTVDTQITIDAIELVNDNGIPGDNMTNDAHPQFRVTVPGDVNEVSLSIDGGVTWVKATQSATPGVWNYTWPGTVPDGDYTLNVKATDNAGNTVTETLHFTIDTTLSVPVIVLNSADDTGVQGDNMTNSTQPTFALQHIDDDAVRVTVSVEHGGVTTTFDATKGVGGWSFTPTGAWADGDYTLSVSVEDKAGNTSHSASLTVTVDTQIAINNIELVNDSGIPDDNLTNNVRPHFQVKVPTDVNEVRLSIDGGKTWFNATQSATPGVWDYTWLADVGEGKHTLTVEATDKAGNQTTQKLDFIIDTMLSEPTIVLDSTDDSGTKGDNLTNANKPTFILGNIDADARYVTVEVQYGGTK

-3323 TIAMDSRDDTGAI
+3323 TITMDSRDDTGAI

-3354 ADAHSVILR
+3354 SDAQSVILR

-3412 PLVVTV
+3412 PLIVTV

-3464 GGANWVSATQGIE
+3464 GGANWVSAAQGIE

-3624 RIELVNDSGVPG
+3624 HIELVNDSGVPG

-3713 TIDITLL
+3713 TIDITLM

-3845 DRPVFDIHQV
+3845 DRPVFDIRQV

-4306 AELRI
+4306 AELKI

-4534 TTPRFVIGNVPA
+4534 TKPRFVIGNVPA

-4552 IRINGVSYS
+4552 IRINGVSYP

-4830 KTPTLIGSTLP
+4830 KTPTLVGNTLP
-4841 NTIVSIYVDGVKVG
+4841 NAIVSIYVDGVKVG

-4961 LPALGNDGNYELTF
+4961 LPALGNDGNYVLTF

-5031 AGSTLTIRNPQG
+5031 AGSTLTIRSPQG

-5078 GNSQQKEI
+5078 GNSQQKDI

-5408 FSIFG
+5408 FSISG

-5581 HIKVFTSELDDNKS
+5581 HIQVFTSELDDNKS
-5595 SSKTEWW
+5595 SSKTDWW
-5602 SNSDLI
+5602 SNSSTI
-5608 TMRGTGE
+5608 TMRGMGE

-5630 TAVVAATGRW
+5630 TAVVAANGQW
-5640 ELSTDKLPEGTYDI
+5640 ELSTDQLPEGKYDI
-5654 SLVIEDSAGNR
+5654 TLSIEDNAGNR
-5665 WEDVREIFIDRTPP
+5665 KEEVHEIFIDRTPP

-5704 QLIITDSEGNTYT
+5704 QLIITDSNGNTYT

-5740 TSVDAIGNRSDDVP
+5740 TSVDAIGNRSDDVS

-5867 GEDNGASDSDNVT
+5867 GEDNGVSDSDNVT

-5908 TDIYQATQGADGWT
+5908 TDTYQATQGADGWT

-5928 WNDGNYTLSV
+5928 WNDGTYTLSV

-5996 LRTEPSA
+5996 LRTVPSA
-6003 AEESVVKVTAYS
+6003 AEESVVKETAYS

-6107 IVNAMNVRGKTEDDI
+6107 IVNAMNARGKTEDDI

>member
-421 TTDSIITDTIAP
+421 TTDSIITDTIPP

-539 TTNDSGIVGD
+539 TTDDSGIVGD

-600 GINNLTFTVE
+600 GVNNLTFTVE

-619 SFSYVIDTIA
+619 SFSYVIDTVA

-634 VSLEDYVVLPN
+634 VSLEDFVVLPN

-1028 LSPDSDSGISDDNLT
+1028 LSPDSDSGIADDNLT

-1105 IAGNKANSAIFDF
+1105 IAGNKANSAVFDF

-1379 KGTGGWTFTPPT
+1379 KGTGGWSFTPT
-1391 SWADGDYTLSVSVED
+1391 GAWADGDYTLSVSVED

-1431 LVNDSGIPDDNLTN
+1431 LVNDSGIPNDNLTN

-1477 SATPGVWDYI
+1477 SATPGAWDYI

-1501 EATDEAGNKATQTL
+1501 EATDKAGNKTTQEL

-2019 DTQITIDHIEL
+2019 DTQI
-2030 VNDSGIPDD
+2030 
-2039 NLTNNVRPHFQV
+2039 
-2051 TVPTDVNVVRLS
+2051 
-2063 IDGGKTWFNAT
+2063 A
-2074 QSATPGVWDYTW
+2074 
-2086 LADVG
+2086 
-2091 EGKHTLT
+2091 
-2098 VEATDKAGNKTTQQL
+2098 
-2113 DFIIDTLLS
+2113 
-2122 EPTIVLDNTDD
+2122 
-2133 SGTKGDHLTNVNKP
+2133 
-2147 TFLLGNIDADA
+2147 
-2158 RYVTVEVQHGG
+2158 
-2169 TKEVLTATK
+2169 
-2178 DATGNWS
+2178 
-2185 VTPTGTWADGDYT
+2185 
-2198 LTVRVEDEAGNEK
+2198 
-2211 HSASLTVTVDTQIT
+2211 
-2225 IDVIELV
+2225 
-2232 NDNGIPGDNMT
+2232 
-2243 NDAHPQFR
+2243 
-2251 VTVPGDVNEVSL
+2251 
-2263 SIDGGVTWVKA
+2263 
-2274 TQSATPGVWNYTWP
+2274 
-2288 GTVPDGDYTLNV
+2288 
-2300 KATDNAGNTV
+2300 
-2310 TETLHFTIDTTLSTP
+2310 
-2325 VIVLDSADDSGVH
+2325 
-2338 GDNMTNHTQPTFAL
+2338 
-2352 QHIDDDA
+2352 
-2359 VRVTVSVEHG
+2359 
-2369 GVTTTFDA
+2369 
-2377 TKDAGGWTFTP
+2377 
-2388 TGAWADG
+2388 
-2395 DYTLSVSVEDKAGN
+2395 
-2409 TSHSAS
+2409 
-2415 LTVTVDTQI
+2415 
-2424 AINNIE
+2424 
-2430 LVNDSGI
+2430 
-2437 PDDNLTNN
+2437 
-2445 VRPHFQVT
+2445 
-2453 VPTDVNVVRLSIDG
+2453 
-2467 GKTWFNATQS
+2467 
-2477 ATPGVWDYIWPDDVA
+2477 
-2492 DGGYT
+2492 
-2497 LTVEATDEAGN
+2497 
-2508 KATQTLDFTID
+2508 
-2519 TTLSVPTL
+2519 
-2527 SLDSADDSGIA
+2527 
-2538 GDNIT
+2538 
-2543 NVKTPGFTLNNIDTD
+2543 
-2558 VSRVIVEVMHNGIKQ
+2558 
-2573 EVPLV
+2573 
-2578 QTGGQWRFAPTS
+2578 
-2590 DWADGDYIL
+2590 
-2599 TVKVE
+2599 
-2604 DRAGNVKQSAPL
+2604 
-2616 TVTVDTHIAIDRIEL
+2616 
-2631 VNDSGIPGDNL
+2631 
-2642 TNEARPHFQVTV
+2642 
-2654 PADVNGVR
+2654 
-2662 LSIDGGKTWFDATQ
+2662 
-2676 SATSGVWDYTW
+2676 
-2687 LTNVANGPHTLMVEA
+2687 
-2702 SDKAGNKTTQ
+2702 
-2712 KLDFTIDTIL
+2712 
-2722 SEPTITLDSADDS
+2722 
-2735 AAGDNITNVKMP
+2735 
-2747 GFTLGNIDADVT
+2747 
-2759 KVVVTVAHDGKNQQI
+2759 
-2774 ELIKNGGVWRFT
+2774 
-2786 PGAAWTD
+2786 
-2793 GDYTLTVKVEDKAG
+2793 
-2807 NTNYSA
+2807 
-2813 PLTVTI
+2813 
-2819 DTQTSIDRIELLND
+2819 
-2833 TGIVGDN
+2833 
-2840 LTNEARPQFHI
+2840 
-2851 TVPTDV
+2851 
-2857 NSVQL
+2857 
-2862 SLDGGINWVNAT
+2862 
-2874 LTSDG
+2874 
-2879 VWEYIWP
+2879 
-2886 TDLVENTYTL
+2886 
-2896 TVKATDVAGNTATET
+2896 
-2911 LNFIIDTTLSTPTI
+2911 
-2925 TLDSADDS
+2925 
-2933 GTANDNKTNVKT
+2933 
-2945 PGFIIGGIDSD
+2945 
-2956 VTQVVV
+2956 
-2962 QVMRDGHSEEVELT
+2962 
-2976 QTNGQWRF
+2976 
-2984 VPGSAWTD
+2984 
-2992 GDYTLTVTVKDEAG
+2992 
-3006 NIRHSAPL
+3006 
-3014 TVTIDTQITIDHIEL
+3014 IDHIEL

-3164 QHGGTK
+3164 QHGGTKEVLTATKDATGNWSVTPTGTWADGDYTLTVRVEDEAGNEKHSASLTVTVDTQITIDAIELVNDNGIPGDNMTNDAHPQFRVTVPGDVNEVSLSIDGGVTWVKATQSATPGVWNYTWPGTVPDGDYTLNVKATDNAGNTVTETLHFTIDTTLSVPVIVLNSADDTGVQGDNMTNSTQPTFALQHIDDDAVRVTVSVEHGGVTTTFDATKGVGGWSFTPTGAWADGDYTLSVSVEDKAGNTSHSASLTVTVDTQIAINNIELVNDSGIPDDNLTNNVRPHFQVKVPTDVNEVRLSIDGGKTWFNATQSATPGVWDYTWLADVGEGKHTLTVEATDKAGNQTTQKLDFIIDTMLSEPTIVLDSTDDSGTKGDNLTNANKPTFILGNIDADARYVTVEVQYGGTK

-3323 TIAMDSRDDTGAI
+3323 TITMDSRDDTGAI

-3354 ADAHSVILR
+3354 SDAQSVILR

-3412 PLVVTV
+3412 PLIVTV

-3464 GGANWVSATQGIE
+3464 GGANWVSAAQGIE

-3624 RIELVNDSGVPG
+3624 HIELVNDSGVPG

-3713 TIDITLL
+3713 TIDITLM

-3845 DRPVFDIHQV
+3845 DRPVFDIRQV

-4086 AIPDGSYNI
+4086 TIPDGSYNI

-4306 AELRI
+4306 AELKI

-4534 TTPRFVIGNVPA
+4534 TKPRFVIGNVPA

-4552 IRINGVSYS
+4552 IRINGVSYP

-4830 KTPTLIGSTLP
+4830 KTPTLVGNTLP
-4841 NTIVSIYVDGVKVG
+4841 NAIVSIYVDGVKVG

-4961 LPALGNDGNYELTF
+4961 LPALGNDGNYVLTF

-5031 AGSTLTIRNPQG
+5031 AGSTLTIRSPQG

-5078 GNSQQKEI
+5078 GNSQQKDI

-5408 FSIFG
+5408 FSISG

-5581 HIKVFTSELDDNKS
+5581 HIQVFTSELDDNKS
-5595 SSKTEWW
+5595 SSKTDWW
-5602 SNSDLI
+5602 SNSSTI
-5608 TMRGTGE
+5608 TMRGMGE

-5630 TAVVAATGRW
+5630 TAVVAANGQW
-5640 ELSTDKLPEGTYDI
+5640 ELSTDQLPEGKYDI
-5654 SLVIEDSAGNR
+5654 TLSIEDNAGNR
-5665 WEDVREIFIDRTPP
+5665 KEEVHEIFIDRTPP

-5704 QLIITDSEGNTYT
+5704 QLIITDSNGNTYT

-5740 TSVDAIGNRSDDVP
+5740 TSVDAIGNRSDDVS

-5867 GEDNGASDSDNVT
+5867 GEDNGVSDSDNVT

-5908 TDIYQATQGADGWT
+5908 TDTYQATQGADGWT

-5928 WNDGNYTLSV
+5928 WNDGTYTLSV

-5996 LRTEPSA
+5996 LRTVPSA
-6003 AEESVVKVTAYS
+6003 AEESVVKETAYS

-6107 IVNAMNVRGKTEDDI
+6107 IVNAMNARGKTEDDI

>member
-43 RGSVIIVNGAL
+43 HGSVIIVNGAL

-111 KKEEEELKKQLDDAE
+111 KKEEEELKKQLDEAE

-446 GIKNDN
+446 GIKNDS

-539 TTNDSGIVGD
+539 TTDDSGIVGD

-600 GINNLTFTVE
+600 GVNNLTFTVE

-619 SFSYVIDTIA
+619 SFSYIIDTVA

-634 VSLEDYVVLPN
+634 VSLEDFVVLPN

-1060 SVQVWDAMSD
+1060 SVQVWDAASD

-1105 IAGNKANSAIFDF
+1105 IAGNKANSAVFDF

-1179 SHLNGSWLFIPGNTW
+1179 SHLNGSWLFTPGNTW

-1329 LDSAD
+1329 LNSAD
-1334 DTGIQGDNMT
+1334 DTGVQGDNMT

-1431 LVNDSGIPDDNLTN
+1431 LVNDSGIPNDNLTN

-1477 SATPGVWDYI
+1477 NATPGVWDYI

-1501 EATDEAGNKATQTL
+1501 EATDEAGNKTTQTL

-1558 DVSRVIVEVMH
+1558 DVSRVTVEVMH

-1679 TSGVWDY
+1679 TPGVWDY

-1708 NKTTQKLDFTIDTIL
+1708 NKTTQKLDFIIDTML

-2019 DTQITIDHIEL
+2019 DTQIAIDHIEL

-2039 NLTNNVRPHFQV
+2039 NLTN
-2051 TVPTDVNVVRLS
+2051 
-2063 IDGGKTWFNAT
+2063 
-2074 QSATPGVWDYTW
+2074 
-2086 LADVG
+2086 
-2091 EGKHTLT
+2091 
-2098 VEATDKAGNKTTQQL
+2098 EA
-2113 DFIIDTLLS
+2113 
-2122 EPTIVLDNTDD
+2122 
-2133 SGTKGDHLTNVNKP
+2133 
-2147 TFLLGNIDADA
+2147 
-2158 RYVTVEVQHGG
+2158 
-2169 TKEVLTATK
+2169 
-2178 DATGNWS
+2178 
-2185 VTPTGTWADGDYT
+2185 
-2198 LTVRVEDEAGNEK
+2198 
-2211 HSASLTVTVDTQIT
+2211 
-2225 IDVIELV
+2225 
-2232 NDNGIPGDNMT
+2232 
-2243 NDAHPQFR
+2243 
-2251 VTVPGDVNEVSL
+2251 
-2263 SIDGGVTWVKA
+2263 
-2274 TQSATPGVWNYTWP
+2274 
-2288 GTVPDGDYTLNV
+2288 
-2300 KATDNAGNTV
+2300 
-2310 TETLHFTIDTTLSTP
+2310 
-2325 VIVLDSADDSGVH
+2325 
-2338 GDNMTNHTQPTFAL
+2338 
-2352 QHIDDDA
+2352 
-2359 VRVTVSVEHG
+2359 
-2369 GVTTTFDA
+2369 
-2377 TKDAGGWTFTP
+2377 
-2388 TGAWADG
+2388 
-2395 DYTLSVSVEDKAGN
+2395 
-2409 TSHSAS
+2409 
-2415 LTVTVDTQI
+2415 
-2424 AINNIE
+2424 
-2430 LVNDSGI
+2430 
-2437 PDDNLTNN
+2437 
-2445 VRPHFQVT
+2445 
-2453 VPTDVNVVRLSIDG
+2453 
-2467 GKTWFNATQS
+2467 
-2477 ATPGVWDYIWPDDVA
+2477 
-2492 DGGYT
+2492 
-2497 LTVEATDEAGN
+2497 
-2508 KATQTLDFTID
+2508 
-2519 TTLSVPTL
+2519 
-2527 SLDSADDSGIA
+2527 
-2538 GDNIT
+2538 
-2543 NVKTPGFTLNNIDTD
+2543 
-2558 VSRVIVEVMHNGIKQ
+2558 
-2573 EVPLV
+2573 
-2578 QTGGQWRFAPTS
+2578 
-2590 DWADGDYIL
+2590 
-2599 TVKVE
+2599 
-2604 DRAGNVKQSAPL
+2604 
-2616 TVTVDTHIAIDRIEL
+2616 
-2631 VNDSGIPGDNL
+2631 
-2642 TNEARPHFQVTV
+2642 
-2654 PADVNGVR
+2654 
-2662 LSIDGGKTWFDATQ
+2662 
-2676 SATSGVWDYTW
+2676 
-2687 LTNVANGPHTLMVEA
+2687 
-2702 SDKAGNKTTQ
+2702 
-2712 KLDFTIDTIL
+2712 
-2722 SEPTITLDSADDS
+2722 
-2735 AAGDNITNVKMP
+2735 
-2747 GFTLGNIDADVT
+2747 
-2759 KVVVTVAHDGKNQQI
+2759 
-2774 ELIKNGGVWRFT
+2774 
-2786 PGAAWTD
+2786 
-2793 GDYTLTVKVEDKAG
+2793 
-2807 NTNYSA
+2807 
-2813 PLTVTI
+2813 
-2819 DTQTSIDRIELLND
+2819 
-2833 TGIVGDN
+2833 
-2840 LTNEARPQFHI
+2840 
-2851 TVPTDV
+2851 
-2857 NSVQL
+2857 
-2862 SLDGGINWVNAT
+2862 
-2874 LTSDG
+2874 
-2879 VWEYIWP
+2879 
-2886 TDLVENTYTL
+2886 
-2896 TVKATDVAGNTATET
+2896 
-2911 LNFIIDTTLSTPTI
+2911 
-2925 TLDSADDS
+2925 
-2933 GTANDNKTNVKT
+2933 
-2945 PGFIIGGIDSD
+2945 
-2956 VTQVVV
+2956 
-2962 QVMRDGHSEEVELT
+2962 
-2976 QTNGQWRF
+2976 
-2984 VPGSAWTD
+2984 
-2992 GDYTLTVTVKDEAG
+2992 
-3006 NIRHSAPL
+3006 
-3014 TVTIDTQITIDHIEL
+3014 
-3029 VNDSG
+3029 
-3034 IPDDNL
+3034 
-3040 TNNVRPHFQVT
+3040 RPHFQVT

-3170 EVLTATKGATGIWS
+3170 EVLTATKDATGNWSVTPTGTWADGDYTLTVRVEDEAGNEKHSASLTVTVDTQITIDAIELVNDNGIPGDNMTNDAHPQFRVTVPGDVNEVSLSIDGGVTWVKATQSATPGVWNYTWPGTVPDGDYTLNVKATDNAGNTVTETLHFTIDTTLSTPVIVLDSADDTGIQGDNMTNRTQPTFNLQHIDDDAVRVTVSVEHGGVTTTFDATKGVGGWTFTPPTSWGAGDYTLSVSVEDKAGNTSHSASLTVTVDTQIAINNIELVNDSGIPDDNLTNNVRPQFQVKVPTDVNEVRLSIDGGKTWFNATQSATPGVWDYTWLADVGEGKHTLTVEATDKAGNQTTQKLDFIIDTLLSEPTIVLDSTDDSGTKGDNLTNANKPTFLLGNIDADARYVTVEVQHGSTKEVLTATKGATGIWS

-3204 DAGNVKYSAPLTV
+3204 EAGNVKYSAPLTV
-3217 TVDTQITIDVI
+3217 TVDTQITIDAI

-3323 TIAMDSRDDTGAI
+3323 TITMDSRDDTGAI

-3354 ADAHSVILR
+3354 SDAQSVILR

-3412 PLVVTV
+3412 PLIVTV

-3464 GGANWVSATQGIE
+3464 GGANWVSAAQGIE

-3492 HTLTVMV
+3492 HILTVMV

-3624 RIELVNDSGVPG
+3624 HIELVNDSGVPG

-3688 PEGQHTLTVEVT
+3688 PEGQHTLIVEVT
-3700 DGAGNKMTETLNF
+3700 DGAGNKMTGTLDF

-3732 GQNKNDNLTSVTQPV
+3732 GQNKNDNLTSVTQPI

-3845 DRPVFDIHQV
+3845 DRPVFDIRQV

-3949 FRIDVPGDVVQVR
+3949 FRIDVPGDVIQVR

-3998 VEATDE
+3998 VEATDQ

-4183 GSALPDGQHTLLVD
+4183 GSALPDGKHTLLVD

-4306 AELRI
+4306 AELQI

-4420 MLDDA
+4420 MLDDV

-4534 TTPRFVIGNVPA
+4534 TKPRFVIGNVPA

-4552 IRINGVSYS
+4552 IRINGVSYP

-4616 PASDTGNSNSD
+4616 PASDTGSSNSD

-4662 QTITVGAD
+4662 HTITVGAD

-4722 IDDQHEATSLRPEF
+4722 IDDQYEATSLRPEF
-4736 KGFAEAFSTIM
+4736 KGLAEAFSTIM

-4830 KTPTLIGSTLP
+4830 KTPTLVGNTLP
-4841 NTIVSIYVDGVKVG
+4841 NAIVSIYVDGVKVG

-4961 LPALGNDGNYELTF
+4961 LPALGNDGNYVLTF

-5078 GNSQQKEI
+5078 GNSQQKDI

-5303 NHNKPVLV
+5303 SHNKPVLV

-5375 IDTSTFI
+5375 VDTSTFI
-5382 DNPAM
+5382 DNPVM
-5387 VAGSDNGIFSNDSIT
+5387 IAGSDNGIFSNDSIT
-5402 SQTRPT
+5402 SQTRPA

-5527 NGLNVGEVWVNEKGH
+5527 NGLNVGEVWVNDKGH

-5581 HIKVFTSELDDNKS
+5581 HIQVFTSELDDNKS
-5595 SSKTEWW
+5595 SSKTDWW
-5602 SNSDLI
+5602 SNSSTI
-5608 TMRGTGE
+5608 TMRGMGE

-5630 TAVVAATGRW
+5630 TAVVAANGQW
-5640 ELSTDKLPEGTYDI
+5640 ELSTDQLPEGKYDI
-5654 SLVIEDSAGNR
+5654 TLSIEDNAGNR
-5665 WEDVREIFIDRTPP
+5665 KEEVHEIFIDRTPP

-5704 QLIITDSEGNTYT
+5704 QLIITDSNGNTYT

-5754 LDIMKEVPVISLSPD
+5754 LDIMKETPVISLSPD

-5777 NITRDKQP
+5777 NITRDNQP

-5880 NHTQPKFTLQHID
+5880 NHNHTQPKFTLQHID

-5908 TDIYQATQGADGWT
+5908 TDIYQATQDADGWT

-5928 WNDGNYTLSV
+5928 WNDGTYTLSV

-5947 QQSASLAVTVDSTVT
+5947 LQSASLEVTVDSTVT

-5969 DDASDDATATAVTPP
+5969 DDAIDDATPTAVTPP

-5996 LRTEPSA
+5996 LRTVPSA
-6003 AEESVVKVTAYS
+6003 AEESVVKETAYS

-6039 SVPENIVNVSI
+6039 SVPENIVNVSV

-6086 DKDNDFLIKEKTFS
+6086 DKDDDFLIKEKTFS

-6107 IVNAMNVRGKTEDDI
+6107 IVNAMNARGKTEDDI

>member
-2122 EPTIVLDNTDD
+2122 EPTIVLDSTDD

-2424 AINNIE
+2424 AINN
-2430 LVNDSGI
+2430 
-2437 PDDNLTNN
+2437 
-2445 VRPHFQVT
+2445 
-2453 VPTDVNVVRLSIDG
+2453 
-2467 GKTWFNATQS
+2467 
-2477 ATPGVWDYIWPDDVA
+2477 
-2492 DGGYT
+2492 
-2497 LTVEATDEAGN
+2497 
-2508 KATQTLDFTID
+2508 
-2519 TTLSVPTL
+2519 
-2527 SLDSADDSGIA
+2527 
-2538 GDNIT
+2538 
-2543 NVKTPGFTLNNIDTD
+2543 
-2558 VSRVIVEVMHNGIKQ
+2558 
-2573 EVPLV
+2573 
-2578 QTGGQWRFAPTS
+2578 
-2590 DWADGDYIL
+2590 
-2599 TVKVE
+2599 
-2604 DRAGNVKQSAPL
+2604 
-2616 TVTVDTHIAIDRIEL
+2616 
-2631 VNDSGIPGDNL
+2631 
-2642 TNEARPHFQVTV
+2642 
-2654 PADVNGVR
+2654 
-2662 LSIDGGKTWFDATQ
+2662 
-2676 SATSGVWDYTW
+2676 
-2687 LTNVANGPHTLMVEA
+2687 
-2702 SDKAGNKTTQ
+2702 
-2712 KLDFTIDTIL
+2712 
-2722 SEPTITLDSADDS
+2722 
-2735 AAGDNITNVKMP
+2735 
-2747 GFTLGNIDADVT
+2747 
-2759 KVVVTVAHDGKNQQI
+2759 
-2774 ELIKNGGVWRFT
+2774 
-2786 PGAAWTD
+2786 
-2793 GDYTLTVKVEDKAG
+2793 
-2807 NTNYSA
+2807 
-2813 PLTVTI
+2813 
-2819 DTQTSIDRIELLND
+2819 
-2833 TGIVGDN
+2833 
-2840 LTNEARPQFHI
+2840 
-2851 TVPTDV
+2851 
-2857 NSVQL
+2857 
-2862 SLDGGINWVNAT
+2862 
-2874 LTSDG
+2874 
-2879 VWEYIWP
+2879 
-2886 TDLVENTYTL
+2886 
-2896 TVKATDVAGNTATET
+2896 
-2911 LNFIIDTTLSTPTI
+2911 
-2925 TLDSADDS
+2925 
-2933 GTANDNKTNVKT
+2933 
-2945 PGFIIGGIDSD
+2945 
-2956 VTQVVV
+2956 
-2962 QVMRDGHSEEVELT
+2962 
-2976 QTNGQWRF
+2976 
-2984 VPGSAWTD
+2984 
-2992 GDYTLTVTVKDEAG
+2992 
-3006 NIRHSAPL
+3006 
-3014 TVTIDTQITIDHIEL
+3014 IEL

-4270 ENTGGNLTFTPDQPL
+4270 ENTGENLTFTPDQPL

-4552 IRINGVSYS
+4552 IRINGVSYP

-4801 IPVIDVTPPTIKLS
+4801 IPIIDVTPPTIKLS